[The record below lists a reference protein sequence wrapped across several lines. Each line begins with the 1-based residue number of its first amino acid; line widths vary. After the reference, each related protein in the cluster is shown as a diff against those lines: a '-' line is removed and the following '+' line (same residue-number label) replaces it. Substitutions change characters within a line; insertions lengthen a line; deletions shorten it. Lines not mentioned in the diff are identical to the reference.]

1 MQNQEIVSPTNPPIM
16 DLTGKIKTDDK
27 GREYI
32 DNPNMPNGR
41 EYLLDTNVTAF
52 DIYKRASETQ
62 SASDEWLSGSPIQ
75 FNAPEGYNT
84 KMNFKTLKDPELR
97 EDFFA
102 EQQSLL
108 GLIGKGA
115 VRGVSALTAG
125 SLESLGYLGNP
136 NTYRA
141 LFGEEIVG
149 DFENQF
155 SKIFRELKESINDLT
170 DPVYRTMQSKSDS
183 LWEAMFDATFWAGN
197 AESIATTLSLMIP
210 GIAAAKGFSIVGK
223 GLGKLGMKLGATAS
237 GAARTARITA
247 NVGAG
252 LTSRIMESGME
263 AKESFDSFIEN
274 HRYDD
279 KYINDEVQLRLD
291 AGKAASITMQA
302 NMPLFLIDAFQFD
315 SILSGFAS
323 FKNANSRLKRIAN
336 SLSDYGMNAVSE
348 GLEEGTQYV
357 IQKEA
362 EFSALSD
369 PELKKMLGE
378 SFSERW
384 DKYTDDIEF
393 KTSILLGAAGGGLF
407 RAAGPTLNK
416 IYTKALDRL
425 NRYRTAKEI
434 ATVQKNPEAF
444 KILSQHEFEEQLGKH
459 VKADSL
465 DQLIQMYEDRVGT
478 LEGEDQVTANNYLET
493 LKAIKP
499 TIDSL
504 QKYPAFRKNKKAT
517 TLYALVEQEGIKQQA
532 LDQTLNNELNTAV
545 QSIIEGKEDASS
557 IVLALRNRAAQEVLK
572 NIDTINRVKDLGE
585 SNFKNHY
592 KKHIAD
598 NKQLILQKNDLSN
611 IIARNPKLEE
621 IAYNLEKNFAERMIS
636 IDLLTE
642 MQNLKT
648 ESEETTKEKSSPKS
662 KEKVSEQTTK
672 TSEEKTEE
680 KVNKKKPKSSES
692 PEQDSDSK
700 ISNDEG
706 LDYSSTES
714 GNISETDEFDIDD
727 SITAT
732 MNEELFGPVQQDS
745 NDSITDKSRSKDEVV
760 NDIVESI
767 NSASNLND
775 YLAAREEAKKSAET
789 SALSKEAF
797 NKIYKSEDDLLRDFN
812 LDNPTESQA
821 NALAARF
828 FDITEEPV
836 AAELIK
842 EALMNKTPINEQ
854 LLRGEEFVAY
864 NEVLDY
870 IKGLQES
877 KQYGDVTP
885 SQDIPDNIPVQ
896 EDNSQQSD
904 NVETEYNQNDPLRLV
919 SFKYSY
925 DKYTDSQGNQRIKTI
940 PQNRMDSLKYNSY
953 ISFDETIKP
962 EVANVGA
969 KIFFGIPEEFLQY
982 QHSADDA
989 DILIY
994 DENNNGISWLR
1005 REKKAREW
1013 KATDQEIQMLKQQR
1027 ALLYNKA
1034 VSYQGEPILI
1044 NGKRIIPC
1052 NVSSFITSKSY
1063 GIITHD
1069 GDNYYPI
1076 KEALQVDS
1084 VEDIKLGIVVG
1095 KETNGYTFNI
1105 PGVDMNNFHTP
1116 PADNFRTGHLF
1127 AMVQSANGDYFPLRL
1142 YTQKYNTLQQGSA
1155 LHNYYRTNINNAFK
1169 KILDSDP
1176 EVSSKGSYEL
1186 SKYVVI
1192 RLVKNN
1198 SADLP
1203 FMIQKYNG
1211 SEYEDV
1217 EAVSREEAINR
1228 VKESLINIPYNLL
1241 NKSGNKIMN
1250 ELLNSD
1256 ALQMNI
1262 FPGEPFHSPTFG
1274 YDRNLVDLNPVK
1286 ETISEVKEPTKE
1298 TKIEEPKPKEKIT
1311 DPVEQSF
1318 EQTLTVDAIKELPNS
1333 PKKRGP
1339 LSGPN
1344 NKLANKLKGKN
1355 FIKPDLSRRE
1365 EWGKD
1370 SDKYSLSNLTKEEA
1384 YILERAPKNSYGN
1397 LLAPNGSPSNLTI
1410 KQYAQ
1415 VRTKAFK
1422 NWFGDWENNPEN
1434 ASKVIDE
1441 NGEPK
1446 LLYHFSPNSF
1456 FTFDSNAVKPDFFAY
1471 DEISGEQIELDTEN
1485 ETEAL
1490 NQIEALNKKGFNF
1503 RLQSTVS
1510 KGFYFGTKEQAL
1522 KRKETLG
1529 SNEGNLMQVFLNIKN
1544 PIYSTFENI
1553 EENINNKNYD
1563 GAIIE
1568 LNEDEAKYYSKDNW
1582 KQFTSEYVAKSP
1594 NQIKSAT
1601 DNTGIFSKENDDI
1614 RYSLVDS
1621 QSRQLWNKEKEL
1633 AWLKENLPQ
1642 LEENDLIKI
1651 HKGLIN
1657 IGNLYA
1663 WGRFKQGIVELSDIA
1678 ASGTTYHEAFHAVFN
1693 MFLTEAETNK
1703 LLEKARK
1710 EFGLTGKSDV
1720 AVEETLADKF
1730 RDYVETD
1737 QITNKSILDRISDFF
1752 KNIYYLIKNK
1762 LHLNP
1767 SIEQVFY
1774 DINRGRY
1781 SKKKFE
1787 KNRPLVERNWLSNIT
1802 PSIYKRR
1809 VDMLVDTFEDIIDNL
1824 AQESPELSRVDVI
1837 KQYSLED
1844 YILTIHDQLYASAH
1858 GDNAI
1863 YTDPIQ
1869 IDAIDLITDEL
1880 VQFDADGNPQ
1890 FGQLALDML
1899 KEISALEGITFKA
1912 QQIVDMDMNQQD
1924 ENTEF
1929 MNNEETVKQEGWQ
1942 IDQMLISPVTKLRQS
1957 TRNIIRRIP
1966 KMTSD
1971 GTLVS
1976 PDDLGYQPYMSG
1988 TEVFATM
1995 LNKLSTMNK
2004 PSDLMKTLESLSQS
2018 FPWVDSII
2026 DILKSDPKLQV
2037 DFYNS
2042 FRNDSVEYMIISSQ
2056 SDGTMRVFGG
2066 NSVNKAGELLRIWSS
2081 NYSLASHNKEEL
2093 VKSLKE
2099 NSDKIY
2105 KIYQEVSGNPFRLHK
2120 VRLWKKN
2127 WKSGKFSN
2135 PQINA
2140 WAREVSSMLNTI
2152 GIDSKPSELV
2162 KVFQS
2167 NMRLNDDNSNFQPM
2181 QDFLLNSFRVLRA
2194 FHDTINK
2201 DDYDIRRNTY
2211 YDLELLP
2218 VNVRI
2223 KALSKALSNVRPSL
2237 YESSLREDGKTY
2249 STNITPSFIGKLF
2262 KRLTDVEDKSA
2273 FEPFKKSFFYTNN
2286 EGKFTHPWLK
2296 ELYNIKTKDL
2306 ASEIQ
2311 VSMFLEKDKTRYSE
2325 LSKPDFLG
2333 SKINLWFNNGARDYG
2348 YFMLPIPSDASS
2360 MPVIRFVK
2368 SYDLSYSVDGL
2379 VELAK
2384 AEIRR
2389 IEVYNKRKALIKQG
2403 KLYSIKN
2410 FDVTIND
2417 QGKEKDGR
2425 GSKFL
2430 MFPFLNKY
2438 NLDEL
2443 KTSEATLR
2451 KYIEEAM
2458 EEGFKKFKS
2467 NPDLDGTKYDK
2478 RITESKLKEFYY
2490 NDTLAQYSIMTM
2502 TSGDLAYYKN
2512 DVDFF
2517 KRNKQNMSPGQY
2529 GDWETLGIPEKFKT
2543 IKMKD
2548 NEIPSLV
2555 ADAYYENLKLNGVS
2569 TTEAMIIAS
2578 KFGYSNYTDSEG
2590 NKKVKLPN
2598 GQIIDSGSNNA
2609 TDGQT
2614 FITLDRYRNIARMN
2628 SKWDDAKESSYQ
2640 RLKNGTYNVEDILTF
2655 SLQPIKPYMFAPH
2668 ITDSGVDINGKN
2680 TSLYQP
2686 LQNKNSEA
2694 VLIPQMVQNS
2704 PLLSALVKGM
2714 EDNGIDAVYF
2724 ESAVKEGIELNTS
2737 QELKDKLRKQGKP
2750 ILPDAVLHFNGDP
2763 RELSETNVKYY
2774 YLSNDDYMYQMD
2786 TPEHFR
2792 NTLQLF
2798 GSQIRKHI
2806 IANLDE
2812 DAEFYIED
2820 MKFTGKNIA
2829 SLFDDILAWN
2839 YDKNYK
2845 KVIDKIGTIDGLARE
2860 LQGGVM
2866 QRKFAENTTEAV
2878 QLMNYKGEKVFKL
2891 PLYFPLQ
2898 SNRIFQMI
2906 SSIFRNNIIRNKV
2919 SGGALYQVSSY
2930 GFDNSL
2936 KVHMKDGHIEY
2947 ADCIM
2952 PYTYSNQLA
2961 QLADENGMIDPSK
2974 VEDKELLKVICYR
2987 IPTEDKYSAVPLRIK
3002 GFSSPAEGGIIK
3014 LPSDIITITG
3024 SDFDVDKMY
3033 FLSYAAKYTPARYNL
3048 SKIRTWMVNNG
3059 LLSDTFSSGNYQE
3072 EMNYLSDL
3080 LEKYDSGEK
3089 LSTEET
3095 EAMIEVSKFL
3105 KEHQDLI
3112 IQKSKLEKIKYN
3124 YKQFPEKQS
3133 VEASNNA
3140 LIDIMYSILTSRDA
3154 FKTMIS
3160 GANTSM
3166 FADVISTLEK
3176 IEKKKSGGDRLFDPG
3191 FLTDTYYEYM
3201 AGKALTGVF
3210 AANSANHSML
3220 QFYNVNLNKKS
3231 AITLDGKTVTRIS
3244 PVKTLDG
3251 TNNVTNILGSF
3262 LATVV
3267 DNAKT
3272 LTASKVNLN
3281 MFTASTYTLLLRM
3294 GFDPKTVMYF
3304 MSQPSLRLLSDKVMA
3319 KGDMFNYRDSI
3330 EEVIKAFSKH
3340 TNEQSRF
3347 DLIKSGFTQFKQS
3360 DLIKAIENYSK
3371 SGGDI
3376 DLYENAKQILIL
3388 EAFKDL
3394 IEPANTLR
3402 SINSAMRSETYG
3414 AAPNPGDTIANLAK
3428 AKKLSKKTIVSG
3440 LGDILTYVSRGE
3452 EYEKLMHDPNIKK
3465 SLISANTN
3473 GVVEYDNF
3481 ISKYTPFNTRIFTA
3495 YRSLLSEA
3503 IHDDLT
3509 GSEIDELNTI
3519 MLNHLTES
3527 LDFFKFT
3534 KEQKNAWIYKFPV
3547 KFLEI
3552 VNKDNYLKNINEFT
3566 RRLTVQNEFQTTL
3579 NGRQSISIIKF
3590 SGSRFDNEV
3599 AKDEAIR
3606 AFEYLWRTPKYTKL
3620 AEDLLKYNFVISG
3633 WGVTPNSFNH
3643 VVPISM
3649 INNILGFNEL
3659 FRETI
3664 FDDNIR
3670 VNIDNLIDSYIVNN
3684 FRNNRIVPE
3693 ISKGDNYKFTD
3704 KDHSGLTLSHSSSI
3718 NIKEGSYIKTPYRYI
3733 KFNNNG
3739 KIELYK
3745 LIGATK
3751 ESAEYQ
3757 RVGSYGTSTIFEFI
3771 EGESSFTSNNL
3782 SEKLMK
3788 SSELNANLKR
3798 HETQA
3803 EIDLI
3808 KAMIE
3813 GETDTQ
3819 NNEELDNEL
3828 SDKLASVAKE
3838 AEQIKNHCK
3847 GK

>member
-1 MQNQEIVSPTNPPIM
+1 MEEDKLPN
-16 DLTGKIKTDDK
+16 LTGKIKTDEN

-32 DNPNMPNGR
+32 DNPNSPNGR
-41 EYLLDTNVTAF
+41 EYVYSSGVTNW
-52 DIYKRASETQ
+52 DIYRKAAQENQTPQ
-62 SASDEWLSGSPIQ
+62 SWLQGSPIQ
-75 FNAPEGYNT
+75 YNVADGYDTN
-84 KMNFKTLKDPELR
+84 MSYESLINPELR
-97 EDFFA
+97 EDYFA
-102 EQQSLL
+102 KQQSLL

-115 VRGVSALTAG
+115 VRGVSAITAG
-125 SLESLGYLGNP
+125 TLESLGYLVNP

-155 SKIFRELKESINDLT
+155 SKTFRELKESMNDLT
-170 DPVYRTMQSKSDS
+170 DPIYRTMQSKSDS

-210 GIAAAKGFSIVGK
+210 GVAAAKGFSVVGK
-223 GLGKLGMKLGATAS
+223 GLGKLGMRLGATAK
-237 GAARTARITA
+237 GAANTARITA
-247 NVGAG
+247 NIGAG

-263 AKESFDSFIEN
+263 AKEAYDSFIEA
-274 HRYDD
+274 HKLDD
-279 KYINDEVQLRLD
+279 KYVNDEAQLRLD

-348 GLEEGTQYV
+348 GLEEGIQYV

-425 NRYRTAKEI
+425 NKYRTAKEI
-434 ATVQKNPEAF
+434 ATVQKNPDAF

-499 TIDSL
+499 TIDNL
-504 QKYPAFRKNKKAT
+504 QKYPAFRKNKKAA

-557 IVLALRNRAAQEVLK
+557 IVFALRNRAAQEVLK

-611 IIARNPKLEE
+611 IIARNPKLED

-692 PEQDSDSK
+692 PEQDVDSK
-700 ISNDEG
+700 ASNDEG
-706 LDYSSTES
+706 LDYSDTES
-714 GNISETDEFDIDD
+714 GNISETTEFDIDD

-732 MNEELFGPVQQDS
+732 MNEELFGPIQQDS
-745 NDSITDKSRSKDEVV
+745 NDTITDKSRSKDEVV

-821 NALAARF
+821 NAFATRF

-842 EALMNKTPINEQ
+842 EALMNKTPINDQ
-854 LLRGEEFVAY
+854 LLGGEEFVAY

-940 PQNRMDSLKYNSY
+940 PQNRMDSIKYNSY

-1034 VSYQGEPILI
+1034 VSYQGESVLI
-1044 NGKRIIPC
+1044 NGKRVIPC

-1076 KEALQVDS
+1076 KEALQVDN
-1084 VEDIKLGIVVG
+1084 VNDIKLGIVIG
-1095 KETNGYTFNI
+1095 KETSGYTFSVPSADI
-1105 PGVDMNNFHTP
+1105 SNFHTP

-1142 YTQKYNTLQQGSA
+1142 YTQKYNTLQQGTA
-1155 LHNYYRTNINNAFK
+1155 LYNYYRTNINNAFK
-1169 KILDSDP
+1169 KILDPDP
-1176 EVSSKGSYEL
+1176 EISSKGSYEL

-1192 RLVKNN
+1192 RLIKNN
-1198 SADLP
+1198 STDLP

-1241 NKSGNKIMN
+1241 NKSGDKIMY

-1274 YDRNLVDLNPVK
+1274 YDKNLVDLNPVK

-1298 TKIEEPKPKEKIT
+1298 VKIEEPKPKEKTT

-1318 EQTLTVDAIKELPNS
+1318 EQTLTVDAVKELPNS

-1344 NKLANKLKGKN
+1344 NKLATKLKGKN

-1370 SDKYSLSNLTKEEA
+1370 SDKYRLMSEPLNYE
-1384 YILERAPKNSYGN
+1384 
-1397 LLAPNGSPSNLTI
+1397 
-1410 KQYAQ
+1410 
-1415 VRTKAFK
+1415 KA
-1422 NWFGDWENNPEN
+1422 D
-1434 ASKVIDE
+1434 
-1441 NGEPK
+1441 
-1446 LLYHFSPNSF
+1446 
-1456 FTFDSNAVKPDFFAY
+1456 
-1471 DEISGEQIELDTEN
+1471 
-1485 ETEAL
+1485 
-1490 NQIEALNKKGFNF
+1490 LNK
-1503 RLQSTVS
+1503 
-1510 KGFYFGTKEQAL
+1510 
-1522 KRKETLG
+1522 
-1529 SNEGNLMQVFLNIKN
+1529 
-1544 PIYSTFENI
+1544 
-1553 EENINNKNYD
+1553 
-1563 GAIIE
+1563 E
-1568 LNEDEAKYYSKDNW
+1568 LS
-1582 KQFTSEYVAKSP
+1582 
-1594 NQIKSAT
+1594 
-1601 DNTGIFSKENDDI
+1601 
-1614 RYSLVDS
+1614 
-1621 QSRQLWNKEKEL
+1621 
-1633 AWLKENLPQ
+1633 WLKENLPQ
-1642 LEENDLIKI
+1642 LTDNELVEI
-1651 HKGLIN
+1651 HRGLIN
-1657 IGNLYA
+1657 VGNLYA
-1663 WGRFKQGIVELSDIA
+1663 WGRFKDGIIELSDIA

-1720 AVEETLADKF
+1720 VVEESLADKF

-1737 QITNKSILDRISDFF
+1737 QIANKSILDRISDFF

-1802 PSIYKRR
+1802 PSVYKRR

-1929 MNNEETVKQEGWQ
+1929 MNNEEVVKQEGWQ

-2056 SDGTMRVFGG
+2056 SDGTMKVFGG

-2081 NYSLASHNKEEL
+2081 NYSLASHNKEEFI
-2093 VKSLKE
+2093 KSLKE

-2127 WKSGKFSN
+2127 WKSGKFNN

-2140 WAREVSSMLNTI
+2140 WAREVSGMLNTI

-2201 DDYDIRRNTY
+2201 DDYDIRKNTY

-2262 KRLTDVEDKSA
+2262 KRLTDVTDKSA

-2529 GDWETLGIPEKFKT
+2529 GDWETLGIPEKFKA
-2543 IKMKD
+2543 IRMKD

-2598 GQIIDSGSNNA
+2598 GQIIDSGLNNA

-2792 NTLQLF
+2792 DTLQLF

-2947 ADCIM
+2947 VDCIM

-3649 INNILGFNEL
+3649 INNIPGFNEL

-3757 RVGSYGTSTIFEFI
+3757 RVGGYGTSTIFEFI

-3798 HETQA
+3798 HEAQA
-3803 EIDLI
+3803 EIDLV

-3813 GETDTQ
+3813 GETNTQ
-3819 NNEELDNEL
+3819 NNEELDSEL
-3828 SDKLASVAKE
+3828 SDKLASVSKE

>member
-1 MQNQEIVSPTNPPIM
+1 MQNKEIVSPTNPPIM

-62 SASDEWLSGSPIQ
+62 SASDEWLSGSPVQ

-125 SLESLGYLGNP
+125 SLESLGYLINP

-149 DFENQF
+149 DFENQV

-197 AESIATTLSLMIP
+197 AESIATTLSLVFP

-223 GLGKLGMKLGATAS
+223 GLGKLGMKLGATAA

-263 AKESFDSFIEN
+263 AKESFDNFIEN

-348 GLEEGTQYV
+348 GLEEGTQHI

-425 NRYRTAKEI
+425 NKYRTAKEI
-434 ATVQKNPEAF
+434 ATVQKNPDAF

-499 TIDSL
+499 TIDNL
-504 QKYPAFRKNKKAT
+504 QKYPAFRKNKKAA

-672 TSEEKTEE
+672 TNEEKTEE

-732 MNEELFGPVQQDS
+732 MNEELFGPIQQDS
-745 NDSITDKSRSKDEVV
+745 NDTITDKSRSKDEVV

-821 NALAARF
+821 NAFAARF

-842 EALMNKTPINEQ
+842 GALMNKTPINDQ
-854 LLRGEEFVAY
+854 LLGGEEFMAY

-940 PQNRMDSLKYNSY
+940 PQNRMDSIKYNSY

-1044 NGKRIIPC
+1044 NGKRVIPC

-1076 KEALQVDS
+1076 KEALQVDN
-1084 VEDIKLGIVVG
+1084 VNDIKLGIVIG
-1095 KETNGYTFNI
+1095 KETSGYTFSVPSADI
-1105 PGVDMNNFHTP
+1105 SNFHTP

-1142 YTQKYNTLQQGSA
+1142 YTQKYNTLQQGTA
-1155 LHNYYRTNINNAFK
+1155 LYNYYRTNINNAFK

-1176 EVSSKGSYEL
+1176 EISSKGSYEL

-1192 RLVKNN
+1192 RLIKNN
-1198 SADLP
+1198 STDLP

-1241 NKSGNKIMN
+1241 NKSGDKIMY

-1298 TKIEEPKPKEKIT
+1298 TKIEEPKPKEKTT
-1311 DPVEQSF
+1311 DPVEKSF
-1318 EQTLTVDAIKELPNS
+1318 EQTLTVDAVKELSNS

-1858 GDNAI
+1858 GNNAV
-1863 YTDPIQ
+1863 YTDPTQ

-1929 MNNEETVKQEGWQ
+1929 MNNEEVVKQEGWQ

-2081 NYSLASHNKEEL
+2081 NYSLASHNKEEFI
-2093 VKSLKE
+2093 KSLKE

-2127 WKSGKFSN
+2127 WKSGKFNN

-2140 WAREVSSMLNTI
+2140 WAREVSGMLNTI

-2262 KRLTDVEDKSA
+2262 KRLTDVTDKSA
-2273 FEPFKKSFFYTNN
+2273 FEPFKKSFFYTDN

-2438 NLDEL
+2438 NIDEL

-2458 EEGFKKFKS
+2458 EEGFEKFKS

-2569 TTEAMIIAS
+2569 TIEAMIIAS

-2792 NTLQLF
+2792 DTLQLF

-2845 KVIDKIGTIDGLARE
+2845 KVIDKIGTIDGLAKE

-2947 ADCIM
+2947 VDCIM

-3014 LPSDIITITG
+3014 LPSDILTVTG
-3024 SDFDVDKMY
+3024 SDLD
-3033 FLSYAAKYTPARYNL
+3033 
-3048 SKIRTWMVNNG
+3048 RTM
-3059 LLSDTFSSGNYQE
+3059 
-3072 EMNYLSDL
+3072 
-3080 LEKYDSGEK
+3080 
-3089 LSTEET
+3089 
-3095 EAMIEVSKFL
+3095 
-3105 KEHQDLI
+3105 
-3112 IQKSKLEKIKYN
+3112 
-3124 YKQFPEKQS
+3124 
-3133 VEASNNA
+3133 SN
-3140 LIDIMYSILTSRDA
+3140 
-3154 FKTMIS
+3154 
-3160 GANTSM
+3160 
-3166 FADVISTLEK
+3166 
-3176 IEKKKSGGDRLFDPG
+3176 
-3191 FLTDTYYEYM
+3191 
-3201 AGKALTGVF
+3201 
-3210 AANSANHSML
+3210 
-3220 QFYNVNLNKKS
+3220 
-3231 AITLDGKTVTRIS
+3231 
-3244 PVKTLDG
+3244 
-3251 TNNVTNILGSF
+3251 
-3262 LATVV
+3262 
-3267 DNAKT
+3267 
-3272 LTASKVNLN
+3272 
-3281 MFTASTYTLLLRM
+3281 
-3294 GFDPKTVMYF
+3294 
-3304 MSQPSLRLLSDKVMA
+3304 
-3319 KGDMFNYRDSI
+3319 
-3330 EEVIKAFSKH
+3330 
-3340 TNEQSRF
+3340 
-3347 DLIKSGFTQFKQS
+3347 
-3360 DLIKAIENYSK
+3360 
-3371 SGGDI
+3371 
-3376 DLYENAKQILIL
+3376 
-3388 EAFKDL
+3388 
-3394 IEPANTLR
+3394 
-3402 SINSAMRSETYG
+3402 
-3414 AAPNPGDTIANLAK
+3414 
-3428 AKKLSKKTIVSG
+3428 
-3440 LGDILTYVSRGE
+3440 
-3452 EYEKLMHDPNIKK
+3452 
-3465 SLISANTN
+3465 
-3473 GVVEYDNF
+3473 
-3481 ISKYTPFNTRIFTA
+3481 
-3495 YRSLLSEA
+3495 
-3503 IHDDLT
+3503 
-3509 GSEIDELNTI
+3509 
-3519 MLNHLTES
+3519 
-3527 LDFFKFT
+3527 
-3534 KEQKNAWIYKFPV
+3534 
-3547 KFLEI
+3547 
-3552 VNKDNYLKNINEFT
+3552 
-3566 RRLTVQNEFQTTL
+3566 
-3579 NGRQSISIIKF
+3579 
-3590 SGSRFDNEV
+3590 
-3599 AKDEAIR
+3599 
-3606 AFEYLWRTPKYTKL
+3606 
-3620 AEDLLKYNFVISG
+3620 
-3633 WGVTPNSFNH
+3633 
-3643 VVPISM
+3643 
-3649 INNILGFNEL
+3649 
-3659 FRETI
+3659 
-3664 FDDNIR
+3664 
-3670 VNIDNLIDSYIVNN
+3670 
-3684 FRNNRIVPE
+3684 
-3693 ISKGDNYKFTD
+3693 
-3704 KDHSGLTLSHSSSI
+3704 
-3718 NIKEGSYIKTPYRYI
+3718 
-3733 KFNNNG
+3733 
-3739 KIELYK
+3739 
-3745 LIGATK
+3745 
-3751 ESAEYQ
+3751 
-3757 RVGSYGTSTIFEFI
+3757 
-3771 EGESSFTSNNL
+3771 
-3782 SEKLMK
+3782 
-3788 SSELNANLKR
+3788 
-3798 HETQA
+3798 
-3803 EIDLI
+3803 
-3808 KAMIE
+3808 
-3813 GETDTQ
+3813 
-3819 NNEELDNEL
+3819 
-3828 SDKLASVAKE
+3828 
-3838 AEQIKNHCK
+3838 
-3847 GK
+3847 

>member
-1 MQNQEIVSPTNPPIM
+1 MEEDKLPN
-16 DLTGKIKTDDK
+16 LTGKIKTDEN

-32 DNPNMPNGR
+32 DNPNSPNGR
-41 EYLLDTNVTAF
+41 EYVYSSGVTNW
-52 DIYKRASETQ
+52 DIYRKAAQENQTPQ
-62 SASDEWLSGSPIQ
+62 SWLQGSPIQ
-75 FNAPEGYNT
+75 YNVADGYDTN
-84 KMNFKTLKDPELR
+84 MSYESLINPELR
-97 EDFFA
+97 EDYFA
-102 EQQSLL
+102 KQQSLL

-115 VRGVSALTAG
+115 VRGVSAITAG
-125 SLESLGYLGNP
+125 TLESLGYLVNP

-155 SKIFRELKESINDLT
+155 SKTFRELKESMNDLT
-170 DPVYRTMQSKSDS
+170 DPIYRTMQSKSDS

-210 GIAAAKGFSIVGK
+210 GIAAAKGFSTIGK
-223 GLGKLGMKLGATAS
+223 GLGKLGMKLGATAK
-237 GAARTARITA
+237 GAANTARITA

-263 AKESFDSFIEN
+263 AKEAYDSFIEA
-274 HRYDD
+274 HKLDD
-279 KYINDEVQLRLD
+279 KYVNDEAQLRLD

-348 GLEEGTQYV
+348 GLEEGIQYV

-425 NRYRTAKEI
+425 NKYRTAKEI
-434 ATVQKNPEAF
+434 ATVQKNPDAF

-499 TIDSL
+499 TIDNL
-504 QKYPAFRKNKKAT
+504 QKYPAFRKNKKAA

-557 IVLALRNRAAQEVLK
+557 IVFALRNRAAQEVLK
-572 NIDTINRVKDLGE
+572 NIDIINRVKDLGE

-611 IIARNPKLEE
+611 IIARNPKLED

-692 PEQDSDSK
+692 PEQDVDSK
-700 ISNDEG
+700 ASNDEG
-706 LDYSSTES
+706 LDYSDTES
-714 GNISETDEFDIDD
+714 GNISETTEFDIDD

-732 MNEELFGPVQQDS
+732 MNEELFGPIQQDS
-745 NDSITDKSRSKDEVV
+745 NDTITDKSRSKDEVV

-821 NALAARF
+821 NAFAARF

-842 EALMNKTPINEQ
+842 EALMNKTPINDQ
-854 LLRGEEFVAY
+854 LLGGEEFVAY

-940 PQNRMDSLKYNSY
+940 PQNRMDSIKYNSY

-1044 NGKRIIPC
+1044 NGKRVIPC

-1076 KEALQVDS
+1076 KEALQVDN
-1084 VEDIKLGIVVG
+1084 VNDIKLGIVVG

-1203 FMIQKYNG
+1203 FMVQKYNG

-1298 TKIEEPKPKEKIT
+1298 VKIEEPKPKEKTT

-1370 SDKYSLSNLTKEEA
+1370 NDKYSLSNLTKEEA

-1422 NWFGDWENNPEN
+1422 EWFGDWENDTDN
-1434 ASKVIDE
+1434 ASKVVDE
-1441 NGEPK
+1441 NGEPLIVYRAGEINEDGTLRTSYEAYYFTPSK
-1446 LLYHFSPNSF
+1446 RYAEQYAEQENVSIHSFFLKANSVNNIVNGASPIIRSDGKKVAKRGLFEMPWSKEDVNIILEGKEAAYSNGEYLIPNS
-1456 FTFDSNAVKPDFFAY
+1456 
-1471 DEISGEQIELDTEN
+1471 
-1485 ETEAL
+1485 
-1490 NQIEALNKKGFNF
+1490 
-1503 RLQSTVS
+1503 
-1510 KGFYFGTKEQAL
+1510 
-1522 KRKETLG
+1522 
-1529 SNEGNLMQVFLNIKN
+1529 
-1544 PIYSTFENI
+1544 
-1553 EENINNKNYD
+1553 
-1563 GAIIE
+1563 
-1568 LNEDEAKYYSKDNW
+1568 
-1582 KQFTSEYVAKSP
+1582 

-1633 AWLKENLPQ
+1633 SWLKENLPQ

-1663 WGRFKQGIVELSDIA
+1663 WGRFKDGVITLSDIA

-1710 EFGLTGKSDV
+1710 EFGLTGKSDI

-1737 QITNKSILDRISDFF
+1737 QITNKSILDKISDFF
-1752 KNIYYLIKNK
+1752 KNIYYLIRNK

-1802 PSIYKRR
+1802 PSVYKRR

-1863 YTDPIQ
+1863 YTDPTQ

-1929 MNNEETVKQEGWQ
+1929 MNNEEVVKQEGWQ

-2004 PSDLMKTLESLSQS
+2004 PSDLMKTLEFLSQS

-2167 NMRLNDDNSNFQPM
+2167 NMKLNDEKSNFQPM

-2201 DDYDIRRNTY
+2201 DDYDIKRNTY

-2389 IEVYNKRKALIKQG
+2389 IEVYNKRKTLIKQG

-2529 GDWETLGIPEKFKT
+2529 GDWETLGIPEKFKA
-2543 IKMKD
+2543 IRMKD

-2598 GQIIDSGSNNA
+2598 GQIIDSGLNNA

-2694 VLIPQMVQNS
+2694 VLIPQMVQNNS
-2704 PLLSALVKGM
+2704 LLSALVKGM

-2750 ILPDAVLHFNGDP
+2750 ILPDTLLHFNGDP
-2763 RELSETNVKYY
+2763 RELSEANVKYY

-2845 KVIDKIGTIDGLARE
+2845 KVIDKIGTIDGLAKE

-2919 SGGALYQVSSY
+2919 SGGALYQASSY

-2947 ADCIM
+2947 VDCIM

-3014 LPSDIITITG
+3014 LPSDILTITG
-3024 SDFDVDKMY
+3024 SDLDIDKMY
-3033 FLSYAAKYTPARYNL
+3033 FLSYAAKYTPAKYNL

-3059 LLSDTFSSGNYQE
+3059 LLSDIFSSGNYQE

-3089 LSTEET
+3089 LSTEES
-3095 EAMIEVSKFL
+3095 EAMNEVSKFL
-3105 KEHQDLI
+3105 KEHPDLVF
-3112 IQKSKLEKIKYN
+3112 QKSKLEKIKYN
-3124 YKQFPEKQS
+3124 YKQSPEKQS

-3231 AITLDGKTVTRIS
+3231 AITLDGRTVTRIS

-3649 INNILGFNEL
+3649 INNIPGFNEL

-3757 RVGSYGTSTIFEFI
+3757 RVSGYGTSTIFEFI
-3771 EGESSFTSNNL
+3771 EGESSFTSNHL

-3798 HETQA
+3798 HEAQA
-3803 EIDLI
+3803 EIDLV

-3813 GETDTQ
+3813 GETNNQ
-3819 NNEELDNEL
+3819 NNEELDSEL
-3828 SDKLASVAKE
+3828 SDKLASVSKE

>member
-1 MQNQEIVSPTNPPIM
+1 MEEDKLPN
-16 DLTGKIKTDDK
+16 LTGKIKTDEN

-32 DNPNMPNGR
+32 DNPNSPNGR
-41 EYLLDTNVTAF
+41 EYVYSSGVTNW
-52 DIYKRASETQ
+52 DIYRKAAQENQTPQ
-62 SASDEWLSGSPIQ
+62 SWLQGSPIQ
-75 FNAPEGYNT
+75 YNVADGYDTN
-84 KMNFKTLKDPELR
+84 MSYESLINPELR
-97 EDFFA
+97 EDYFA
-102 EQQSLL
+102 KQQSLL

-115 VRGVSALTAG
+115 VRGVSAITAG
-125 SLESLGYLGNP
+125 TLESLGYLVNP

-155 SKIFRELKESINDLT
+155 SKTFRELKESMNDLT
-170 DPVYRTMQSKSDS
+170 DPIYRTMQSKSDS

-210 GIAAAKGFSIVGK
+210 GVAAAKGFSVVGK
-223 GLGKLGMKLGATAS
+223 GLGKLGMRLGATAK
-237 GAARTARITA
+237 GAANTARITA
-247 NVGAG
+247 NIGAG

-263 AKESFDSFIEN
+263 AKEAYDSFIEA
-274 HRYDD
+274 HKLDD
-279 KYINDEVQLRLD
+279 KYINDEAQLRLD

-348 GLEEGTQYV
+348 GLEEGTQYI

-425 NRYRTAKEI
+425 NKYRTAKEI
-434 ATVQKNPEAF
+434 ATVQKNPDAF

-572 NIDTINRVKDLGE
+572 NIDTISRVKDLGE

-598 NKQLILQKNDLSN
+598 NKQLILQKNNLSN
-611 IIARNPKLEE
+611 IIARNPKLED

-648 ESEETTKEKSSPKS
+648 EPEETTKEKSSPKS

-680 KVNKKKPKSSES
+680 KVNKKKTRSSES
-692 PEQDSDSK
+692 SEQDVDSK
-700 ISNDEG
+700 ASNDEG

-745 NDSITDKSRSKDEVV
+745 NDSITDKSRNKDEVV

-767 NSASNLND
+767 NSASSLNE
-775 YLAAREEAKKSAET
+775 YLAARDEAKKSAET
-789 SALSKEAF
+789 NTLSKEAF
-797 NKIYKSEDDLLRDFN
+797 NKIYQSEDDLLRDFS

-854 LLRGEEFVAY
+854 LLGEEEFIAY

-940 PQNRMDSLKYNSY
+940 PQNRMDSIKYNSY

-962 EVANVGA
+962 EVANVGS
-969 KIFFGIPEEFLQY
+969 KVFFGIPEEFLQY

-1034 VSYQGEPILI
+1034 VSYQGEPVLI
-1044 NGKRIIPC
+1044 NGKRVIPC

-1076 KEALQVDS
+1076 KEALQVDN

-1203 FMIQKYNG
+1203 FMVQKYNG

-1298 TKIEEPKPKEKIT
+1298 TKIEEPKPKEKTT

-1339 LSGPN
+1339 LSSPN

-1355 FIKPDLSRRE
+1355 FIKPDLSRKA

-1370 SDKYSLSNLTKEEA
+1370 DDKYRLMSEPLNYE
-1384 YILERAPKNSYGN
+1384 
-1397 LLAPNGSPSNLTI
+1397 
-1410 KQYAQ
+1410 
-1415 VRTKAFK
+1415 KA
-1422 NWFGDWENNPEN
+1422 D
-1434 ASKVIDE
+1434 
-1441 NGEPK
+1441 
-1446 LLYHFSPNSF
+1446 
-1456 FTFDSNAVKPDFFAY
+1456 
-1471 DEISGEQIELDTEN
+1471 
-1485 ETEAL
+1485 
-1490 NQIEALNKKGFNF
+1490 LNK
-1503 RLQSTVS
+1503 
-1510 KGFYFGTKEQAL
+1510 
-1522 KRKETLG
+1522 
-1529 SNEGNLMQVFLNIKN
+1529 
-1544 PIYSTFENI
+1544 
-1553 EENINNKNYD
+1553 
-1563 GAIIE
+1563 E
-1568 LNEDEAKYYSKDNW
+1568 LS
-1582 KQFTSEYVAKSP
+1582 
-1594 NQIKSAT
+1594 
-1601 DNTGIFSKENDDI
+1601 
-1614 RYSLVDS
+1614 
-1621 QSRQLWNKEKEL
+1621 
-1633 AWLKENLPQ
+1633 WLKENLPQ
-1642 LEENDLIKI
+1642 LTDNELVEI
-1651 HKGLIN
+1651 HRGLIN
-1657 IGNLYA
+1657 VGNLYA
-1663 WGRFKQGIVELSDIA
+1663 WGRFKDGIIELSDIA

-1693 MFLTEAETNK
+1693 MFLTESETNK

-1710 EFGLTGKSDV
+1710 ELGLTGKSDV

-1737 QITNKSILDRISDFF
+1737 QISNKSILDKISDFF
-1752 KNIYYLIKNK
+1752 KNIYYLIRNK

-1781 SKKKFE
+1781 SRKKFE

-1802 PSIYKRR
+1802 PSVYKRR

-1858 GDNAI
+1858 GNNAV
-1863 YTDPIQ
+1863 YTDPTQ

-1929 MNNEETVKQEGWQ
+1929 MNNEEVVKQEGWQ

-2026 DILKSDPKLQV
+2026 DILKSNPKLQV

-2127 WKSGKFSN
+2127 WKSGKFNN

-2140 WAREVSSMLNTI
+2140 WAREVSGMLNTI

-2167 NMRLNDDNSNFQPM
+2167 NMKLNDEKSNFQPM

-2201 DDYDIRRNTY
+2201 DDYDIKRNTY

-2223 KALSKALSNVRPSL
+2223 KALSSALSNVRPSL

-2262 KRLTDVEDKSA
+2262 KRLTDVTDKSA
-2273 FEPFKKSFFYTNN
+2273 FEPFKKSFFYTDN

-2296 ELYNIKTKDL
+2296 ELYNIKVKDL

-2333 SKINLWFNNGARDYG
+2333 SKINLWYNNGARDYG

-2360 MPVIRFVK
+2360 MPVIRFPK
-2368 SYDLSYSVDGL
+2368 SYDLSHSLDGL

-2389 IEVYNKRKALIKQG
+2389 IEVVKERSKKIKNG
-2403 KLYSIKN
+2403 EIYEIKN
-2410 FDVTIND
+2410 FD
-2417 QGKEKDGR
+2417 KR

-2458 EEGFKKFKS
+2458 EEGFEKFKS

-2529 GDWETLGIPEKFKT
+2529 GDWETLGIPEKFKA
-2543 IKMKD
+2543 IRMKD

-2598 GQIIDSGSNNA
+2598 GQIIDSGLNNA

-2792 NTLQLF
+2792 DTLQLF

-2829 SLFDDILAWN
+2829 SLFDNILAWN

-2845 KVIDKIGTIDGLARE
+2845 KVIDKIGTIDGLAKE

-2947 ADCIM
+2947 VDCIM

-3059 LLSDTFSSGNYQE
+3059 LLSDIFSSGNYQE

-3089 LSTEET
+3089 LSTEES
-3095 EAMIEVSKFL
+3095 EAMNEVSKFL
-3105 KEHQDLI
+3105 KEHPDLI
-3112 IQKSKLEKIKYN
+3112 FQKSKLEKIKYN
-3124 YKQFPEKQS
+3124 YKQSPEKQS

-3330 EEVIKAFSKH
+3330 EEVIKVFSKH

-3360 DLIKAIENYSK
+3360 DLIEAIKNFNK

-3388 EAFKDL
+3388 EAFRDL

-3402 SINSAMRSETYG
+3402 SINSAMRTETYG

-3428 AKKLSKKTIVSG
+3428 AKKLGRKSIVSG

-3452 EYEKLMHDPNIKK
+3452 EYEKLMHDPNVKK

-3481 ISKYTPFNTRIFTA
+3481 ISKYTPFNTNIFTD

-3534 KEQKNAWIYKFPV
+3534 KEQKNAWIYKFPK

-3552 VNKDNYLKNINEFT
+3552 VNGDNYLKNVNEFT
-3566 RRLTVQNEFQTTL
+3566 RRLTVQNEWQSTL
-3579 NGRQSISIIKF
+3579 GGRQSIPIIKF

-3649 INNILGFNEL
+3649 INNISGFNEL

-3751 ESAEYQ
+3751 ETAEYQ
-3757 RVGSYGTSTIFEFI
+3757 RVGGYGTSTIFEFI

-3788 SSELNANLKR
+3788 SSELNASLKR

-3803 EIDLI
+3803 EIDLL
-3808 KAMIE
+3808 KAMME

-3828 SDKLASVAKE
+3828 SDKLASVSKE

>member
-1 MQNQEIVSPTNPPIM
+1 MEEDKLPN
-16 DLTGKIKTDDK
+16 LTGKIKTDEN

-32 DNPNMPNGR
+32 DNPNSPNGR
-41 EYLLDTNVTAF
+41 EYVYSSGVTNW
-52 DIYKRASETQ
+52 DIYRKAAQENQTPQ
-62 SASDEWLSGSPIQ
+62 SWLQGSPIQ
-75 FNAPEGYNT
+75 YNVADGYDTN
-84 KMNFKTLKDPELR
+84 MSYESLINPELR
-97 EDFFA
+97 EDYFA
-102 EQQSLL
+102 KQQSLL

-115 VRGVSALTAG
+115 VRGVSAITAG
-125 SLESLGYLGNP
+125 TLESLGYLVNP

-155 SKIFRELKESINDLT
+155 SKTFRELKESMNDLT
-170 DPVYRTMQSKSDS
+170 DPIYRTMQSKSDS

-210 GIAAAKGFSIVGK
+210 GIAAAKGFSTIGK
-223 GLGKLGMKLGATAS
+223 GLGKLGMKLGATAK
-237 GAARTARITA
+237 GAANTARITA

-263 AKESFDSFIEN
+263 AKEAYDSFIEA
-274 HRYDD
+274 HKLDD
-279 KYINDEVQLRLD
+279 KYVNDEAQLRLD

-425 NRYRTAKEI
+425 NKYRTAKEI
-434 ATVQKNPEAF
+434 ATVQKNPDAF

-499 TIDSL
+499 TIDNL
-504 QKYPAFRKNKKAT
+504 QKYPAFRKNKKAA

-692 PEQDSDSK
+692 PEQDVDSK
-700 ISNDEG
+700 ASNDEG
-706 LDYSSTES
+706 LDYSDTES
-714 GNISETDEFDIDD
+714 GNISETTEFDIDD

-732 MNEELFGPVQQDS
+732 MNEELFGPIQQDS
-745 NDSITDKSRSKDEVV
+745 NDTITDKSRSKDEVV

-821 NALAARF
+821 NAFAARF

-842 EALMNKTPINEQ
+842 EALMNKTPINDQ
-854 LLRGEEFVAY
+854 LLGGEEFVAY

-940 PQNRMDSLKYNSY
+940 PQNRMDSIKYNSY

-1044 NGKRIIPC
+1044 NGKRVIPC

-1076 KEALQVDS
+1076 KEALQVDN
-1084 VEDIKLGIVVG
+1084 VNDIKLGIVIG
-1095 KETNGYTFNI
+1095 KETSGYTFSVPSADI
-1105 PGVDMNNFHTP
+1105 SNFHTP

-1142 YTQKYNTLQQGSA
+1142 YTQKYNTLQQGTA

-1169 KILDSDP
+1169 KILDPDP

-1192 RLVKNN
+1192 RLIKNN
-1198 SADLP
+1198 STDLP

-1241 NKSGNKIMN
+1241 NKSGDKIMY

-1274 YDRNLVDLNPVK
+1274 YDKNLVDLNPVK

-1298 TKIEEPKPKEKIT
+1298 VKIEEPKPKEKTT

-1318 EQTLTVDAIKELPNS
+1318 EQTLTVDAVKELPNS

-1344 NKLANKLKGKN
+1344 NKLATKLKGKN

-1370 SDKYSLSNLTKEEA
+1370 SDKYRLMSEPLNYE
-1384 YILERAPKNSYGN
+1384 
-1397 LLAPNGSPSNLTI
+1397 
-1410 KQYAQ
+1410 
-1415 VRTKAFK
+1415 KA
-1422 NWFGDWENNPEN
+1422 D
-1434 ASKVIDE
+1434 
-1441 NGEPK
+1441 
-1446 LLYHFSPNSF
+1446 
-1456 FTFDSNAVKPDFFAY
+1456 
-1471 DEISGEQIELDTEN
+1471 
-1485 ETEAL
+1485 
-1490 NQIEALNKKGFNF
+1490 LNK
-1503 RLQSTVS
+1503 
-1510 KGFYFGTKEQAL
+1510 
-1522 KRKETLG
+1522 
-1529 SNEGNLMQVFLNIKN
+1529 
-1544 PIYSTFENI
+1544 
-1553 EENINNKNYD
+1553 
-1563 GAIIE
+1563 E
-1568 LNEDEAKYYSKDNW
+1568 LS
-1582 KQFTSEYVAKSP
+1582 
-1594 NQIKSAT
+1594 
-1601 DNTGIFSKENDDI
+1601 
-1614 RYSLVDS
+1614 
-1621 QSRQLWNKEKEL
+1621 
-1633 AWLKENLPQ
+1633 WLKENLPQ
-1642 LEENDLIKI
+1642 LTDNELVEI
-1651 HKGLIN
+1651 HRGLIN
-1657 IGNLYA
+1657 VGNLYA
-1663 WGRFKQGIVELSDIA
+1663 WGRFKDGIIELSDIA

-1693 MFLTEAETNK
+1693 MFLTESETNK

-1710 EFGLTGKSDV
+1710 ELGLTGKSDI

-1737 QITNKSILDRISDFF
+1737 QISNKSILDKISDFF
-1752 KNIYYLIKNK
+1752 KNIYYLIRNK

-1781 SKKKFE
+1781 SRKKFE

-1802 PSIYKRR
+1802 PSVYKRR

-1858 GDNAI
+1858 GNNAV
-1863 YTDPIQ
+1863 YTDPTQ

-1929 MNNEETVKQEGWQ
+1929 MNNEEVVKQEGWQ

-2081 NYSLASHNKEEL
+2081 NYSLASHNKEEFI
-2093 VKSLKE
+2093 KSLKE

-2127 WKSGKFSN
+2127 WKSGKFNN

-2140 WAREVSSMLNTI
+2140 WAREVSGMLNTI

-2389 IEVYNKRKALIKQG
+2389 IKVVKERAKKIKNG
-2403 KLYSIKN
+2403 EIYEIKN
-2410 FDVTIND
+2410 FD
-2417 QGKEKDGR
+2417 KR

-2578 KFGYSNYTDSEG
+2578 KFGYSNYIDSEG

-2598 GQIIDSGSNNA
+2598 GQIIDSGLNNA

-2792 NTLQLF
+2792 DTLQLF

-2947 ADCIM
+2947 VDCIM

-3649 INNILGFNEL
+3649 INNIPGFNEL

-3664 FDDNIR
+3664 FNDNIK

-3684 FRNNRIVPE
+3684 FRNNRMVPE

-3757 RVGSYGTSTIFEFI
+3757 RVSGYGTSTIFEFI
-3771 EGESSFTSNNL
+3771 EGESSFTSNHL

-3798 HETQA
+3798 HEAQA
-3803 EIDLI
+3803 EIDLV

-3813 GETDTQ
+3813 GETNTQ
-3819 NNEELDNEL
+3819 NNEELDSEL
-3828 SDKLASVAKE
+3828 SDKLASVSKE

>member
-1 MQNQEIVSPTNPPIM
+1 MEEDKLPN
-16 DLTGKIKTDDK
+16 LTGKIKTDEN

-32 DNPNMPNGR
+32 DNPNSPNGR
-41 EYLLDTNVTAF
+41 EYVYSSGVTNW
-52 DIYKRASETQ
+52 DIYRKAAQENQTPQ
-62 SASDEWLSGSPIQ
+62 SWLQGSPIQ
-75 FNAPEGYNT
+75 YNVADGYDTN
-84 KMNFKTLKDPELR
+84 MSYESLINPELR
-97 EDFFA
+97 EDYFA
-102 EQQSLL
+102 KQQSLL

-115 VRGVSALTAG
+115 VRGVSAITAG
-125 SLESLGYLGNP
+125 TLESLGYLVNP

-155 SKIFRELKESINDLT
+155 SKTFRELKESMNDLT
-170 DPVYRTMQSKSDS
+170 DPIYRTMQSKSDS

-210 GIAAAKGFSIVGK
+210 GVAAAKGFSVVGK
-223 GLGKLGMKLGATAS
+223 GLGKLGMKLGATAK
-237 GAARTARITA
+237 GAANTARITA
-247 NVGAG
+247 NIGAG

-263 AKESFDSFIEN
+263 AKEAYDSFIEA
-274 HRYDD
+274 HKLDD
-279 KYINDEVQLRLD
+279 KYVNDEAQLRLD

-425 NRYRTAKEI
+425 NKYRTAKEI
-434 ATVQKNPEAF
+434 ATVQKNPDAF

-557 IVLALRNRAAQEVLK
+557 IVFALRNRAAQEVLK

-611 IIARNPKLEE
+611 IIARNPKLED
-621 IAYNLEKNFAERMIS
+621 IAYNLEKNFAERIIS
-636 IDLLTE
+636 LDLLTE

-692 PEQDSDSK
+692 PEQDVDSK
-700 ISNDEG
+700 ASNDEG
-706 LDYSSTES
+706 LDYSDTES
-714 GNISETDEFDIDD
+714 GNISETTEFDIDD

-732 MNEELFGPVQQDS
+732 MNEELFGPIQQDS
-745 NDSITDKSRSKDEVV
+745 NDTITDKSRSKDEVV

-775 YLAAREEAKKSAET
+775 YLAARDEAKKSAET
-789 SALSKEAF
+789 NTLSKEAF
-797 NKIYKSEDDLLRDFN
+797 NKIYQSEDDLLRDFS

-854 LLRGEEFVAY
+854 LLGEEEFIAY

-885 SQDIPDNIPVQ
+885 SQNIPDNIPVQ

-962 EVANVGA
+962 EVANVGS
-969 KIFFGIPEEFLQY
+969 KVFFGIPEEFLQY

-1034 VSYQGEPILI
+1034 VSYQGEPVLI
-1044 NGKRIIPC
+1044 NGKRVIPC

-1076 KEALQVDS
+1076 KEALQVDN

-1203 FMIQKYNG
+1203 FMVQKYNG

-1355 FIKPDLSRRE
+1355 FIKPDLSRKA

-1370 SDKYSLSNLTKEEA
+1370 DDKYRLMSEPLNYE
-1384 YILERAPKNSYGN
+1384 
-1397 LLAPNGSPSNLTI
+1397 
-1410 KQYAQ
+1410 
-1415 VRTKAFK
+1415 KA
-1422 NWFGDWENNPEN
+1422 D
-1434 ASKVIDE
+1434 
-1441 NGEPK
+1441 
-1446 LLYHFSPNSF
+1446 
-1456 FTFDSNAVKPDFFAY
+1456 
-1471 DEISGEQIELDTEN
+1471 
-1485 ETEAL
+1485 
-1490 NQIEALNKKGFNF
+1490 LNK
-1503 RLQSTVS
+1503 
-1510 KGFYFGTKEQAL
+1510 
-1522 KRKETLG
+1522 
-1529 SNEGNLMQVFLNIKN
+1529 
-1544 PIYSTFENI
+1544 
-1553 EENINNKNYD
+1553 
-1563 GAIIE
+1563 E
-1568 LNEDEAKYYSKDNW
+1568 LS
-1582 KQFTSEYVAKSP
+1582 
-1594 NQIKSAT
+1594 
-1601 DNTGIFSKENDDI
+1601 
-1614 RYSLVDS
+1614 
-1621 QSRQLWNKEKEL
+1621 
-1633 AWLKENLPQ
+1633 WLKENLPQ
-1642 LEENDLIKI
+1642 LTDNELVEI
-1651 HKGLIN
+1651 HRGLIN
-1657 IGNLYA
+1657 VGNLYA
-1663 WGRFKQGIVELSDIA
+1663 WGRFKDGIIELSDIA

-1693 MFLTEAETNK
+1693 MFLTESETNK

-1710 EFGLTGKSDV
+1710 ELGLTGKSDI

-1802 PSIYKRR
+1802 PSVYKRR

-1863 YTDPIQ
+1863 YTDPTQ

-1929 MNNEETVKQEGWQ
+1929 MNNEEVVKQEGWQ

-2081 NYSLASHNKEEL
+2081 NYSLASHNKEEFI
-2093 VKSLKE
+2093 KSLKE

-2127 WKSGKFSN
+2127 WKSGKFNN

-2140 WAREVSSMLNTI
+2140 WAREVSGMLNTI

-2273 FEPFKKSFFYTNN
+2273 FEPFKKSFFYTDN

-2311 VSMFLEKDKTRYSE
+2311 VSMFLEKDKTGYSE

-2438 NLDEL
+2438 NLNEL

-2529 GDWETLGIPEKFKT
+2529 GDWETLGIPEKFKA
-2543 IKMKD
+2543 IRMKD

-2598 GQIIDSGSNNA
+2598 GQIIDSGLNNA

-2792 NTLQLF
+2792 DTLQLF

-2947 ADCIM
+2947 VDCIM

-3124 YKQFPEKQS
+3124 YKQYPEKQS

-3330 EEVIKAFSKH
+3330 EEVIKVFSKH
-3340 TNEQSRF
+3340 TNEQSRL
-3347 DLIKSGFTQFKQS
+3347 DLKKNGFTQFKQS
-3360 DLIKAIENYSK
+3360 DLIKAIENFNK
-3371 SGGDI
+3371 NGGDI
-3376 DLYENAKQILIL
+3376 DLFENAKQILIL
-3388 EAFKDL
+3388 EAFRDL

-3402 SINSAMRSETYG
+3402 SINSAMRTETYG

-3649 INNILGFNEL
+3649 INNIPGFNEL

-3757 RVGSYGTSTIFEFI
+3757 RVSGYGTSTIFEFI
-3771 EGESSFTSNNL
+3771 EGESSFTSNHL

-3798 HETQA
+3798 HEAQA
-3803 EIDLI
+3803 EIDLV

-3813 GETDTQ
+3813 GETNTQ
-3819 NNEELDNEL
+3819 NNEELDSEL
-3828 SDKLASVAKE
+3828 SDKLASVSKE

>member
-1 MQNQEIVSPTNPPIM
+1 MQNKEIVSPTNPPIM

-62 SASDEWLSGSPIQ
+62 SASDEWLSGSPVQ

-125 SLESLGYLGNP
+125 SLESLGYLINP

-149 DFENQF
+149 DFENQV
-155 SKIFRELKESINDLT
+155 SKTFRELKESINDLT

-223 GLGKLGMKLGATAS
+223 GLGKLGMKLGATAA
-237 GAARTARITA
+237 GAAKTARITA

-263 AKESFDSFIEN
+263 AKESFDNFIEN

-348 GLEEGTQYV
+348 GLEEGTQYI

-425 NRYRTAKEI
+425 NKYRTAKEI
-434 ATVQKNPEAF
+434 ATVQKNPDAF

-478 LEGEDQVTANNYLET
+478 LEGEDQETANNYLET

-499 TIDSL
+499 TIDNL
-504 QKYPAFRKNKKAT
+504 QKYPAFRKNKKAA

-572 NIDTINRVKDLGE
+572 NIDTINRVKDLGK

-636 IDLLTE
+636 IDLLTK

-692 PEQDSDSK
+692 PKQDVDSK
-700 ISNDEG
+700 ASNDEG
-706 LDYSSTES
+706 LDYSDTES
-714 GNISETDEFDIDD
+714 GNISETTEFDIDN

-732 MNEELFGPVQQDS
+732 MNEELFGPIQQDS
-745 NDSITDKSRSKDEVV
+745 NDTITDKSRSKDEVV

-821 NALAARF
+821 NAFAARF

-842 EALMNKTPINEQ
+842 EALMNKTPINDQ
-854 LLRGEEFVAY
+854 LLGGEEFMAY

-885 SQDIPDNIPVQ
+885 SQDIPDNISVQ

-969 KIFFGIPEEFLQY
+969 KIFFGIPKEFLQY

-1044 NGKRIIPC
+1044 NGKRVIPC

-1076 KEALQVDS
+1076 KEALQVDN
-1084 VEDIKLGIVVG
+1084 VNDIKLGIVIG
-1095 KETNGYTFNI
+1095 KETSGYTFSVPSADI
-1105 PGVDMNNFHTP
+1105 SNFHTP

-1142 YTQKYNTLQQGSA
+1142 YTQKYNTLQQGTA

-1176 EVSSKGSYEL
+1176 EISSKGSYEL

-1192 RLVKNN
+1192 RLIKNN

-1241 NKSGNKIMN
+1241 NKSGDKIMY

-1318 EQTLTVDAIKELPNS
+1318 EQTLTVDAVKELSNS

-1344 NKLANKLKGKN
+1344 NKLATKLKGKN
-1355 FIKPDLSRRE
+1355 FIKPDLSKRE

-1370 SDKYSLSNLTKEEA
+1370 SDKYRLMSEPLNYE
-1384 YILERAPKNSYGN
+1384 
-1397 LLAPNGSPSNLTI
+1397 
-1410 KQYAQ
+1410 
-1415 VRTKAFK
+1415 KA
-1422 NWFGDWENNPEN
+1422 D
-1434 ASKVIDE
+1434 
-1441 NGEPK
+1441 
-1446 LLYHFSPNSF
+1446 
-1456 FTFDSNAVKPDFFAY
+1456 
-1471 DEISGEQIELDTEN
+1471 
-1485 ETEAL
+1485 
-1490 NQIEALNKKGFNF
+1490 LNK
-1503 RLQSTVS
+1503 
-1510 KGFYFGTKEQAL
+1510 
-1522 KRKETLG
+1522 
-1529 SNEGNLMQVFLNIKN
+1529 
-1544 PIYSTFENI
+1544 
-1553 EENINNKNYD
+1553 
-1563 GAIIE
+1563 E
-1568 LNEDEAKYYSKDNW
+1568 LS
-1582 KQFTSEYVAKSP
+1582 
-1594 NQIKSAT
+1594 
-1601 DNTGIFSKENDDI
+1601 
-1614 RYSLVDS
+1614 
-1621 QSRQLWNKEKEL
+1621 
-1633 AWLKENLPQ
+1633 WLKENLPQ
-1642 LEENDLIKI
+1642 LTDNELVEI
-1651 HKGLIN
+1651 HRGLIN
-1657 IGNLYA
+1657 VGNLYA
-1663 WGRFKQGIVELSDIA
+1663 WGRFKDGIIELSDIA
-1678 ASGTTYHEAFHAVFN
+1678 ASGTAYHEAFHAVFN
-1693 MFLTEAETNK
+1693 MFLTESETNK

-1710 EFGLTGKSDV
+1710 ELGLTGKSDI

-1787 KNRPLVERNWLSNIT
+1787 KNRLLVERNWLSNIT
-1802 PSIYKRR
+1802 PSVYKRR

-1858 GDNAI
+1858 GNNAV
-1863 YTDPIQ
+1863 YTDPTQ

-1929 MNNEETVKQEGWQ
+1929 MNNEEVVKQEGWQ

-2081 NYSLASHNKEEL
+2081 NYSLASHNKEEFI
-2093 VKSLKE
+2093 KSLKE
-2099 NSDKIY
+2099 SSDKIY

-2127 WKSGKFSN
+2127 WKSGKFNN

-2140 WAREVSSMLNTI
+2140 WAREVSGMLNTI

-2167 NMRLNDDNSNFQPM
+2167 NMRLNGDNSNFQPM

-2262 KRLTDVEDKSA
+2262 KRLTDVTDKSA
-2273 FEPFKKSFFYTNN
+2273 FEPFKKSFFYTDN

-2333 SKINLWFNNGARDYG
+2333 SKINLWFNNGVRDYG

-2389 IEVYNKRKALIKQG
+2389 IEVVKERAEKIKNG
-2403 KLYSIKN
+2403 EIYEIKN
-2410 FDVTIND
+2410 FD
-2417 QGKEKDGR
+2417 KR

-2578 KFGYSNYTDSEG
+2578 KFGYSNYIDSEG

-2598 GQIIDSGSNNA
+2598 GQIIDSGLNNA

-2792 NTLQLF
+2792 DTLQLF

-2947 ADCIM
+2947 VDCIM

-3024 SDFDVDKMY
+3024 SDFDIDKMY

-3154 FKTMIS
+3154 FKTMVS

-3376 DLYENAKQILIL
+3376 DLYENTKQILIL

-3428 AKKLSKKTIVSG
+3428 AKKLGKKTIVSG

-3473 GVVEYDNF
+3473 GVIEYDNF

-3534 KEQKNAWIYKFPV
+3534 KEQKNTWIYKFPV

-3649 INNILGFNEL
+3649 INNIPGFNEL

-3718 NIKEGSYIKTPYRYI
+3718 NIKEGSCIKTPYRYI

-3757 RVGSYGTSTIFEFI
+3757 RVSGYGTSTIFEFI
-3771 EGESSFTSNNL
+3771 EGESSFTSNHL

-3798 HETQA
+3798 HEAQA
-3803 EIDLI
+3803 EIDLV

-3813 GETDTQ
+3813 GETNTQ
-3819 NNEELDNEL
+3819 NNEELDSEL
-3828 SDKLASVAKE
+3828 SDKLASVSKE

>member
-1 MQNQEIVSPTNPPIM
+1 MLINTQNQENLIDNEIP
-16 DLTGKIKTDDK
+16 DLTNSIKVDKTGK
-27 GREYI
+27 RYI
-32 DNPNMPNGR
+32 DDPNSPSGR
-41 EYLLDTNVTAF
+41 TYLYDSPISNYDIMKKAAEENILPKEWLQNSPIHYNVADGYDTNM
-52 DIYKRASETQ
+52 DYESLI
-62 SASDEWLSGSPIQ
+62 
-75 FNAPEGYNT
+75 N
-84 KMNFKTLKDPELR
+84 PELR
-97 EDFFA
+97 EDYFA
-102 EQQSLL
+102 KQQSLL

-115 VRGVSALTAG
+115 VRGVSAITAG
-125 SLESLGYLGNP
+125 TLESLGYLVNP

-155 SKIFRELKESINDLT
+155 SKIFRELKESMNDLT
-170 DPVYRTMQSKSDS
+170 DPIYRTMQSKSDS

-210 GIAAAKGFSIVGK
+210 GIAAAKGFSTVGK
-223 GLGKLGMKLGATAS
+223 GLGKLGMRLGATAK

-252 LTSRIMESGME
+252 LTSRIMESSME
-263 AKESFDSFIEN
+263 AKEAYDSFIEA
-274 HRYDD
+274 HKLDD
-279 KYINDEVQLRLD
+279 KYVNDEAQLRLD
-291 AGKAASITMQA
+291 AGKAASTTMLA

-348 GLEEGTQYV
+348 GLEEGTQHV

-425 NRYRTAKEI
+425 NKYRTAKEI
-434 ATVQKNPEAF
+434 ATVQKNPDAF

-499 TIDSL
+499 TIDNL
-504 QKYPAFRKNKKAT
+504 QKYPAFRKNKKAA

-557 IVLALRNRAAQEVLK
+557 IVFALRNRAAQEVLK

-692 PEQDSDSK
+692 PEQDVDSK
-700 ISNDEG
+700 ASNDEG
-706 LDYSSTES
+706 LDYSDTES
-714 GNISETDEFDIDD
+714 GNISETTEFDIDD

-732 MNEELFGPVQQDS
+732 MNEELFGPIQQDS
-745 NDSITDKSRSKDEVV
+745 NDTITDKSRSKDEVV

-821 NALAARF
+821 NAFAARF

-842 EALMNKTPINEQ
+842 EALMNKTPINDQ
-854 LLRGEEFVAY
+854 LLGGEEFVAY

-940 PQNRMDSLKYNSY
+940 PQNRMDSIKYNSY

-1044 NGKRIIPC
+1044 NGKRVIPC

-1076 KEALQVDS
+1076 KEALQVDN
-1084 VEDIKLGIVVG
+1084 VNDIKLGIVIG
-1095 KETNGYTFNI
+1095 KETSGYTFSVPSADI
-1105 PGVDMNNFHTP
+1105 SNFHTP

-1142 YTQKYNTLQQGSA
+1142 YTQKYNTLQQGTA
-1155 LHNYYRTNINNAFK
+1155 LYNYYRTNINNAFK
-1169 KILDSDP
+1169 KILDPDP
-1176 EVSSKGSYEL
+1176 EISSKGSYEL

-1192 RLVKNN
+1192 RLIKNN
-1198 SADLP
+1198 STDLP

-1241 NKSGNKIMN
+1241 NKSGDKIMY

-1274 YDRNLVDLNPVK
+1274 YDKNLVDLNPVK

-1298 TKIEEPKPKEKIT
+1298 VKIEEPKPKEKTT

-1318 EQTLTVDAIKELPNS
+1318 EQTLTVDAVKELPNS

-1344 NKLANKLKGKN
+1344 NKLATKLKGKN

-1370 SDKYSLSNLTKEEA
+1370 SDKYRLMSEPLNYE
-1384 YILERAPKNSYGN
+1384 
-1397 LLAPNGSPSNLTI
+1397 
-1410 KQYAQ
+1410 
-1415 VRTKAFK
+1415 KA
-1422 NWFGDWENNPEN
+1422 D
-1434 ASKVIDE
+1434 
-1441 NGEPK
+1441 
-1446 LLYHFSPNSF
+1446 
-1456 FTFDSNAVKPDFFAY
+1456 
-1471 DEISGEQIELDTEN
+1471 
-1485 ETEAL
+1485 
-1490 NQIEALNKKGFNF
+1490 LNK
-1503 RLQSTVS
+1503 
-1510 KGFYFGTKEQAL
+1510 
-1522 KRKETLG
+1522 
-1529 SNEGNLMQVFLNIKN
+1529 
-1544 PIYSTFENI
+1544 
-1553 EENINNKNYD
+1553 
-1563 GAIIE
+1563 E
-1568 LNEDEAKYYSKDNW
+1568 LS
-1582 KQFTSEYVAKSP
+1582 
-1594 NQIKSAT
+1594 
-1601 DNTGIFSKENDDI
+1601 
-1614 RYSLVDS
+1614 
-1621 QSRQLWNKEKEL
+1621 
-1633 AWLKENLPQ
+1633 WLKENLPQ
-1642 LEENDLIKI
+1642 LTDNELVEI
-1651 HKGLIN
+1651 HRGLIN
-1657 IGNLYA
+1657 VGNLYA
-1663 WGRFKQGIVELSDIA
+1663 WGRFKDGIIELSDIA

-1693 MFLTEAETNK
+1693 MFLTESETNK

-1710 EFGLTGKSDV
+1710 ELGLTGKSDI

-1802 PSIYKRR
+1802 PSVYKRR

-2081 NYSLASHNKEEL
+2081 NYSLASHNKEEFI
-2093 VKSLKE
+2093 KSLKE

-2127 WKSGKFSN
+2127 WKSGKFNN

-2140 WAREVSSMLNTI
+2140 WAREVSGMLNTI

-2262 KRLTDVEDKSA
+2262 KRLTDVTDKSA

-2389 IEVYNKRKALIKQG
+2389 IEVVKERAKKIKNG
-2403 KLYSIKN
+2403 EIYEIKN
-2410 FDVTIND
+2410 FD
-2417 QGKEKDGR
+2417 KR

-2578 KFGYSNYTDSEG
+2578 KFGYSNYIDSEG

-2598 GQIIDSGSNNA
+2598 GQIIDSGLNNA

-2792 NTLQLF
+2792 DTLQLF

-2947 ADCIM
+2947 VDCIM

-3330 EEVIKAFSKH
+3330 EEVIKVFSKH
-3340 TNEQSRF
+3340 TNEQSRL
-3347 DLIKSGFTQFKQS
+3347 DLIKNGFTQFKQS
-3360 DLIKAIENYSK
+3360 DLIKAIENFNK
-3371 SGGDI
+3371 NGGDI
-3376 DLYENAKQILIL
+3376 DLFENAKQILIL
-3388 EAFKDL
+3388 EAFRDL

-3649 INNILGFNEL
+3649 INNIPGFNEL

-3664 FDDNIR
+3664 FNDNIK

-3684 FRNNRIVPE
+3684 FRNNRMVPE

-3757 RVGSYGTSTIFEFI
+3757 RVSGYGTSTIFEFI
-3771 EGESSFTSNNL
+3771 EGESSFTSNHL

-3798 HETQA
+3798 HEAQA
-3803 EIDLI
+3803 EIDLV

-3813 GETDTQ
+3813 GETNTQ
-3819 NNEELDNEL
+3819 NNEELDSEL
-3828 SDKLASVAKE
+3828 SDKLASVSKE

>member
-1 MQNQEIVSPTNPPIM
+1 MEEDKLPN
-16 DLTGKIKTDDK
+16 LTGKIKTDEN

-32 DNPNMPNGR
+32 DNPNSPNGR
-41 EYLLDTNVTAF
+41 EYVYSSGVTNW
-52 DIYKRASETQ
+52 DIYRKAAQENQTPQ
-62 SASDEWLSGSPIQ
+62 SWLQGSPIQ
-75 FNAPEGYNT
+75 YNVADGYDTN
-84 KMNFKTLKDPELR
+84 MSYESLINPELR
-97 EDFFA
+97 EDYFA
-102 EQQSLL
+102 KQQSLL

-115 VRGVSALTAG
+115 VRGVSAITAG
-125 SLESLGYLGNP
+125 TLESLGYLVNP

-155 SKIFRELKESINDLT
+155 SKTFRELKESMNDLT
-170 DPVYRTMQSKSDS
+170 DPIYRTMQSKSDS

-210 GIAAAKGFSIVGK
+210 GIAAAKGFSTIGK
-223 GLGKLGMKLGATAS
+223 GLGKLGMKLGATAK
-237 GAARTARITA
+237 GAANTARITA

-263 AKESFDSFIEN
+263 AKEAYDSFIEA
-274 HRYDD
+274 HKLDD
-279 KYINDEVQLRLD
+279 KYVNDEAQLRLD

-425 NRYRTAKEI
+425 NKYRTAKEI
-434 ATVQKNPEAF
+434 ATVQKNPDAF

-499 TIDSL
+499 TIDNL
-504 QKYPAFRKNKKAT
+504 QKYPAFRKNKKAA

-692 PEQDSDSK
+692 PEQDVDSK
-700 ISNDEG
+700 ASNDEG
-706 LDYSSTES
+706 LDYSDTES
-714 GNISETDEFDIDD
+714 GNISETTEFDIDD

-732 MNEELFGPVQQDS
+732 MNEELFGPIQQDS
-745 NDSITDKSRSKDEVV
+745 NDTITDKSRSKDKVV

-821 NALAARF
+821 NAFAARF

-842 EALMNKTPINEQ
+842 EALMNKTPINDQ
-854 LLRGEEFVAY
+854 LLGGEEFVAY

-940 PQNRMDSLKYNSY
+940 PQNRMDSIKYNSY

-962 EVANVGA
+962 EVANVGS
-969 KIFFGIPEEFLQY
+969 KVFFGIPEEFLQY

-1013 KATDQEIQMLKQQR
+1013 KATDQEIHILKQQR

-1034 VSYQGEPILI
+1034 VSYQGEPVLI
-1044 NGKRIIPC
+1044 NGKRVIPC

-1076 KEALQVDS
+1076 KEALQVDN

-1203 FMIQKYNG
+1203 FMVQKYNG

-1355 FIKPDLSRRE
+1355 FIKPDLSRKA

-1370 SDKYSLSNLTKEEA
+1370 DDKYRLMSEPLNYE
-1384 YILERAPKNSYGN
+1384 
-1397 LLAPNGSPSNLTI
+1397 
-1410 KQYAQ
+1410 
-1415 VRTKAFK
+1415 KA
-1422 NWFGDWENNPEN
+1422 D
-1434 ASKVIDE
+1434 
-1441 NGEPK
+1441 
-1446 LLYHFSPNSF
+1446 
-1456 FTFDSNAVKPDFFAY
+1456 
-1471 DEISGEQIELDTEN
+1471 
-1485 ETEAL
+1485 
-1490 NQIEALNKKGFNF
+1490 LNK
-1503 RLQSTVS
+1503 
-1510 KGFYFGTKEQAL
+1510 
-1522 KRKETLG
+1522 
-1529 SNEGNLMQVFLNIKN
+1529 
-1544 PIYSTFENI
+1544 
-1553 EENINNKNYD
+1553 
-1563 GAIIE
+1563 E
-1568 LNEDEAKYYSKDNW
+1568 LS
-1582 KQFTSEYVAKSP
+1582 
-1594 NQIKSAT
+1594 
-1601 DNTGIFSKENDDI
+1601 
-1614 RYSLVDS
+1614 
-1621 QSRQLWNKEKEL
+1621 
-1633 AWLKENLPQ
+1633 WLKENLPQ
-1642 LEENDLIKI
+1642 LTDNELVEI
-1651 HKGLIN
+1651 HRGLIN
-1657 IGNLYA
+1657 VGNLYA
-1663 WGRFKQGIVELSDIA
+1663 WGRFKDGIIELSDIA

-1693 MFLTEAETNK
+1693 MFLTESETNK

-1710 EFGLTGKSDV
+1710 ELGLTGKSDV

-1737 QITNKSILDRISDFF
+1737 QISNKSILDKISDFF
-1752 KNIYYLIKNK
+1752 KNIYYLIRNK

-1781 SKKKFE
+1781 SRKKFE

-1802 PSIYKRR
+1802 PSVYKRR
-1809 VDMLVDTFEDIIDNL
+1809 IDMLVDTFEDIIDNL

-1863 YTDPIQ
+1863 YTDPTQ

-1929 MNNEETVKQEGWQ
+1929 MNNEEVVKQEGWQ

-2081 NYSLASHNKEEL
+2081 NYSLASHNKEEFI
-2093 VKSLKE
+2093 KSLKE

-2127 WKSGKFSN
+2127 WKSGKFNN

-2140 WAREVSSMLNTI
+2140 WAREVSGMLNTI

-2389 IEVYNKRKALIKQG
+2389 IEVVKERAKKIKNG
-2403 KLYSIKN
+2403 EIYEIKN
-2410 FDVTIND
+2410 FD
-2417 QGKEKDGR
+2417 KR

-2578 KFGYSNYTDSEG
+2578 KFGYSNYIDSEG

-2598 GQIIDSGSNNA
+2598 GQIIDSGLNNA

-2792 NTLQLF
+2792 DTLQLF

-2806 IANLDE
+2806 ITNLDE

-2947 ADCIM
+2947 VDCIM

-3154 FKTMIS
+3154 FKTMVS

-3649 INNILGFNEL
+3649 INNIPGFNEL

-3757 RVGSYGTSTIFEFI
+3757 RVSGYGTSTIFEFI
-3771 EGESSFTSNNL
+3771 EGESSFTSNHL

-3798 HETQA
+3798 HEAQA
-3803 EIDLI
+3803 EIDLV

-3813 GETDTQ
+3813 GETNTQ
-3819 NNEELDNEL
+3819 NNEELDSEL
-3828 SDKLASVAKE
+3828 SDKLASVSKE

>member
-1 MQNQEIVSPTNPPIM
+1 MLINTQNQENLIDNEIP
-16 DLTGKIKTDDK
+16 DLTNSIKVDKTGK
-27 GREYI
+27 RYI
-32 DNPNMPNGR
+32 DDPNSPSGR
-41 EYLLDTNVTAF
+41 TYLYDSPVSNYDIMKKAAEENILPKEWLQNSPIHYNVADGYDTNM
-52 DIYKRASETQ
+52 DYESLI
-62 SASDEWLSGSPIQ
+62 
-75 FNAPEGYNT
+75 N
-84 KMNFKTLKDPELR
+84 PELR
-97 EDFFA
+97 EDYFA
-102 EQQSLL
+102 KQQSLL

-115 VRGVSALTAG
+115 VRGVSAITAG
-125 SLESLGYLGNP
+125 TLESLGYLVNP

-155 SKIFRELKESINDLT
+155 SKTFRELKESMNDLT
-170 DPVYRTMQSKSDS
+170 DPIYRTMQSKSDS

-210 GIAAAKGFSIVGK
+210 GIAAAKGFSTIGK
-223 GLGKLGMKLGATAS
+223 GLGKLGMKLGATAK
-237 GAARTARITA
+237 GAANTARITA

-263 AKESFDSFIEN
+263 AKEAYDSFIEA
-274 HRYDD
+274 HKLDD
-279 KYINDEVQLRLD
+279 KYVNDEAQLRLD

-425 NRYRTAKEI
+425 NKYRTAKEI
-434 ATVQKNPEAF
+434 ATVQKNPDAF

-504 QKYPAFRKNKKAT
+504 QKYPAFRKNKKAA

-557 IVLALRNRAAQEVLK
+557 IVFALRNRAAQEVLK

-611 IIARNPKLEE
+611 IIARNPKLED

-692 PEQDSDSK
+692 PEQDVDSK
-700 ISNDEG
+700 ASNDEG
-706 LDYSSTES
+706 LDYSDTES
-714 GNISETDEFDIDD
+714 GNISETTEFDIDD

-732 MNEELFGPVQQDS
+732 MNEELFGPIQQDS
-745 NDSITDKSRSKDEVV
+745 NDSITDKSRNKDEVV

-767 NSASNLND
+767 NSASSLNE
-775 YLAAREEAKKSAET
+775 YLAARDEAKKSAEINT
-789 SALSKEAF
+789 LSKEAF
-797 NKIYKSEDDLLRDFN
+797 NKIYQSEDDLLRDFS

-854 LLRGEEFVAY
+854 LLGEEEFIAY

-940 PQNRMDSLKYNSY
+940 PQNRMDSIKYNSY

-962 EVANVGA
+962 EVANVGS
-969 KIFFGIPEEFLQY
+969 KVFFGIPEEFLQY

-1013 KATDQEIQMLKQQR
+1013 KATDQEIHILKQQR

-1034 VSYQGEPILI
+1034 VSYQGEPVLI
-1044 NGKRIIPC
+1044 NSKRVIPC

-1076 KEALQVDS
+1076 KEALQVDN

-1203 FMIQKYNG
+1203 FMVQKYNG

-1241 NKSGNKIMN
+1241 NKSGNKIIN

-1355 FIKPDLSRRE
+1355 FIKPDLSRKA

-1370 SDKYSLSNLTKEEA
+1370 DDKYRLMSEPLNYE
-1384 YILERAPKNSYGN
+1384 
-1397 LLAPNGSPSNLTI
+1397 
-1410 KQYAQ
+1410 
-1415 VRTKAFK
+1415 KA
-1422 NWFGDWENNPEN
+1422 D
-1434 ASKVIDE
+1434 
-1441 NGEPK
+1441 
-1446 LLYHFSPNSF
+1446 
-1456 FTFDSNAVKPDFFAY
+1456 
-1471 DEISGEQIELDTEN
+1471 
-1485 ETEAL
+1485 
-1490 NQIEALNKKGFNF
+1490 LNK
-1503 RLQSTVS
+1503 
-1510 KGFYFGTKEQAL
+1510 
-1522 KRKETLG
+1522 
-1529 SNEGNLMQVFLNIKN
+1529 
-1544 PIYSTFENI
+1544 
-1553 EENINNKNYD
+1553 
-1563 GAIIE
+1563 E
-1568 LNEDEAKYYSKDNW
+1568 LS
-1582 KQFTSEYVAKSP
+1582 
-1594 NQIKSAT
+1594 
-1601 DNTGIFSKENDDI
+1601 
-1614 RYSLVDS
+1614 
-1621 QSRQLWNKEKEL
+1621 
-1633 AWLKENLPQ
+1633 WLKENLPQ
-1642 LEENDLIKI
+1642 LTDNELVEI
-1651 HKGLIN
+1651 HRGLIN
-1657 IGNLYA
+1657 VGNLYA
-1663 WGRFKQGIVELSDIA
+1663 WGRFKDGIIELSDIA

-1693 MFLTEAETNK
+1693 MFLTESETNK

-1710 EFGLTGKSDV
+1710 ELGLTGKSDV
-1720 AVEETLADKF
+1720 VVEETLADKF

-1737 QITNKSILDRISDFF
+1737 QITNKSILDKISDFF
-1752 KNIYYLIKNK
+1752 KNIYYLIRNK

-1781 SKKKFE
+1781 SRKKFE

-1802 PSIYKRR
+1802 PSVYKRR

-1863 YTDPIQ
+1863 YTDPTQ

-1929 MNNEETVKQEGWQ
+1929 MNNEEVVKQEGWQ

-2081 NYSLASHNKEEL
+2081 NYSLASHNKEEFI
-2093 VKSLKE
+2093 KSLKE

-2127 WKSGKFSN
+2127 WKSGKFNN

-2140 WAREVSSMLNTI
+2140 WAREVSGMLNTI

-2360 MPVIRFVK
+2360 MPVIRFPK
-2368 SYDLSYSVDGL
+2368 SYDLSSSLDGL

-2389 IEVYNKRKALIKQG
+2389 IEVVKERSKKIKNG
-2403 KLYSIKN
+2403 EIYEIKN
-2410 FDVTIND
+2410 FD
-2417 QGKEKDGR
+2417 KR

-2438 NLDEL
+2438 NIDEL

-2529 GDWETLGIPEKFKT
+2529 GDWETLGIPEKFKA
-2543 IKMKD
+2543 IRMKD

-2598 GQIIDSGSNNA
+2598 GQIIDSGLNNA

-2792 NTLQLF
+2792 DTLQLF

-2947 ADCIM
+2947 VDCIM

-3649 INNILGFNEL
+3649 INNIPGFNEL

-3757 RVGSYGTSTIFEFI
+3757 RVSGYGTSTIFEFI
-3771 EGESSFTSNNL
+3771 EGESSFTSNHL

-3798 HETQA
+3798 HEAQA
-3803 EIDLI
+3803 EIDLV

-3813 GETDTQ
+3813 GETNNQ
-3819 NNEELDNEL
+3819 NNEELDSEL
-3828 SDKLASVAKE
+3828 SDKLASVSKE

>member
-1 MQNQEIVSPTNPPIM
+1 MLVEKENSTPLMEEDKLPN
-16 DLTGKIKTDDK
+16 LTGKIKTDEN

-32 DNPNMPNGR
+32 DNPNSPNGR
-41 EYLLDTNVTAF
+41 EYVYSSGVTNW
-52 DIYKRASETQ
+52 DIYRKAAQENQTPQ
-62 SASDEWLSGSPIQ
+62 SWLQGSPIQ
-75 FNAPEGYNT
+75 YNVADGYDTN
-84 KMNFKTLKDPELR
+84 MSYESLINPELR
-97 EDFFA
+97 EDYFA
-102 EQQSLL
+102 KQQSLL

-115 VRGVSALTAG
+115 VRGVSAITAG
-125 SLESLGYLGNP
+125 TLESLGYLVNP

-155 SKIFRELKESINDLT
+155 SKTFRELKESMNDLT
-170 DPVYRTMQSKSDS
+170 DPIYRTMQSKSDS
-183 LWEAMFDATFWAGN
+183 LWDAMFDATFWAGN

-210 GIAAAKGFSIVGK
+210 GIAAAKGFSTIGK
-223 GLGKLGMKLGATAS
+223 GLGKLGMKLGATAK
-237 GAARTARITA
+237 GAANTARITA

-263 AKESFDSFIEN
+263 AKEAYDSFIEA
-274 HRYDD
+274 HKLDD
-279 KYINDEVQLRLD
+279 KYVNDEAQLRLD

-302 NMPLFLIDAFQFD
+302 NMPLFLLDAFQFD

-425 NRYRTAKEI
+425 NKYRTAKEI
-434 ATVQKNPEAF
+434 ATVQKNPDAF

-465 DQLIQMYEDRVGT
+465 DQLIQMYENRVGT

-572 NIDTINRVKDLGE
+572 NIDTISRVKDLGE

-592 KKHIAD
+592 KKHITD
-598 NKQLILQKNDLSN
+598 NKQLILQKNNLSN
-611 IIARNPKLEE
+611 IIARNPKLED

-648 ESEETTKEKSSPKS
+648 EPEETTKEKTSPKS

-672 TSEEKTEE
+672 TNEEKTEE
-680 KVNKKKPKSSES
+680 KVNKKKSKSSES

-745 NDSITDKSRSKDEVV
+745 NDSITDKSRNKDEVV

-767 NSASNLND
+767 NSASSLNE
-775 YLAAREEAKKSAET
+775 YLAARDEAKKSAET
-789 SALSKEAF
+789 NTLSKEAF
-797 NKIYKSEDDLLRDFN
+797 NKIYQSEDDLLRDFS

-854 LLRGEEFVAY
+854 LLGEEEFIAY

-877 KQYGDVTP
+877 KQYGNVTP

-940 PQNRMDSLKYNSY
+940 PQNRMDSIKYNSY

-962 EVANVGA
+962 EVANVGS

-1013 KATDQEIQMLKQQR
+1013 KATDQEIHILKQQR

-1034 VSYQGEPILI
+1034 VSYQGEPVLI
-1044 NGKRIIPC
+1044 NGKKVIPC

-1076 KEALQVDS
+1076 KEALQVDN

-1203 FMIQKYNG
+1203 FMVQKYNG

-1298 TKIEEPKPKEKIT
+1298 TKIEESKPKEKIT

-1355 FIKPDLSRRE
+1355 FIKPDLSRKA

-1370 SDKYSLSNLTKEEA
+1370 DDKYRLMSEPLNYE
-1384 YILERAPKNSYGN
+1384 
-1397 LLAPNGSPSNLTI
+1397 
-1410 KQYAQ
+1410 
-1415 VRTKAFK
+1415 KA
-1422 NWFGDWENNPEN
+1422 D
-1434 ASKVIDE
+1434 
-1441 NGEPK
+1441 
-1446 LLYHFSPNSF
+1446 
-1456 FTFDSNAVKPDFFAY
+1456 
-1471 DEISGEQIELDTEN
+1471 
-1485 ETEAL
+1485 
-1490 NQIEALNKKGFNF
+1490 LNK
-1503 RLQSTVS
+1503 
-1510 KGFYFGTKEQAL
+1510 
-1522 KRKETLG
+1522 
-1529 SNEGNLMQVFLNIKN
+1529 
-1544 PIYSTFENI
+1544 
-1553 EENINNKNYD
+1553 
-1563 GAIIE
+1563 E
-1568 LNEDEAKYYSKDNW
+1568 LS
-1582 KQFTSEYVAKSP
+1582 
-1594 NQIKSAT
+1594 
-1601 DNTGIFSKENDDI
+1601 
-1614 RYSLVDS
+1614 
-1621 QSRQLWNKEKEL
+1621 
-1633 AWLKENLPQ
+1633 WLKENLPQ
-1642 LEENDLIKI
+1642 LTDNELVEI
-1651 HKGLIN
+1651 HRGLIN
-1657 IGNLYA
+1657 VGNLYA
-1663 WGRFKQGIVELSDIA
+1663 WGRFKDGIIELSDIA

-1693 MFLTEAETNK
+1693 MFLTESETNK

-1710 EFGLTGKSDV
+1710 ELGLTGKSDV

-1737 QITNKSILDRISDFF
+1737 QITNKSILDKISDFF
-1752 KNIYYLIKNK
+1752 KNIYYLIRNK

-1802 PSIYKRR
+1802 PSVYKRR

-1863 YTDPIQ
+1863 YTDPTQ

-1929 MNNEETVKQEGWQ
+1929 MNNEEVVKQEGWQ

-2105 KIYQEVSGNPFRLHK
+2105 KIYQEVSSNPFRLHK

-2167 NMRLNDDNSNFQPM
+2167 NMKLNDEKSNFQPM

-2201 DDYDIRRNTY
+2201 DDYDIKRNTY

-2223 KALSKALSNVRPSL
+2223 KALSSALSNVRPSL

-2262 KRLTDVEDKSA
+2262 KRLTDVTDKSA
-2273 FEPFKKSFFYTNN
+2273 FEPFKKSFFYTDN

-2296 ELYNIKTKDL
+2296 ELYNIKVKDL

-2333 SKINLWFNNGARDYG
+2333 SKINLWYNNGARDYG

-2360 MPVIRFVK
+2360 MPVIRFPK
-2368 SYDLSYSVDGL
+2368 SYDLSSSLDGL

-2389 IEVYNKRKALIKQG
+2389 IEVVKERSKKIKNG
-2403 KLYSIKN
+2403 EIYEIKN
-2410 FDVTIND
+2410 FD
-2417 QGKEKDGR
+2417 KR

-2438 NLDEL
+2438 NIDEL

-2458 EEGFKKFKS
+2458 EEGFEKFKS

-2529 GDWETLGIPEKFKT
+2529 GDWETLGIPEKFKA
-2543 IKMKD
+2543 IRMKD

-2598 GQIIDSGSNNA
+2598 GQIIDSGLNNA

-2614 FITLDRYRNIARMN
+2614 FITLDRYRDIARMN

-2694 VLIPQMVQNS
+2694 VLIPQMVQNNS
-2704 PLLSALVKGM
+2704 LLSALVKGM

-2750 ILPDAVLHFNGDP
+2750 ILPDTLLHFNGDP
-2763 RELSETNVKYY
+2763 RELSEANVKYY

-2845 KVIDKIGTIDGLARE
+2845 KVIDKIGTIDGLAKE
-2860 LQGGVM
+2860 LQGGIM

-2919 SGGALYQVSSY
+2919 SGGALYQASSY

-2947 ADCIM
+2947 VDCIM

-3014 LPSDIITITG
+3014 LPSDILTITG
-3024 SDFDVDKMY
+3024 SDLDIDKMY
-3033 FLSYAAKYTPARYNL
+3033 FLSYAAKYTPAKYNL

-3059 LLSDTFSSGNYQE
+3059 LLSDIFSSGNYQE

-3089 LSTEET
+3089 LSTEES
-3095 EAMIEVSKFL
+3095 EAMNEVSKFL
-3105 KEHQDLI
+3105 KEHPDLVF
-3112 IQKSKLEKIKYN
+3112 QKSKLEKIKYN
-3124 YKQFPEKQS
+3124 YKQSPEKQS

-3140 LIDIMYSILTSRDA
+3140 LIDIMYSILTSKDA
-3154 FKTMIS
+3154 FKTMVS

-3166 FADVISTLEK
+3166 FADVIGTLEK
-3176 IEKKKSGGDRLFDPG
+3176 IEKKKSEGDRLFDPS

-3220 QFYNVNLNKKS
+3220 QFYNVNLNKKN

-3330 EEVIKAFSKH
+3330 EEVIKVFSKH
-3340 TNEQSRF
+3340 TNEQSRL
-3347 DLIKSGFTQFKQS
+3347 DLKKNGFTQFKQS
-3360 DLIKAIENYSK
+3360 DLIKAIENFNK
-3371 SGGDI
+3371 NGGDI
-3376 DLYENAKQILIL
+3376 DLFENAKQILIL
-3388 EAFKDL
+3388 EAFRDL

-3402 SINSAMRSETYG
+3402 SINSAMRTETYG

-3428 AKKLSKKTIVSG
+3428 AKKLGRKSIVSG

-3452 EYEKLMHDPNIKK
+3452 EYEKLMHDPNVKK

-3481 ISKYTPFNTRIFTA
+3481 ISKYTPFNTNIFTD

-3503 IHDDLT
+3503 IHDNLT

-3534 KEQKNAWIYKFPV
+3534 KEQKNAWIYKFPK

-3552 VNKDNYLKNINEFT
+3552 VNGDNYLKNINEFT
-3566 RRLTVQNEFQTTL
+3566 RRLTVQNEWQSTL
-3579 NGRQSISIIKF
+3579 GGRQSIPIIKF

-3633 WGVTPNSFNH
+3633 WGITPNSFNH
-3643 VVPISM
+3643 IVPISM
-3649 INNILGFNEL
+3649 INNIPGFNEL

-3664 FDDNIR
+3664 FSDNIR

-3704 KDHSGLTLSHSSSI
+3704 KDHSGLSLSHSSSI
-3718 NIKEGSYIKTPYRYI
+3718 NIKEGSYIKIPYRYI

-3751 ESAEYQ
+3751 ETAEYQ
-3757 RVGSYGTSTIFEFI
+3757 RVGGYGTSTIFEFI

-3788 SSELNANLKR
+3788 SSELNAGLKR

-3803 EIDLI
+3803 EIDLL
-3808 KAMIE
+3808 KAMME

-3828 SDKLASVAKE
+3828 SDKLASVSKE

>member
-41 EYLLDTNVTAF
+41 EYLLDTNITAF

-62 SASDEWLSGSPIQ
+62 SASDEWLSGSPVQ

-97 EDFFA
+97 EDYFA
-102 EQQSLL
+102 KQQSLL

-115 VRGVSALTAG
+115 VRGVSAITAG
-125 SLESLGYLGNP
+125 TLESLGYLGNP

-155 SKIFRELKESINDLT
+155 SKIFRELKESMNDLT
-170 DPVYRTMQSKSDS
+170 DPIYRTMQSKSDS

-210 GIAAAKGFSIVGK
+210 GIAAAKGFSTIGK
-223 GLGKLGMKLGATAS
+223 GLGKLGMKLGATAK
-237 GAARTARITA
+237 GAANTARITA

-263 AKESFDSFIEN
+263 AKEAYDSFIEA
-274 HRYDD
+274 HKLDD
-279 KYINDEVQLRLD
+279 KYVNDEAQLRLD

-425 NRYRTAKEI
+425 NKYRTAKEI
-434 ATVQKNPEAF
+434 ATVQKNPDAF

-557 IVLALRNRAAQEVLK
+557 IVFALRNRAAQEVLK

-611 IIARNPKLEE
+611 IIARNPKLED
-621 IAYNLEKNFAERMIS
+621 IAYNLEKNFAERMVS

-692 PEQDSDSK
+692 PEQDVDSK
-700 ISNDEG
+700 ASNDEG
-706 LDYSSTES
+706 LDYSDTES
-714 GNISETDEFDIDD
+714 GNISETTEFDIDD

-732 MNEELFGPVQQDS
+732 MNEELFGPIQQDS
-745 NDSITDKSRSKDEVV
+745 NDTITDKSRSKDEVV

-797 NKIYKSEDDLLRDFN
+797 NKIYQSEDDLLRDFS

-854 LLRGEEFVAY
+854 LLGEEEFIAY

-940 PQNRMDSLKYNSY
+940 PQNRMDSIKYNSY

-962 EVANVGA
+962 EVANVGS
-969 KIFFGIPEEFLQY
+969 KVFFGIPEEFLQY

-1013 KATDQEIQMLKQQR
+1013 KATDQEIHILKQQR

-1034 VSYQGEPILI
+1034 VSYQGEPVLI
-1044 NGKRIIPC
+1044 NGKRVIPC

-1076 KEALQVDS
+1076 KEALQVDN

-1355 FIKPDLSRRE
+1355 FIKPDLSRKA

-1370 SDKYSLSNLTKEEA
+1370 SDKYRLMSEPLNYE
-1384 YILERAPKNSYGN
+1384 
-1397 LLAPNGSPSNLTI
+1397 
-1410 KQYAQ
+1410 
-1415 VRTKAFK
+1415 KA
-1422 NWFGDWENNPEN
+1422 D
-1434 ASKVIDE
+1434 
-1441 NGEPK
+1441 
-1446 LLYHFSPNSF
+1446 
-1456 FTFDSNAVKPDFFAY
+1456 
-1471 DEISGEQIELDTEN
+1471 
-1485 ETEAL
+1485 
-1490 NQIEALNKKGFNF
+1490 LNK
-1503 RLQSTVS
+1503 
-1510 KGFYFGTKEQAL
+1510 
-1522 KRKETLG
+1522 
-1529 SNEGNLMQVFLNIKN
+1529 
-1544 PIYSTFENI
+1544 
-1553 EENINNKNYD
+1553 
-1563 GAIIE
+1563 E
-1568 LNEDEAKYYSKDNW
+1568 LS
-1582 KQFTSEYVAKSP
+1582 
-1594 NQIKSAT
+1594 
-1601 DNTGIFSKENDDI
+1601 
-1614 RYSLVDS
+1614 
-1621 QSRQLWNKEKEL
+1621 
-1633 AWLKENLPQ
+1633 WLKENLPQ
-1642 LEENDLIKI
+1642 LTDNELVEI
-1651 HKGLIN
+1651 HRGLIN
-1657 IGNLYA
+1657 VGNLYA
-1663 WGRFKQGIVELSDIA
+1663 WGRFKDGIIELSDIA

-1693 MFLTEAETNK
+1693 MFLTESETNK

-1710 EFGLTGKSDV
+1710 ELGLTGKSDI

-1737 QITNKSILDRISDFF
+1737 QITNKSILDKISDFF
-1752 KNIYYLIKNK
+1752 KNIYYLIRNK

-1802 PSIYKRR
+1802 PSVYKRR

-1863 YTDPIQ
+1863 YTDPTQ

-1929 MNNEETVKQEGWQ
+1929 MNNEEVVKQEGWQ

-2167 NMRLNDDNSNFQPM
+2167 NMKLNDEKSNFQPM

-2201 DDYDIRRNTY
+2201 DDYDIKRNTY

-2223 KALSKALSNVRPSL
+2223 KALSSALSNVRPSL

-2262 KRLTDVEDKSA
+2262 KRLTDVTDKSA
-2273 FEPFKKSFFYTNN
+2273 FEPFKKSFFYTDN
-2286 EGKFTHPWLK
+2286 EDKFTHPWLK
-2296 ELYNIKTKDL
+2296 ELYNIKVKDL

-2333 SKINLWFNNGARDYG
+2333 SKINLWYNNGARDYG

-2360 MPVIRFVK
+2360 MPVIRFPK
-2368 SYDLSYSVDGL
+2368 SYDLSSSLDGL

-2389 IEVYNKRKALIKQG
+2389 IEVVKERSKKIKNG
-2403 KLYSIKN
+2403 EIYEIKN
-2410 FDVTIND
+2410 FD
-2417 QGKEKDGR
+2417 KR

-2438 NLDEL
+2438 NIDEL

-2458 EEGFKKFKS
+2458 EEGFEKFKS

-2529 GDWETLGIPEKFKT
+2529 GDWETLGIPEKFKV
-2543 IKMKD
+2543 IRMKD

-2598 GQIIDSGSNNA
+2598 GQIIDSGLNNA

-2694 VLIPQMVQNS
+2694 VLIPQMVQNNS
-2704 PLLSALVKGM
+2704 LLSALVKGM

-2792 NTLQLF
+2792 DTLQLF

-2947 ADCIM
+2947 VDCIM

-3360 DLIKAIENYSK
+3360 DLIKAIENFNK
-3371 SGGDI
+3371 NGGDI
-3376 DLYENAKQILIL
+3376 DLFENAKQILIL
-3388 EAFKDL
+3388 EAFRDL

-3402 SINSAMRSETYG
+3402 SINSAMRTETYG

-3649 INNILGFNEL
+3649 INNIPGFNEL

-3757 RVGSYGTSTIFEFI
+3757 RVSGYGTSTIFEFI
-3771 EGESSFTSNNL
+3771 EGESSFTSNHL

-3798 HETQA
+3798 HEAQA
-3803 EIDLI
+3803 EIDLV
-3808 KAMIE
+3808 KVMIE
-3813 GETDTQ
+3813 GETNNQ
-3819 NNEELDNEL
+3819 NNEELDSEL
-3828 SDKLASVAKE
+3828 SDKLASVSKE

>member
-1 MQNQEIVSPTNPPIM
+1 MEEDKLPN
-16 DLTGKIKTDDK
+16 LTGKIKTDEN

-32 DNPNMPNGR
+32 DNPNSPNGR
-41 EYLLDTNVTAF
+41 EYVYSSGVTNW
-52 DIYKRASETQ
+52 DIYRKAAQENQTPQ
-62 SASDEWLSGSPIQ
+62 SWLQGSPIQ
-75 FNAPEGYNT
+75 YNVADGYDTN
-84 KMNFKTLKDPELR
+84 MSYESLINPELR
-97 EDFFA
+97 EDYFA
-102 EQQSLL
+102 KQQSLL

-115 VRGVSALTAG
+115 VRGVSAITAG
-125 SLESLGYLGNP
+125 TLESLGYLVNP

-155 SKIFRELKESINDLT
+155 SKTFRELKESMNDLT
-170 DPVYRTMQSKSDS
+170 DPIYRTMQSKSDS

-210 GIAAAKGFSIVGK
+210 GIAAAKGFSTIGK
-223 GLGKLGMKLGATAS
+223 GLGKLGMKLGATAK
-237 GAARTARITA
+237 GAANTARITA

-263 AKESFDSFIEN
+263 AKEAYDSFIEA
-274 HRYDD
+274 HKLDD
-279 KYINDEVQLRLD
+279 KYVNDEAQLRLD

-425 NRYRTAKEI
+425 NKYRTAKEI
-434 ATVQKNPEAF
+434 ATVQKNPDAF

-493 LKAIKP
+493 LKAVKL
-499 TIDSL
+499 TIDNL
-504 QKYPAFRKNKKAT
+504 QKYPAFRKNKKAA

-557 IVLALRNRAAQEVLK
+557 IVFALRNRAAQEVLK

-692 PEQDSDSK
+692 PEQDVDSK
-700 ISNDEG
+700 ASNDEG
-706 LDYSSTES
+706 LDYSDTES
-714 GNISETDEFDIDD
+714 GNISETTEFDIDD

-732 MNEELFGPVQQDS
+732 MNEELFGPIQQDS
-745 NDSITDKSRSKDEVV
+745 NDTITDKSRSKDEVV

-821 NALAARF
+821 NAFAARF

-842 EALMNKTPINEQ
+842 EALMNKTPINDQ
-854 LLRGEEFVAY
+854 LLGGEEFVAY

-940 PQNRMDSLKYNSY
+940 PQNRMDSIKYNSY

-962 EVANVGA
+962 EVANVGS
-969 KIFFGIPEEFLQY
+969 KVFFGIPEEFLQY

-1013 KATDQEIQMLKQQR
+1013 KATDQEIHILKQQR

-1034 VSYQGEPILI
+1034 VSYQGEPVLI
-1044 NGKRIIPC
+1044 NGKRVIPC

-1076 KEALQVDS
+1076 KEALQVDN

-1203 FMIQKYNG
+1203 FMVQKYNG

-1274 YDRNLVDLNPVK
+1274 YDKNLVDLNPVK

-1298 TKIEEPKPKEKIT
+1298 VKIEEPKPKEKTT

-1318 EQTLTVDAIKELPNS
+1318 EQTLTVDAVKELPNS

-1344 NKLANKLKGKN
+1344 NKLATKLKGKN

-1370 SDKYSLSNLTKEEA
+1370 SDKYRLMSEPLNYE
-1384 YILERAPKNSYGN
+1384 
-1397 LLAPNGSPSNLTI
+1397 
-1410 KQYAQ
+1410 
-1415 VRTKAFK
+1415 KA
-1422 NWFGDWENNPEN
+1422 D
-1434 ASKVIDE
+1434 
-1441 NGEPK
+1441 
-1446 LLYHFSPNSF
+1446 
-1456 FTFDSNAVKPDFFAY
+1456 
-1471 DEISGEQIELDTEN
+1471 
-1485 ETEAL
+1485 
-1490 NQIEALNKKGFNF
+1490 LNK
-1503 RLQSTVS
+1503 
-1510 KGFYFGTKEQAL
+1510 
-1522 KRKETLG
+1522 
-1529 SNEGNLMQVFLNIKN
+1529 
-1544 PIYSTFENI
+1544 
-1553 EENINNKNYD
+1553 
-1563 GAIIE
+1563 E
-1568 LNEDEAKYYSKDNW
+1568 LS
-1582 KQFTSEYVAKSP
+1582 
-1594 NQIKSAT
+1594 
-1601 DNTGIFSKENDDI
+1601 
-1614 RYSLVDS
+1614 
-1621 QSRQLWNKEKEL
+1621 
-1633 AWLKENLPQ
+1633 WLKENLPQ
-1642 LEENDLIKI
+1642 LTDNELVEI
-1651 HKGLIN
+1651 HRGLIN
-1657 IGNLYA
+1657 VGNLYA
-1663 WGRFKQGIVELSDIA
+1663 WGRFKDGIITLSDIA

-1693 MFLTEAETNK
+1693 MFLTESETNK

-1710 EFGLTGKSDV
+1710 ELGLTGKSDI

-1737 QITNKSILDRISDFF
+1737 QITNKSILDKISDFF
-1752 KNIYYLIKNK
+1752 KNIYYLIRNK

-1781 SKKKFE
+1781 SRKKFE

-1802 PSIYKRR
+1802 PSVYKRR

-1863 YTDPIQ
+1863 YTDPTQ

-1890 FGQLALDML
+1890 FGQLALDIL

-1929 MNNEETVKQEGWQ
+1929 MNNEEVVKQEGWQ

-2026 DILKSDPKLQV
+2026 DILKSNPKLQV

-2127 WKSGKFSN
+2127 WKSGKFNN

-2140 WAREVSSMLNTI
+2140 WAREVSGMLNTI

-2529 GDWETLGIPEKFKT
+2529 GDWETLGIPEKFKA
-2543 IKMKD
+2543 IRMKD

-2569 TTEAMIIAS
+2569 TTAAMIIAS

-2792 NTLQLF
+2792 DTLQLF

-2936 KVHMKDGHIEY
+2936 EVHMKDGHIECV
-2947 ADCIM
+2947 DCIM

-3014 LPSDIITITG
+3014 LPSDIINITG

-3089 LSTEET
+3089 LSTEES
-3095 EAMIEVSKFL
+3095 EAMNEVSKFL
-3105 KEHQDLI
+3105 KEHPDLI
-3112 IQKSKLEKIKYN
+3112 FQKSKLEKIKYN

-3649 INNILGFNEL
+3649 INNIPGFNEL

-3757 RVGSYGTSTIFEFI
+3757 RVSGYGTSTIFEFI
-3771 EGESSFTSNNL
+3771 EGESSFTSNHL

-3798 HETQA
+3798 HEAQA
-3803 EIDLI
+3803 EIDLV

-3813 GETDTQ
+3813 GETNTQ
-3819 NNEELDNEL
+3819 NNEELDSEL
-3828 SDKLASVAKE
+3828 SDKLASVSKE

>member
-1 MQNQEIVSPTNPPIM
+1 MLINTQNQENLIDNKIP
-16 DLTGKIKTDDK
+16 DLTNSIKVDKTGK
-27 GREYI
+27 RYI
-32 DNPNMPNGR
+32 DDPNSPSGR
-41 EYLLDTNVTAF
+41 TYLYDSPISNYDIMKKAAEENILPKEWLQNSPIHYNVADGYDTNM
-52 DIYKRASETQ
+52 DYESLI
-62 SASDEWLSGSPIQ
+62 
-75 FNAPEGYNT
+75 N
-84 KMNFKTLKDPELR
+84 PELR
-97 EDFFA
+97 EDYFA
-102 EQQSLL
+102 KQQSLL

-115 VRGVSALTAG
+115 VRGVSAITAG
-125 SLESLGYLGNP
+125 TLESLGYLVNP

-155 SKIFRELKESINDLT
+155 SKIFRELKESMNDLT
-170 DPVYRTMQSKSDS
+170 DPIYRTMQSKSDS

-210 GIAAAKGFSIVGK
+210 GIAAAKGFSTVGK
-223 GLGKLGMKLGATAS
+223 GLGKLGMRLGATAK

-252 LTSRIMESGME
+252 LTSRIMESSME
-263 AKESFDSFIEN
+263 AKEAYDSFIEA
-274 HRYDD
+274 HKLDD
-279 KYINDEVQLRLD
+279 KYVNDEAQLRLD
-291 AGKAASITMQA
+291 AGKAASTTMLA

-425 NRYRTAKEI
+425 NKYRTAKEI
-434 ATVQKNPEAF
+434 ATVQKNPDAF

-499 TIDSL
+499 TIDNL
-504 QKYPAFRKNKKAT
+504 QKYPAFRKNKKAA

-692 PEQDSDSK
+692 PEQDVDSK
-700 ISNDEG
+700 ASNDEG
-706 LDYSSTES
+706 LDYSDTES
-714 GNISETDEFDIDD
+714 GNISETTEFDIDD

-732 MNEELFGPVQQDS
+732 MNEELFGPIQQDS
-745 NDSITDKSRSKDEVV
+745 NDTITDKSRSKDEVV

-821 NALAARF
+821 NVFAARF

-842 EALMNKTPINEQ
+842 EALMNKTPINDQ
-854 LLRGEEFVAY
+854 LLGGEEFVAY

-940 PQNRMDSLKYNSY
+940 PQNRMDSIKYNSY

-1044 NGKRIIPC
+1044 NGKRVIPC

-1076 KEALQVDS
+1076 KEALQVDN
-1084 VEDIKLGIVVG
+1084 VNDIKLGIVIG
-1095 KETNGYTFNI
+1095 KETSGYTFSVPSADI
-1105 PGVDMNNFHTP
+1105 SNFHTP

-1142 YTQKYNTLQQGSA
+1142 YTQKYNTLQQGTA

-1169 KILDSDP
+1169 KILDPDP

-1192 RLVKNN
+1192 RLIKNN
-1198 SADLP
+1198 STDLP

-1241 NKSGNKIMN
+1241 NKSGDKIMY

-1274 YDRNLVDLNPVK
+1274 YDKNLVDLNPVK

-1298 TKIEEPKPKEKIT
+1298 VKIEEPKPKEKTT

-1318 EQTLTVDAIKELPNS
+1318 EQTLTVDAVKELPNS

-1344 NKLANKLKGKN
+1344 NKLATKLKGKN

-1370 SDKYSLSNLTKEEA
+1370 SDKYRLMSEPLNYE
-1384 YILERAPKNSYGN
+1384 
-1397 LLAPNGSPSNLTI
+1397 
-1410 KQYAQ
+1410 
-1415 VRTKAFK
+1415 KA
-1422 NWFGDWENNPEN
+1422 D
-1434 ASKVIDE
+1434 
-1441 NGEPK
+1441 
-1446 LLYHFSPNSF
+1446 
-1456 FTFDSNAVKPDFFAY
+1456 
-1471 DEISGEQIELDTEN
+1471 
-1485 ETEAL
+1485 
-1490 NQIEALNKKGFNF
+1490 LNK
-1503 RLQSTVS
+1503 
-1510 KGFYFGTKEQAL
+1510 
-1522 KRKETLG
+1522 
-1529 SNEGNLMQVFLNIKN
+1529 
-1544 PIYSTFENI
+1544 
-1553 EENINNKNYD
+1553 
-1563 GAIIE
+1563 E
-1568 LNEDEAKYYSKDNW
+1568 LS
-1582 KQFTSEYVAKSP
+1582 
-1594 NQIKSAT
+1594 
-1601 DNTGIFSKENDDI
+1601 
-1614 RYSLVDS
+1614 
-1621 QSRQLWNKEKEL
+1621 
-1633 AWLKENLPQ
+1633 WLKENLPQ
-1642 LEENDLIKI
+1642 LTDNELVEI
-1651 HKGLIN
+1651 HRGLIN
-1657 IGNLYA
+1657 VGNLYA
-1663 WGRFKQGIVELSDIA
+1663 WGRFKDGIIELSDIA

-1693 MFLTEAETNK
+1693 MFLTESETNK

-1710 EFGLTGKSDV
+1710 ELGLTGKSDI

-1737 QITNKSILDRISDFF
+1737 QISNKSILDKISDFF
-1752 KNIYYLIKNK
+1752 KNIYYLIRNK

-1781 SKKKFE
+1781 SRKKFE

-1802 PSIYKRR
+1802 PSVYKRR

-1858 GDNAI
+1858 GNNAV
-1863 YTDPIQ
+1863 YTDPTQ

-1929 MNNEETVKQEGWQ
+1929 MNNEEVVKQEGWQ

-2004 PSDLMKTLESLSQS
+2004 PSDLIKTLESLSQS

-2081 NYSLASHNKEEL
+2081 NYSLASHNKEEFI
-2093 VKSLKE
+2093 KSLKE

-2127 WKSGKFSN
+2127 WKSGKFNN

-2140 WAREVSSMLNTI
+2140 WAREVSGMLNTI

-2389 IEVYNKRKALIKQG
+2389 IEVVKERAKKIKNG
-2403 KLYSIKN
+2403 EIYEIKN
-2410 FDVTIND
+2410 FD
-2417 QGKEKDGR
+2417 KR

-2529 GDWETLGIPEKFKT
+2529 GDWETLGIPEKFKA
-2543 IKMKD
+2543 IRMKD

-2598 GQIIDSGSNNA
+2598 GQIIDSGLNNA

-2792 NTLQLF
+2792 DTLQLF

-2936 KVHMKDGHIEY
+2936 EVHMKDGHIECV
-2947 ADCIM
+2947 DCIM

-3014 LPSDIITITG
+3014 LPSDIINITG

-3089 LSTEET
+3089 LSTEES
-3095 EAMIEVSKFL
+3095 EAMNEVSKFL
-3105 KEHQDLI
+3105 KEHPDLI
-3112 IQKSKLEKIKYN
+3112 FQKSKLEKIKYN

-3757 RVGSYGTSTIFEFI
+3757 RVSGYGTSTIFEFI
-3771 EGESSFTSNNL
+3771 EGESSFTSNHL

-3798 HETQA
+3798 HEAQA
-3803 EIDLI
+3803 EIDLV

-3813 GETDTQ
+3813 GETNTQ
-3819 NNEELDNEL
+3819 NNEELDSEL
-3828 SDKLASVAKE
+3828 SDKLASVSKE

>member
-1 MQNQEIVSPTNPPIM
+1 MLVEKENSTPLMEEDKLPN
-16 DLTGKIKTDDK
+16 LTGKIKTDEN

-32 DNPNMPNGR
+32 DNPNSPNGR
-41 EYLLDTNVTAF
+41 EYVYSSGVTNW
-52 DIYKRASETQ
+52 DIYRKAAQENQTPQ
-62 SASDEWLSGSPIQ
+62 SWLQGSPIQ
-75 FNAPEGYNT
+75 YNVADGYDTN
-84 KMNFKTLKDPELR
+84 MSYESLINPELR
-97 EDFFA
+97 EDYFA
-102 EQQSLL
+102 KQQSLL

-115 VRGVSALTAG
+115 VRGVSAITAG
-125 SLESLGYLGNP
+125 TLESLGYLVNP

-155 SKIFRELKESINDLT
+155 SKTFRKLKESMNDLT
-170 DPVYRTMQSKSDS
+170 DPIYRTMQSKSDS

-210 GIAAAKGFSIVGK
+210 GVAAAKGFSVVGK
-223 GLGKLGMKLGATAS
+223 GLGKLGMRLGATAK
-237 GAARTARITA
+237 GAANTARITA
-247 NVGAG
+247 NIGAG

-263 AKESFDSFIEN
+263 AKEAYDSFIEA
-274 HRYDD
+274 HKLDD
-279 KYINDEVQLRLD
+279 KYVNDEAQLRLD

-302 NMPLFLIDAFQFD
+302 NMPLFLLDAFQFD

-336 SLSDYGMNAVSE
+336 TLSDYGMNAVSE

-425 NRYRTAKEI
+425 NKYRTAKEI
-434 ATVQKNPEAF
+434 ATVQKNPDAF

-459 VKADSL
+459 IKADSL

-692 PEQDSDSK
+692 PEQDVDSK
-700 ISNDEG
+700 ASNDEG
-706 LDYSSTES
+706 LDYSDTES
-714 GNISETDEFDIDD
+714 GNISETTEFDIDD

-732 MNEELFGPVQQDS
+732 MNEELFGPIQQDS
-745 NDSITDKSRSKDEVV
+745 NDIITDKSRSKDEVV

-821 NALAARF
+821 NAFAARF

-842 EALMNKTPINEQ
+842 EALMNKTPINDQ
-854 LLRGEEFVAY
+854 LLGGEEFVAY

-885 SQDIPDNIPVQ
+885 SQNIPDNIPVQ

-940 PQNRMDSLKYNSY
+940 PQNRMDSIKYNSY

-962 EVANVGA
+962 EVANVGS
-969 KIFFGIPEEFLQY
+969 KVFFGIPEEFLQY

-1013 KATDQEIQMLKQQR
+1013 KATDQEIHILKQQR

-1034 VSYQGEPILI
+1034 VSYQGEPVLI
-1044 NGKRIIPC
+1044 NGKRVIPC

-1076 KEALQVDS
+1076 KEALQVDN

-1203 FMIQKYNG
+1203 FMVQKYNG

-1318 EQTLTVDAIKELPNS
+1318 EQTLTVDAVKELSNS

-1355 FIKPDLSRRE
+1355 FIKPDLSRKA

-1370 SDKYSLSNLTKEEA
+1370 DDKYRLMSEPLNYE
-1384 YILERAPKNSYGN
+1384 
-1397 LLAPNGSPSNLTI
+1397 
-1410 KQYAQ
+1410 
-1415 VRTKAFK
+1415 KA
-1422 NWFGDWENNPEN
+1422 D
-1434 ASKVIDE
+1434 
-1441 NGEPK
+1441 
-1446 LLYHFSPNSF
+1446 
-1456 FTFDSNAVKPDFFAY
+1456 
-1471 DEISGEQIELDTEN
+1471 
-1485 ETEAL
+1485 
-1490 NQIEALNKKGFNF
+1490 LNK
-1503 RLQSTVS
+1503 
-1510 KGFYFGTKEQAL
+1510 
-1522 KRKETLG
+1522 
-1529 SNEGNLMQVFLNIKN
+1529 
-1544 PIYSTFENI
+1544 
-1553 EENINNKNYD
+1553 
-1563 GAIIE
+1563 E
-1568 LNEDEAKYYSKDNW
+1568 LS
-1582 KQFTSEYVAKSP
+1582 
-1594 NQIKSAT
+1594 
-1601 DNTGIFSKENDDI
+1601 
-1614 RYSLVDS
+1614 
-1621 QSRQLWNKEKEL
+1621 
-1633 AWLKENLPQ
+1633 WLKENLPQ
-1642 LEENDLIKI
+1642 LTDNELVEI
-1651 HKGLIN
+1651 HRGLIN
-1657 IGNLYA
+1657 VGNLYA
-1663 WGRFKQGIVELSDIA
+1663 WGRFKDGIIELSDIA

-1693 MFLTEAETNK
+1693 MFLTESETNK

-1710 EFGLTGKSDV
+1710 ELGLTGKSDV

-1774 DINRGRY
+1774 NINRGRY

-1929 MNNEETVKQEGWQ
+1929 MNNEEVVKQEGWQ

-2026 DILKSDPKLQV
+2026 DILKSNPKLQV

-2127 WKSGKFSN
+2127 WKSGKFNN

-2140 WAREVSSMLNTI
+2140 WAREVSGMLNTI

-2529 GDWETLGIPEKFKT
+2529 GDWETLGIPEKFKA
-2543 IKMKD
+2543 IRMKD

-2598 GQIIDSGSNNA
+2598 GQIIDSGLNNA

-2792 NTLQLF
+2792 DTLQLF

-2947 ADCIM
+2947 VDCIM

-3649 INNILGFNEL
+3649 INNIPGFNEL

-3664 FDDNIR
+3664 FSDNIK

-3757 RVGSYGTSTIFEFI
+3757 RVSGYGTSTIFEFI
-3771 EGESSFTSNNL
+3771 EGESSFTSNHL

-3798 HETQA
+3798 HEAQA
-3803 EIDLI
+3803 EIDLV

-3813 GETDTQ
+3813 GETNTQ
-3819 NNEELDNEL
+3819 NNEELDSEL
-3828 SDKLASVAKE
+3828 SDKLASVSKE

>member
-1 MQNQEIVSPTNPPIM
+1 MEEDKLPN
-16 DLTGKIKTDDK
+16 LTGKIKTDEN

-32 DNPNMPNGR
+32 DNPNSPNGR
-41 EYLLDTNVTAF
+41 EYVYSSGVTNW
-52 DIYKRASETQ
+52 DIYRKAAQENQTPQ
-62 SASDEWLSGSPIQ
+62 SWLQGSPIQ
-75 FNAPEGYNT
+75 YNVADGYDTN
-84 KMNFKTLKDPELR
+84 MSYESLINPELR
-97 EDFFA
+97 EDYFA
-102 EQQSLL
+102 KQQSLL

-115 VRGVSALTAG
+115 VRGVSAITAG
-125 SLESLGYLGNP
+125 TLESLGYLINP

-149 DFENQF
+149 DFENQV
-155 SKIFRELKESINDLT
+155 SKIFRELKESMNDLT
-170 DPVYRTMQSKSDS
+170 DPIYRTMQSKSDS

-210 GIAAAKGFSIVGK
+210 GVAAAKGFSVVGK
-223 GLGKLGMKLGATAS
+223 GLGKLGMRLGATAK
-237 GAARTARITA
+237 GAANTARITA
-247 NVGAG
+247 NIGAG

-263 AKESFDSFIEN
+263 AKEAYDSFIEA
-274 HRYDD
+274 HKLDD
-279 KYINDEVQLRLD
+279 KYINDEAQLRLD

-302 NMPLFLIDAFQFD
+302 NMPLFLLDAFQFD

-425 NRYRTAKEI
+425 NKYRTAKEI
-434 ATVQKNPEAF
+434 ATVQKNPDAF

-572 NIDTINRVKDLGE
+572 NIDTISRVKDLGE

-598 NKQLILQKNDLSN
+598 NKQLILQKNNLSN
-611 IIARNPKLEE
+611 IIARNPKLED

-648 ESEETTKEKSSPKS
+648 EPEETTKEKTSPKS

-672 TSEEKTEE
+672 TNEEKTEE

-745 NDSITDKSRSKDEVV
+745 NDSITDKSRNKDEVV

-767 NSASNLND
+767 NSASSLNE
-775 YLAAREEAKKSAET
+775 YLAARDEAKKSAET
-789 SALSKEAF
+789 NTLSKEAF
-797 NKIYKSEDDLLRDFN
+797 NKIYQSEDDLLRDFS

-854 LLRGEEFVAY
+854 LLGEEEFIAY

-940 PQNRMDSLKYNSY
+940 PQNRMDSIKYNSY

-962 EVANVGA
+962 EVANVGS
-969 KIFFGIPEEFLQY
+969 KVFFGIPEEFLQY

-1013 KATDQEIQMLKQQR
+1013 KATDQEIHILKQQR

-1034 VSYQGEPILI
+1034 VSYQGEPVLI
-1044 NGKRIIPC
+1044 NGKRVIPC

-1076 KEALQVDS
+1076 KEALQVDN

-1203 FMIQKYNG
+1203 FMVQKYNG

-1355 FIKPDLSRRE
+1355 FIKPDLSRKA

-1370 SDKYSLSNLTKEEA
+1370 DDKYRLMSEPLNYE
-1384 YILERAPKNSYGN
+1384 
-1397 LLAPNGSPSNLTI
+1397 
-1410 KQYAQ
+1410 
-1415 VRTKAFK
+1415 KA
-1422 NWFGDWENNPEN
+1422 D
-1434 ASKVIDE
+1434 
-1441 NGEPK
+1441 
-1446 LLYHFSPNSF
+1446 
-1456 FTFDSNAVKPDFFAY
+1456 
-1471 DEISGEQIELDTEN
+1471 
-1485 ETEAL
+1485 
-1490 NQIEALNKKGFNF
+1490 LNK
-1503 RLQSTVS
+1503 
-1510 KGFYFGTKEQAL
+1510 
-1522 KRKETLG
+1522 
-1529 SNEGNLMQVFLNIKN
+1529 
-1544 PIYSTFENI
+1544 
-1553 EENINNKNYD
+1553 
-1563 GAIIE
+1563 E
-1568 LNEDEAKYYSKDNW
+1568 LS
-1582 KQFTSEYVAKSP
+1582 
-1594 NQIKSAT
+1594 
-1601 DNTGIFSKENDDI
+1601 
-1614 RYSLVDS
+1614 
-1621 QSRQLWNKEKEL
+1621 
-1633 AWLKENLPQ
+1633 WLKENLPQ
-1642 LEENDLIKI
+1642 LTDNELVEI
-1651 HKGLIN
+1651 HRGLIN
-1657 IGNLYA
+1657 VGNLYA
-1663 WGRFKQGIVELSDIA
+1663 WGRFKDGIIELSDIA

-1693 MFLTEAETNK
+1693 MFLTESETNK

-1710 EFGLTGKSDV
+1710 ELGLTGKSDV

-1737 QITNKSILDRISDFF
+1737 QISNKSILDKISDFF
-1752 KNIYYLIKNK
+1752 KNIYYLIRNK

-1781 SKKKFE
+1781 SRKKFE

-1802 PSIYKRR
+1802 PSVYKRR

-1863 YTDPIQ
+1863 YTDPTQ

-1929 MNNEETVKQEGWQ
+1929 MNNEEVVKQEGWQ

-2026 DILKSDPKLQV
+2026 DILKSNPKLQV

-2127 WKSGKFSN
+2127 WKSGKFNN

-2140 WAREVSSMLNTI
+2140 WAREVSGMLNTI

-2273 FEPFKKSFFYTNN
+2273 FEPFKKSFFYTDN

-2296 ELYNIKTKDL
+2296 ELYNIKVKDL

-2333 SKINLWFNNGARDYG
+2333 SKINLWYNNGARDYG

-2360 MPVIRFVK
+2360 MPVIRFPK
-2368 SYDLSYSVDGL
+2368 SYDLSHSLDGL

-2389 IEVYNKRKALIKQG
+2389 IEVVKERSKKIKNG
-2403 KLYSIKN
+2403 EIYEIKN
-2410 FDVTIND
+2410 FD
-2417 QGKEKDGR
+2417 KR

-2438 NLDEL
+2438 NIDEL

-2458 EEGFKKFKS
+2458 EEGFEKFKS

-2529 GDWETLGIPEKFKT
+2529 GDWETLGIPEKFKA
-2543 IKMKD
+2543 IRMKD

-2598 GQIIDSGSNNA
+2598 GQIIDSGLNNA

-2792 NTLQLF
+2792 DTLQLF

-2947 ADCIM
+2947 VDCIM

-3154 FKTMIS
+3154 FKTMVS

-3176 IEKKKSGGDRLFDPG
+3176 LEKKKSEGDRLFDPS

-3231 AITLDGKTVTRIS
+3231 AITLDGRTVTRIS

-3330 EEVIKAFSKH
+3330 EEVIKVFSKH
-3340 TNEQSRF
+3340 TNEQSRL
-3347 DLIKSGFTQFKQS
+3347 DLKKNGFTQFKQS
-3360 DLIKAIENYSK
+3360 DLIKAIENFNK
-3371 SGGDI
+3371 NGGDI
-3376 DLYENAKQILIL
+3376 DLFENAKQILIL
-3388 EAFKDL
+3388 EAFRDL

-3402 SINSAMRSETYG
+3402 SINSAMRTETYG

-3428 AKKLSKKTIVSG
+3428 AKKLGRKSIVSG

-3452 EYEKLMHDPNIKK
+3452 EYEKLMHDPNVKK

-3481 ISKYTPFNTRIFTA
+3481 ISKYTPFNTNIFTD

-3534 KEQKNAWIYKFPV
+3534 KEQKNAWIYKFPK

-3552 VNKDNYLKNINEFT
+3552 VNGDNYLKNINEFT
-3566 RRLTVQNEFQTTL
+3566 RRLTVQNEWQSTL
-3579 NGRQSISIIKF
+3579 GGRQSIPIIKF

-3633 WGVTPNSFNH
+3633 WGITPNSFNH
-3643 VVPISM
+3643 IVSISM
-3649 INNILGFNEL
+3649 INNIPGFNEL

-3664 FDDNIR
+3664 FSDNIR

-3704 KDHSGLTLSHSSSI
+3704 KDHSGLSLSHSSSI
-3718 NIKEGSYIKTPYRYI
+3718 NIKEGSYIKIPYRYI

-3751 ESAEYQ
+3751 ETAEYQ
-3757 RVGSYGTSTIFEFI
+3757 RVGGYGTSTIFEFI

-3788 SSELNANLKR
+3788 SSELNASLKR

-3803 EIDLI
+3803 EIDLL
-3808 KAMIE
+3808 KAMME

-3828 SDKLASVAKE
+3828 SDKLASVSKE

>member
-1 MQNQEIVSPTNPPIM
+1 MEEDKLPN
-16 DLTGKIKTDDK
+16 LTGKIKTDEN

-32 DNPNMPNGR
+32 DNPNSPNGR
-41 EYLLDTNVTAF
+41 EYVYSSGVTNW
-52 DIYKRASETQ
+52 DIYRKAAQENQTPQ
-62 SASDEWLSGSPIQ
+62 SWLQGSPIQ
-75 FNAPEGYNT
+75 YNVADGYDTN
-84 KMNFKTLKDPELR
+84 MSYESLINPELR
-97 EDFFA
+97 EDYFA
-102 EQQSLL
+102 KQQSLL

-115 VRGVSALTAG
+115 VRGVSAITAG
-125 SLESLGYLGNP
+125 TLESLGYLVNP

-155 SKIFRELKESINDLT
+155 SKTFRELKESMNDLT
-170 DPVYRTMQSKSDS
+170 DPIYRTMQSKSDS
-183 LWEAMFDATFWAGN
+183 LWDAMFDATFWAGN

-210 GIAAAKGFSIVGK
+210 GIAAAKGFSTIGK
-223 GLGKLGMKLGATAS
+223 GLGKLGMKLGATAK
-237 GAARTARITA
+237 GAANTARITA

-263 AKESFDSFIEN
+263 AKEAYDSFIEA
-274 HRYDD
+274 HKLDD
-279 KYINDEVQLRLD
+279 KYVNDEAQLRLD

-425 NRYRTAKEI
+425 NKYRTAKEI
-434 ATVQKNPEAF
+434 ATVQKNPDAF

-557 IVLALRNRAAQEVLK
+557 IVFALRNRAAQEVLK

-611 IIARNPKLEE
+611 IIARNPKLED
-621 IAYNLEKNFAERMIS
+621 IAYNLEKNFAERMVS

-692 PEQDSDSK
+692 PEQDVDSK
-700 ISNDEG
+700 ASNDEG
-706 LDYSSTES
+706 LDYSDTES
-714 GNISETDEFDIDD
+714 GNISETTEFDIDD

-732 MNEELFGPVQQDS
+732 MNEELFGPIQQDS
-745 NDSITDKSRSKDEVV
+745 NDTITDKSRSKDEVV

-821 NALAARF
+821 NAFAARF

-842 EALMNKTPINEQ
+842 EALMNKTPINDQ
-854 LLRGEEFVAY
+854 LLGGEEFVAY

-885 SQDIPDNIPVQ
+885 SQNIPDNIPVQ

-940 PQNRMDSLKYNSY
+940 PQNRMDSIKYNSY

-962 EVANVGA
+962 EVANVGS
-969 KIFFGIPEEFLQY
+969 KVFFGIPEEFLQY

-1013 KATDQEIQMLKQQR
+1013 KATDQEIHILKQQR

-1034 VSYQGEPILI
+1034 VSYQGEPVLI
-1044 NGKRIIPC
+1044 NGKRVIPC

-1076 KEALQVDS
+1076 KEALQVDN

-1203 FMIQKYNG
+1203 FMVQKYNG

-1355 FIKPDLSRRE
+1355 FIKPDLSRKA

-1370 SDKYSLSNLTKEEA
+1370 DDKYRLMSEPLNYE
-1384 YILERAPKNSYGN
+1384 
-1397 LLAPNGSPSNLTI
+1397 
-1410 KQYAQ
+1410 
-1415 VRTKAFK
+1415 KA
-1422 NWFGDWENNPEN
+1422 D
-1434 ASKVIDE
+1434 
-1441 NGEPK
+1441 
-1446 LLYHFSPNSF
+1446 
-1456 FTFDSNAVKPDFFAY
+1456 
-1471 DEISGEQIELDTEN
+1471 
-1485 ETEAL
+1485 
-1490 NQIEALNKKGFNF
+1490 LNK
-1503 RLQSTVS
+1503 
-1510 KGFYFGTKEQAL
+1510 
-1522 KRKETLG
+1522 
-1529 SNEGNLMQVFLNIKN
+1529 
-1544 PIYSTFENI
+1544 
-1553 EENINNKNYD
+1553 
-1563 GAIIE
+1563 E
-1568 LNEDEAKYYSKDNW
+1568 LS
-1582 KQFTSEYVAKSP
+1582 
-1594 NQIKSAT
+1594 
-1601 DNTGIFSKENDDI
+1601 
-1614 RYSLVDS
+1614 
-1621 QSRQLWNKEKEL
+1621 
-1633 AWLKENLPQ
+1633 WLKENLPQ
-1642 LEENDLIKI
+1642 LTDNELVEI
-1651 HKGLIN
+1651 HRGLIN
-1657 IGNLYA
+1657 VGNLYA
-1663 WGRFKQGIVELSDIA
+1663 WGRFKDGIIELSDIA

-1693 MFLTEAETNK
+1693 MFLTESETNK

-1710 EFGLTGKSDV
+1710 ELGLTGKSDI

-1737 QITNKSILDRISDFF
+1737 QITNKSILDKISDFF
-1752 KNIYYLIKNK
+1752 KNIYYLIRNK

-1802 PSIYKRR
+1802 PSVYKRR

-1863 YTDPIQ
+1863 YTDPTQ

-1929 MNNEETVKQEGWQ
+1929 MNNEEVVKQEGWQ

-2081 NYSLASHNKEEL
+2081 NYSLASHNKEEFI
-2093 VKSLKE
+2093 KSLKE

-2127 WKSGKFSN
+2127 WKSGKFNN

-2140 WAREVSSMLNTI
+2140 WAREVSGMLNTI

-2273 FEPFKKSFFYTNN
+2273 FEPFKKSFFYTDN

-2529 GDWETLGIPEKFKT
+2529 GDWETLGIPEKFKA
-2543 IKMKD
+2543 IRMKD

-2578 KFGYSNYTDSEG
+2578 KFGYFNYTDSEG

-2598 GQIIDSGSNNA
+2598 GQIIDSGLNNA

-2792 NTLQLF
+2792 DTLQLF

-2845 KVIDKIGTIDGLARE
+2845 KVIDKIGTIDELARE

-2947 ADCIM
+2947 VDCIM

-3330 EEVIKAFSKH
+3330 EEVIKVFSKH
-3340 TNEQSRF
+3340 TNEQSRL
-3347 DLIKSGFTQFKQS
+3347 DLKKNGFTQFKQS
-3360 DLIKAIENYSK
+3360 DLIKAIENFNK
-3371 SGGDI
+3371 NGGDI
-3376 DLYENAKQILIL
+3376 DLFENAKQILIL
-3388 EAFKDL
+3388 EAFRDL

-3402 SINSAMRSETYG
+3402 SINSAMRTETYG

-3428 AKKLSKKTIVSG
+3428 AKKLGRKSIVSG

-3649 INNILGFNEL
+3649 INNIPGFNEL

-3757 RVGSYGTSTIFEFI
+3757 RVGGYGTSTIFEFI
-3771 EGESSFTSNNL
+3771 EGESSFTSNHL

-3798 HETQA
+3798 HEAQA
-3803 EIDLI
+3803 EIDLV

-3813 GETDTQ
+3813 GETNNQ
-3819 NNEELDNEL
+3819 NNEELDSEL
-3828 SDKLASVAKE
+3828 SDKLASVSKE

>member
-1 MQNQEIVSPTNPPIM
+1 MEEDKLPN
-16 DLTGKIKTDDK
+16 LTGKIKTDEN

-32 DNPNMPNGR
+32 DNPNSPNGR
-41 EYLLDTNVTAF
+41 EYVYSSGVTNW
-52 DIYKRASETQ
+52 DIYRKAAQENQTPQ
-62 SASDEWLSGSPIQ
+62 SWLQGSPIQ
-75 FNAPEGYNT
+75 YNVADGYDTN
-84 KMNFKTLKDPELR
+84 MSYESLINPELR
-97 EDFFA
+97 EDYFA
-102 EQQSLL
+102 KQQSLL

-115 VRGVSALTAG
+115 VRGVSAITAG
-125 SLESLGYLGNP
+125 TLESLGYLVNP

-155 SKIFRELKESINDLT
+155 SKTFRELKESMNDLT
-170 DPVYRTMQSKSDS
+170 DPIYRTMQSKSDS

-210 GIAAAKGFSIVGK
+210 GIAAAKGFSTIGK
-223 GLGKLGMKLGATAS
+223 GLGKLGMKLGATAK
-237 GAARTARITA
+237 GAANTARITA

-263 AKESFDSFIEN
+263 AKEAYDSFIEA
-274 HRYDD
+274 HKLDD
-279 KYINDEVQLRLD
+279 KYVNDEAQLRLD

-425 NRYRTAKEI
+425 NKYRTAKEI
-434 ATVQKNPEAF
+434 ATVQKNPDAF

-499 TIDSL
+499 TIDNL

-557 IVLALRNRAAQEVLK
+557 IVFALRNRAAQEVLK

-611 IIARNPKLEE
+611 IIARNPKLED

-692 PEQDSDSK
+692 PEQDVDSK
-700 ISNDEG
+700 VSNDEG
-706 LDYSSTES
+706 LDYSDTES
-714 GNISETDEFDIDD
+714 GNISETTEFDIDD

-732 MNEELFGPVQQDS
+732 MNEELFGPIQQDS
-745 NDSITDKSRSKDEVV
+745 NDTITDKSRSKDEVV

-821 NALAARF
+821 NAFAARF

-842 EALMNKTPINEQ
+842 EALMNKTPINDQ
-854 LLRGEEFVAY
+854 LLGGEEFVAY

-885 SQDIPDNIPVQ
+885 SQNIPDNIPVQ

-940 PQNRMDSLKYNSY
+940 PQNRMDSIKYNSY

-989 DILIY
+989 DVLIY

-1013 KATDQEIQMLKQQR
+1013 KATDQEIHILKQQR

-1034 VSYQGEPILI
+1034 VSYQGEPVLI
-1044 NGKRIIPC
+1044 NGKRVIPC

-1076 KEALQVDS
+1076 KEALQVDN

-1105 PGVDMNNFHTP
+1105 PSVDMNNFHTP

-1203 FMIQKYNG
+1203 FMVQKYNG
-1211 SEYEDV
+1211 FEYEDV
-1217 EAVSREEAINR
+1217 EAVSKEEAINR

-1274 YDRNLVDLNPVK
+1274 YDKNLVDLNPVK

-1318 EQTLTVDAIKELPNS
+1318 EQTLTVDAVKELPNS

-1355 FIKPDLSRRE
+1355 FIKPDLSRKA

-1370 SDKYSLSNLTKEEA
+1370 DDKYRLMSEPLNYE
-1384 YILERAPKNSYGN
+1384 
-1397 LLAPNGSPSNLTI
+1397 
-1410 KQYAQ
+1410 
-1415 VRTKAFK
+1415 KA
-1422 NWFGDWENNPEN
+1422 D
-1434 ASKVIDE
+1434 
-1441 NGEPK
+1441 
-1446 LLYHFSPNSF
+1446 
-1456 FTFDSNAVKPDFFAY
+1456 
-1471 DEISGEQIELDTEN
+1471 
-1485 ETEAL
+1485 
-1490 NQIEALNKKGFNF
+1490 LNK
-1503 RLQSTVS
+1503 
-1510 KGFYFGTKEQAL
+1510 
-1522 KRKETLG
+1522 
-1529 SNEGNLMQVFLNIKN
+1529 
-1544 PIYSTFENI
+1544 
-1553 EENINNKNYD
+1553 
-1563 GAIIE
+1563 E
-1568 LNEDEAKYYSKDNW
+1568 LS
-1582 KQFTSEYVAKSP
+1582 
-1594 NQIKSAT
+1594 
-1601 DNTGIFSKENDDI
+1601 
-1614 RYSLVDS
+1614 
-1621 QSRQLWNKEKEL
+1621 
-1633 AWLKENLPQ
+1633 WLKENLPQ
-1642 LEENDLIKI
+1642 LTDNELVEI
-1651 HKGLIN
+1651 HRGLIN
-1657 IGNLYA
+1657 VGNLYA
-1663 WGRFKQGIVELSDIA
+1663 WGRFKDGIIELSDIA

-1693 MFLTEAETNK
+1693 MFLTESETNK

-1710 EFGLTGKSDV
+1710 ELGLTGKSDV

-1737 QITNKSILDRISDFF
+1737 QITNKSILDKISDFF
-1752 KNIYYLIKNK
+1752 KNIYYLIRNK

-1802 PSIYKRR
+1802 PSVYKRR

-1858 GDNAI
+1858 GNNAV
-1863 YTDPIQ
+1863 YTDPTQ

-1929 MNNEETVKQEGWQ
+1929 MNNEEVVKQEGWQ

-2081 NYSLASHNKEEL
+2081 NYSLASHNKEEFI
-2093 VKSLKE
+2093 KSLKE

-2127 WKSGKFSN
+2127 WKSGKFNN

-2140 WAREVSSMLNTI
+2140 WAREVSGMLNTI

-2529 GDWETLGIPEKFKT
+2529 GDWETLGIPEKFKA
-2543 IKMKD
+2543 IRMKD

-2555 ADAYYENLKLNGVS
+2555 ADAYYENLKLNDVS

-2598 GQIIDSGSNNA
+2598 GQIIDSGLNNA

-2792 NTLQLF
+2792 DTLQLF

-2947 ADCIM
+2947 VDCIM

-3649 INNILGFNEL
+3649 INNIPGFNEL

-3757 RVGSYGTSTIFEFI
+3757 RVSGYGTSTIFEFI
-3771 EGESSFTSNNL
+3771 EGESSFTSNHL

-3798 HETQA
+3798 HEAQA
-3803 EIDLI
+3803 EIDLV

-3813 GETDTQ
+3813 GETNNQ
-3819 NNEELDNEL
+3819 NNEELDSEL
-3828 SDKLASVAKE
+3828 SDKLASVSKE

>member
-1 MQNQEIVSPTNPPIM
+1 MEEDKLPN
-16 DLTGKIKTDDK
+16 LTGKIKTDEN

-32 DNPNMPNGR
+32 DNPNSPNGR
-41 EYLLDTNVTAF
+41 EYVYSSGVTNW
-52 DIYKRASETQ
+52 DIYRKAAQENQTPQ
-62 SASDEWLSGSPIQ
+62 SWLQGSPIQ
-75 FNAPEGYNT
+75 YNVADGYDTN
-84 KMNFKTLKDPELR
+84 MSYESLINPELR
-97 EDFFA
+97 EDYFA
-102 EQQSLL
+102 KQQSLL

-115 VRGVSALTAG
+115 VRGVSAITAG
-125 SLESLGYLGNP
+125 TLESLGYLVNP

-155 SKIFRELKESINDLT
+155 SKTFRELKESMNDLT
-170 DPVYRTMQSKSDS
+170 DPIYRTMQSKSDS

-210 GIAAAKGFSIVGK
+210 GIAAAKGFSTIGK
-223 GLGKLGMKLGATAS
+223 GLGKLGMKLGATAK
-237 GAARTARITA
+237 GAANTARITA

-263 AKESFDSFIEN
+263 AKEAYDSFIEA
-274 HRYDD
+274 HKLDD
-279 KYINDEVQLRLD
+279 KYVNDEAQLRLD

-425 NRYRTAKEI
+425 NKYRTAKEI
-434 ATVQKNPEAF
+434 ATVQKNPDAF

-499 TIDSL
+499 TIDNL
-504 QKYPAFRKNKKAT
+504 QKYPAFRKNKKAA

-557 IVLALRNRAAQEVLK
+557 IVFALRNRAAQEVLK

-611 IIARNPKLEE
+611 IIARNPKLED

-692 PEQDSDSK
+692 PEQDVDSK
-700 ISNDEG
+700 ASNDEG
-706 LDYSSTES
+706 LDYSDTES
-714 GNISETDEFDIDD
+714 GNISETTEFDIDD

-732 MNEELFGPVQQDS
+732 MNEELFGPIQQDS
-745 NDSITDKSRSKDEVV
+745 NDTITDKSRSKDEVV

-821 NALAARF
+821 NAFAARF

-842 EALMNKTPINEQ
+842 EALMNKTPINDQ
-854 LLRGEEFVAY
+854 LLGGEEFVAY

-940 PQNRMDSLKYNSY
+940 PQNRMDSIKYNSY

-1044 NGKRIIPC
+1044 NGKKVIPC

-1076 KEALQVDS
+1076 KEALQVDN

-1203 FMIQKYNG
+1203 FMVQKYNG
-1211 SEYEDV
+1211 FEYEDV

-1298 TKIEEPKPKEKIT
+1298 VKIEEPKPKEKTT

-1370 SDKYSLSNLTKEEA
+1370 DDKYRLMSEPLNYE
-1384 YILERAPKNSYGN
+1384 
-1397 LLAPNGSPSNLTI
+1397 
-1410 KQYAQ
+1410 
-1415 VRTKAFK
+1415 KA
-1422 NWFGDWENNPEN
+1422 D
-1434 ASKVIDE
+1434 
-1441 NGEPK
+1441 
-1446 LLYHFSPNSF
+1446 
-1456 FTFDSNAVKPDFFAY
+1456 
-1471 DEISGEQIELDTEN
+1471 
-1485 ETEAL
+1485 
-1490 NQIEALNKKGFNF
+1490 LNK
-1503 RLQSTVS
+1503 
-1510 KGFYFGTKEQAL
+1510 
-1522 KRKETLG
+1522 
-1529 SNEGNLMQVFLNIKN
+1529 
-1544 PIYSTFENI
+1544 
-1553 EENINNKNYD
+1553 
-1563 GAIIE
+1563 E
-1568 LNEDEAKYYSKDNW
+1568 LS
-1582 KQFTSEYVAKSP
+1582 
-1594 NQIKSAT
+1594 
-1601 DNTGIFSKENDDI
+1601 
-1614 RYSLVDS
+1614 
-1621 QSRQLWNKEKEL
+1621 
-1633 AWLKENLPQ
+1633 WLKENLPQ
-1642 LEENDLIKI
+1642 LTDNELVEI
-1651 HKGLIN
+1651 HRGLIN
-1657 IGNLYA
+1657 VGNLYA
-1663 WGRFKQGIVELSDIA
+1663 WGRFKDGIIELSDIA

-1693 MFLTEAETNK
+1693 MFLTESETNK

-1710 EFGLTGKSDV
+1710 ELGLTGKSDI

-1802 PSIYKRR
+1802 PSVYKRR

-1858 GDNAI
+1858 GNNAV
-1863 YTDPIQ
+1863 YTDPTQ

-1929 MNNEETVKQEGWQ
+1929 MNNEEVVKQEGWQ

-2056 SDGTMRVFGG
+2056 SDGTMKVFGG

-2081 NYSLASHNKEEL
+2081 NYSLASHNKEEFI
-2093 VKSLKE
+2093 KSLKE

-2127 WKSGKFSN
+2127 WKSGKFNN

-2140 WAREVSSMLNTI
+2140 WAREVSGMLNTI

-2451 KYIEEAM
+2451 KYIKEAM

-2529 GDWETLGIPEKFKT
+2529 GDWETLGIPEKFKA
-2543 IKMKD
+2543 IRMKD

-2598 GQIIDSGSNNA
+2598 GQIIDSGLNNA

-2792 NTLQLF
+2792 DTLQLF

-2947 ADCIM
+2947 VDCIM

-3388 EAFKDL
+3388 EAFKGL

-3649 INNILGFNEL
+3649 INNIPGFNEL

-3757 RVGSYGTSTIFEFI
+3757 RVSGYGTSTIFEFI
-3771 EGESSFTSNNL
+3771 EGESSFTSNHL

-3798 HETQA
+3798 HEAQA
-3803 EIDLI
+3803 EIDLV

-3813 GETDTQ
+3813 GETNTQ
-3819 NNEELDNEL
+3819 NNEELDSEL
-3828 SDKLASVAKE
+3828 SDKLTSVSKE

>member
-1 MQNQEIVSPTNPPIM
+1 MLVEKENSTPLMEEDKLPN
-16 DLTGKIKTDDK
+16 LTGKIKTDEN

-32 DNPNMPNGR
+32 DNPNSPNGR
-41 EYLLDTNVTAF
+41 EYVYSSGVTNW
-52 DIYKRASETQ
+52 DIYRKAAQENQTPQ
-62 SASDEWLSGSPIQ
+62 SWLQGSPIQ
-75 FNAPEGYNT
+75 YNVADGYDTN
-84 KMNFKTLKDPELR
+84 MSYESLINPELR
-97 EDFFA
+97 EDYFA
-102 EQQSLL
+102 KQQSLL

-115 VRGVSALTAG
+115 VRGVSAITAG
-125 SLESLGYLGNP
+125 TLESLGYLVNP

-155 SKIFRELKESINDLT
+155 SKTFRELKESMNDLT
-170 DPVYRTMQSKSDS
+170 DPIYRTMQSKSDS

-210 GIAAAKGFSIVGK
+210 GIAAAKGFSTIGK
-223 GLGKLGMKLGATAS
+223 GLGKLGMKLGATAK
-237 GAARTARITA
+237 GAANTARITA

-263 AKESFDSFIEN
+263 AKEAYDSFIEA
-274 HRYDD
+274 HKLDD
-279 KYINDEVQLRLD
+279 KYVNDEAQLRLD

-425 NRYRTAKEI
+425 NKYRTAKEI
-434 ATVQKNPEAF
+434 ATVQKNPDAF

-557 IVLALRNRAAQEVLK
+557 IVFALRNRAAQEVLK

-611 IIARNPKLEE
+611 IIARNPKLED

-648 ESEETTKEKSSPKS
+648 EPEETTKEKTSPKS

-692 PEQDSDSK
+692 PEQDVDSK
-700 ISNDEG
+700 ASNDEG
-706 LDYSSTES
+706 LDYSDTES
-714 GNISETDEFDIDD
+714 GNISETTEFDIDD

-732 MNEELFGPVQQDS
+732 MNEELFGPIQQDS
-745 NDSITDKSRSKDEVV
+745 NDTITDKSRSKDEVV

-821 NALAARF
+821 NAFAARF

-842 EALMNKTPINEQ
+842 EALMNKTPINDQ
-854 LLRGEEFVAY
+854 LLGGEEFVAY

-885 SQDIPDNIPVQ
+885 SQNIPDNIPVQ

-962 EVANVGA
+962 EVANVGS
-969 KIFFGIPEEFLQY
+969 KVFFGIPEEFLQY

-1034 VSYQGEPILI
+1034 VSYQGEPVLI
-1044 NGKRIIPC
+1044 NGKRVIPC

-1076 KEALQVDS
+1076 KEALQVDN

-1203 FMIQKYNG
+1203 FMVQKYNG

-1355 FIKPDLSRRE
+1355 FIKPDLSRKA

-1370 SDKYSLSNLTKEEA
+1370 DDKYRLMSEPLNYE
-1384 YILERAPKNSYGN
+1384 
-1397 LLAPNGSPSNLTI
+1397 
-1410 KQYAQ
+1410 
-1415 VRTKAFK
+1415 KA
-1422 NWFGDWENNPEN
+1422 D
-1434 ASKVIDE
+1434 
-1441 NGEPK
+1441 
-1446 LLYHFSPNSF
+1446 
-1456 FTFDSNAVKPDFFAY
+1456 
-1471 DEISGEQIELDTEN
+1471 
-1485 ETEAL
+1485 
-1490 NQIEALNKKGFNF
+1490 LNK
-1503 RLQSTVS
+1503 
-1510 KGFYFGTKEQAL
+1510 
-1522 KRKETLG
+1522 
-1529 SNEGNLMQVFLNIKN
+1529 
-1544 PIYSTFENI
+1544 
-1553 EENINNKNYD
+1553 
-1563 GAIIE
+1563 E
-1568 LNEDEAKYYSKDNW
+1568 LS
-1582 KQFTSEYVAKSP
+1582 
-1594 NQIKSAT
+1594 
-1601 DNTGIFSKENDDI
+1601 
-1614 RYSLVDS
+1614 
-1621 QSRQLWNKEKEL
+1621 
-1633 AWLKENLPQ
+1633 WLKENLPQ
-1642 LEENDLIKI
+1642 LTDNELVEI
-1651 HKGLIN
+1651 HRGLIN
-1657 IGNLYA
+1657 VGNLYA
-1663 WGRFKQGIVELSDIA
+1663 WGRFKDGIIELSDIA

-1693 MFLTEAETNK
+1693 MFLTESETNK

-1710 EFGLTGKSDV
+1710 ELGLTGKSDI

-1802 PSIYKRR
+1802 PSVYKRR

-1863 YTDPIQ
+1863 YTDPTQ

-1929 MNNEETVKQEGWQ
+1929 MNNEEVVKQEGWQ

-2081 NYSLASHNKEEL
+2081 NYSLASHNKEEFI
-2093 VKSLKE
+2093 KSLKE

-2127 WKSGKFSN
+2127 WKSGKFNN

-2140 WAREVSSMLNTI
+2140 WAREVSGMLNTI

-2273 FEPFKKSFFYTNN
+2273 FEPFKKSFFYTDN

-2529 GDWETLGIPEKFKT
+2529 GDWETLGIPEKFKA
-2543 IKMKD
+2543 IRMKD

-2578 KFGYSNYTDSEG
+2578 KFGYFNYTDSEG

-2598 GQIIDSGSNNA
+2598 GQIIDSGLNNA

-2792 NTLQLF
+2792 DTLQLF

-2947 ADCIM
+2947 VDCIM

-3330 EEVIKAFSKH
+3330 EEVIKVFSKH
-3340 TNEQSRF
+3340 TNEQSRL
-3347 DLIKSGFTQFKQS
+3347 DLKKNGFTQFKQS
-3360 DLIKAIENYSK
+3360 DLIKAIENFNK
-3371 SGGDI
+3371 NGGDI
-3376 DLYENAKQILIL
+3376 DLFENAKQILIL
-3388 EAFKDL
+3388 EAFRDL

-3402 SINSAMRSETYG
+3402 SINSAMRTETYG

-3428 AKKLSKKTIVSG
+3428 AKKLGRKSIVSG

-3649 INNILGFNEL
+3649 INNIPGFNEL

-3757 RVGSYGTSTIFEFI
+3757 RVSGYGTSTIFEFI
-3771 EGESSFTSNNL
+3771 EGESSFTSNHL

-3798 HETQA
+3798 HEAQA
-3803 EIDLI
+3803 EIDLV

-3813 GETDTQ
+3813 GETNTQ
-3819 NNEELDNEL
+3819 NNEELDSEL
-3828 SDKLASVAKE
+3828 SDKLASVSKE

>member
-1 MQNQEIVSPTNPPIM
+1 MQNKEIVSPTNPPIM

-62 SASDEWLSGSPIQ
+62 SASDEWLSGSPVQ

-115 VRGVSALTAG
+115 VIGVSALTAG
-125 SLESLGYLGNP
+125 SLESLGYLINP

-149 DFENQF
+149 DFENQV

-197 AESIATTLSLMIP
+197 AESIATTLSLVFP
-210 GIAAAKGFSIVGK
+210 GIAAAKGLSIVGK
-223 GLGKLGMKLGATAS
+223 GLGKLGMKFGATAAR
-237 GAARTARITA
+237 AARTARITA

-252 LTSRIMESGME
+252 LTSRIIESGME
-263 AKESFDSFIEN
+263 AKESFDNFIEN

-362 EFSALSD
+362 EFNALSD

-425 NRYRTAKEI
+425 NKYRTAKEI
-434 ATVQKNPEAF
+434 ATVQKNPDAF

-478 LEGEDQVTANNYLET
+478 LEGEDQETANNYLET

-499 TIDSL
+499 TIDNL
-504 QKYPAFRKNKKAT
+504 QKYPAFRKNKKAA

-692 PEQDSDSK
+692 PEQDVNSK
-700 ISNDEG
+700 ASNDEG
-706 LDYSSTES
+706 LDYSDTES
-714 GNISETDEFDIDD
+714 GNISETTEFDIDD

-732 MNEELFGPVQQDS
+732 MNEELFGPIQQDS
-745 NDSITDKSRSKDEVV
+745 NDTITDKSRSKDEVV

-821 NALAARF
+821 NAFAARF

-842 EALMNKTPINEQ
+842 EALMNKTPINDQ
-854 LLRGEEFVAY
+854 LLGGEEFVAY

-940 PQNRMDSLKYNSY
+940 PQNRMDSIKYNSY

-1084 VEDIKLGIVVG
+1084 VEDIKLGIIVG

-1176 EVSSKGSYEL
+1176 GVSSKGSYEL

-1203 FMIQKYNG
+1203 FMVQKYNG

-1298 TKIEEPKPKEKIT
+1298 TKIEEPKPKEA
-1311 DPVEQSF
+1311 V
-1318 EQTLTVDAIKELPNS
+1318 KELSNS

-1355 FIKPDLSRRE
+1355 FIKPDLSRKA

-1370 SDKYSLSNLTKEEA
+1370 DDKYRLMSEPLNYE
-1384 YILERAPKNSYGN
+1384 
-1397 LLAPNGSPSNLTI
+1397 
-1410 KQYAQ
+1410 
-1415 VRTKAFK
+1415 KA
-1422 NWFGDWENNPEN
+1422 D
-1434 ASKVIDE
+1434 
-1441 NGEPK
+1441 
-1446 LLYHFSPNSF
+1446 
-1456 FTFDSNAVKPDFFAY
+1456 
-1471 DEISGEQIELDTEN
+1471 
-1485 ETEAL
+1485 
-1490 NQIEALNKKGFNF
+1490 LNK
-1503 RLQSTVS
+1503 
-1510 KGFYFGTKEQAL
+1510 
-1522 KRKETLG
+1522 
-1529 SNEGNLMQVFLNIKN
+1529 
-1544 PIYSTFENI
+1544 
-1553 EENINNKNYD
+1553 
-1563 GAIIE
+1563 E
-1568 LNEDEAKYYSKDNW
+1568 LS
-1582 KQFTSEYVAKSP
+1582 
-1594 NQIKSAT
+1594 
-1601 DNTGIFSKENDDI
+1601 
-1614 RYSLVDS
+1614 
-1621 QSRQLWNKEKEL
+1621 
-1633 AWLKENLPQ
+1633 WLKENLPQ
-1642 LEENDLIKI
+1642 LTDNELVEI
-1651 HKGLIN
+1651 HRGLIN
-1657 IGNLYA
+1657 VGNLYA
-1663 WGRFKQGIVELSDIA
+1663 WGRFKDGIIELSDIA

-1693 MFLTEAETNK
+1693 MFLTESETNK

-1710 EFGLTGKSDV
+1710 ELGLTGKSDI

-1737 QITNKSILDRISDFF
+1737 QITNKSILDKISDFF

-1858 GDNAI
+1858 GNNAV
-1863 YTDPIQ
+1863 YTDPTQ

-1929 MNNEETVKQEGWQ
+1929 MNNEEVVKQEGWQ

-2081 NYSLASHNKEEL
+2081 NYSLASHNKEEFI
-2093 VKSLKE
+2093 KSLKE

-2127 WKSGKFSN
+2127 WKSGKFNN

-2140 WAREVSSMLNTI
+2140 WAREVSGMLNTI

-2273 FEPFKKSFFYTNN
+2273 FEPFKKSFFYTDN

-2389 IEVYNKRKALIKQG
+2389 IEVVKERAKKIKNG
-2403 KLYSIKN
+2403 EIYEIKN
-2410 FDVTIND
+2410 FD
-2417 QGKEKDGR
+2417 KR

-2578 KFGYSNYTDSEG
+2578 KFGYSNYIDSEG

-2598 GQIIDSGSNNA
+2598 GQIIDSGLNNA

-2792 NTLQLF
+2792 DTLQLF

-2947 ADCIM
+2947 VDCIM

-3112 IQKSKLEKIKYN
+3112 FQKSKLEKIKYN

-3154 FKTMIS
+3154 FKTMVS

-3649 INNILGFNEL
+3649 INNIPGFNEL

-3757 RVGSYGTSTIFEFI
+3757 RVSGYGTSTIFEFI
-3771 EGESSFTSNNL
+3771 EGESSFTSNHL

-3798 HETQA
+3798 HEAQA
-3803 EIDLI
+3803 EIDLV

-3813 GETDTQ
+3813 GETNTQ
-3819 NNEELDNEL
+3819 NNEELDSEL
-3828 SDKLASVAKE
+3828 SDKLASVSKE

>member
-1 MQNQEIVSPTNPPIM
+1 MEEDKLPN
-16 DLTGKIKTDDK
+16 LTGKIKTDEN

-32 DNPNMPNGR
+32 DNPNSPNGR
-41 EYLLDTNVTAF
+41 EYVYSSGVTNW
-52 DIYKRASETQ
+52 DIYRKAAQENQTPQ
-62 SASDEWLSGSPIQ
+62 SWLQGSPIQ
-75 FNAPEGYNT
+75 YNVADGYDTN
-84 KMNFKTLKDPELR
+84 MSYESLINPELR
-97 EDFFA
+97 EDYFA
-102 EQQSLL
+102 KQQSLL

-115 VRGVSALTAG
+115 VRGVSAITAG
-125 SLESLGYLGNP
+125 TLESLGYLVNP

-155 SKIFRELKESINDLT
+155 SKTFRELKESMNDLT
-170 DPVYRTMQSKSDS
+170 DPIYRTMQSKSDS
-183 LWEAMFDATFWAGN
+183 LWDAMFDATFWAGN

-210 GIAAAKGFSIVGK
+210 GIAAAKGFSTIGK
-223 GLGKLGMKLGATAS
+223 GLGKLGMRLGATAK
-237 GAARTARITA
+237 GAANTARITA

-263 AKESFDSFIEN
+263 AKEAYDSFIEA
-274 HRYDD
+274 HKLDD
-279 KYINDEVQLRLD
+279 KYVNDEAQLRLD

-302 NMPLFLIDAFQFD
+302 NMPLFLLDAFQFD

-425 NRYRTAKEI
+425 NKYRTAKEI
-434 ATVQKNPEAF
+434 ATVQKNPDAF

-572 NIDTINRVKDLGE
+572 NIDTISRVKDLGE

-598 NKQLILQKNDLSN
+598 NKQLILQKNNLSN
-611 IIARNPKLEE
+611 IIARNPKLED

-648 ESEETTKEKSSPKS
+648 EPEETTKEKTSPKS

-672 TSEEKTEE
+672 TNEEKTEE

-745 NDSITDKSRSKDEVV
+745 NDSITDKSRNKDEVV

-767 NSASNLND
+767 NSASSLNE
-775 YLAAREEAKKSAET
+775 YLAARDEAKKSAET
-789 SALSKEAF
+789 NTLSKEAF
-797 NKIYKSEDDLLRDFN
+797 NKIYQSEDDLLRDFS

-854 LLRGEEFVAY
+854 LLGEEEFIAY

-940 PQNRMDSLKYNSY
+940 PQNRMDSIKYNSY

-962 EVANVGA
+962 EVANVGS
-969 KIFFGIPEEFLQY
+969 KVFFGIPEEFLQY

-1013 KATDQEIQMLKQQR
+1013 KATDQEIHILKQQR

-1034 VSYQGEPILI
+1034 VSYQGEPVLI
-1044 NGKRIIPC
+1044 NGKRVIPC

-1076 KEALQVDS
+1076 KEALQVDN

-1203 FMIQKYNG
+1203 FMVQKYNG

-1298 TKIEEPKPKEKIT
+1298 TKIEEPKPKEKTT
-1311 DPVEQSF
+1311 DPVEKSF

-1355 FIKPDLSRRE
+1355 FIKPDLSRKA

-1370 SDKYSLSNLTKEEA
+1370 DDKYRLMSEPLNYE
-1384 YILERAPKNSYGN
+1384 
-1397 LLAPNGSPSNLTI
+1397 
-1410 KQYAQ
+1410 
-1415 VRTKAFK
+1415 KA
-1422 NWFGDWENNPEN
+1422 D
-1434 ASKVIDE
+1434 
-1441 NGEPK
+1441 
-1446 LLYHFSPNSF
+1446 
-1456 FTFDSNAVKPDFFAY
+1456 
-1471 DEISGEQIELDTEN
+1471 
-1485 ETEAL
+1485 
-1490 NQIEALNKKGFNF
+1490 LNK
-1503 RLQSTVS
+1503 
-1510 KGFYFGTKEQAL
+1510 
-1522 KRKETLG
+1522 
-1529 SNEGNLMQVFLNIKN
+1529 
-1544 PIYSTFENI
+1544 
-1553 EENINNKNYD
+1553 
-1563 GAIIE
+1563 E
-1568 LNEDEAKYYSKDNW
+1568 LS
-1582 KQFTSEYVAKSP
+1582 
-1594 NQIKSAT
+1594 
-1601 DNTGIFSKENDDI
+1601 
-1614 RYSLVDS
+1614 
-1621 QSRQLWNKEKEL
+1621 
-1633 AWLKENLPQ
+1633 WLKENLPQ
-1642 LEENDLIKI
+1642 LTDNELVEI
-1651 HKGLIN
+1651 HRGLIN
-1657 IGNLYA
+1657 VGNLYA
-1663 WGRFKQGIVELSDIA
+1663 WGRFKDGIIELSDIA

-1693 MFLTEAETNK
+1693 MFLTESETNK

-1710 EFGLTGKSDV
+1710 ELGLTGKSDI

-1737 QITNKSILDRISDFF
+1737 QITNKSILDKISDFF
-1752 KNIYYLIKNK
+1752 KNIYYLIRNK

-1802 PSIYKRR
+1802 PSVYKRR

-1863 YTDPIQ
+1863 YTDPTQ

-1929 MNNEETVKQEGWQ
+1929 MNNEEVVKQEGWQ

-2167 NMRLNDDNSNFQPM
+2167 NMKLNDEKSNFQPM

-2201 DDYDIRRNTY
+2201 DDYDIKRNTY

-2223 KALSKALSNVRPSL
+2223 KALSSALSNVRPSL

-2262 KRLTDVEDKSA
+2262 KRLTDVTDKSA
-2273 FEPFKKSFFYTNN
+2273 FEPFKKSFFYTDN

-2296 ELYNIKTKDL
+2296 ELYNIKVKDL

-2333 SKINLWFNNGARDYG
+2333 SKINLWYNNGARDYG

-2360 MPVIRFVK
+2360 MPVIRFPK
-2368 SYDLSYSVDGL
+2368 SYDLSHSLDGL

-2389 IEVYNKRKALIKQG
+2389 IEVVKERSKKIKNG
-2403 KLYSIKN
+2403 EIYEIKN
-2410 FDVTIND
+2410 FD
-2417 QGKEKDGR
+2417 KR

-2438 NLDEL
+2438 NIDEL

-2458 EEGFKKFKS
+2458 EEGFEKFKS

-2529 GDWETLGIPEKFKT
+2529 GDWETLGIPEKFKA
-2543 IKMKD
+2543 IRMKD

-2598 GQIIDSGSNNA
+2598 GQIIDSGLNNA

-2694 VLIPQMVQNS
+2694 VLIPQMVQNNS
-2704 PLLSALVKGM
+2704 LLSALVKGM

-2737 QELKDKLRKQGKP
+2737 QELKDKLKKQGKP
-2750 ILPDAVLHFNGDP
+2750 ILPDTLLHFNGDP
-2763 RELSETNVKYY
+2763 RELSEANVKYY

-2845 KVIDKIGTIDGLARE
+2845 KVIDKIGTIDGLAKE

-2919 SGGALYQVSSY
+2919 SGGALYQASSY

-2947 ADCIM
+2947 VDCIM

-3014 LPSDIITITG
+3014 LPSDILTITG
-3024 SDFDVDKMY
+3024 SDLDIDKMY

-3059 LLSDTFSSGNYQE
+3059 LLSDIFSSGNYQE

-3089 LSTEET
+3089 LSTEES
-3095 EAMIEVSKFL
+3095 EAMNEVSKFL
-3105 KEHQDLI
+3105 KEHPDLI
-3112 IQKSKLEKIKYN
+3112 FQKSKLEKIKYN
-3124 YKQFPEKQS
+3124 YKQSPEKQS

-3140 LIDIMYSILTSRDA
+3140 LIDIMYSILTSKDA
-3154 FKTMIS
+3154 FKTMVS

-3166 FADVISTLEK
+3166 FADVIGTLEK
-3176 IEKKKSGGDRLFDPG
+3176 IEKKKSEGDRLFDPS

-3231 AITLDGKTVTRIS
+3231 AITLDGRTVTRIS

-3330 EEVIKAFSKH
+3330 EEVIKVFSKH
-3340 TNEQSRF
+3340 TNEQSRL
-3347 DLIKSGFTQFKQS
+3347 DLKKNGFTQFKQS

-3649 INNILGFNEL
+3649 INNIPGFNEL

-3751 ESAEYQ
+3751 ETAEYQ
-3757 RVGSYGTSTIFEFI
+3757 RVGGYGTSTIFEFI

-3788 SSELNANLKR
+3788 SSELNAGLKR

-3803 EIDLI
+3803 EIDLL
-3808 KAMIE
+3808 KAMME

-3828 SDKLASVAKE
+3828 SDKLASVSKE

>member
-1 MQNQEIVSPTNPPIM
+1 MEEDKLPN
-16 DLTGKIKTDDK
+16 LTGKIKTDEN

-32 DNPNMPNGR
+32 DNPNSPNGR
-41 EYLLDTNVTAF
+41 EYVYSSGVTNW
-52 DIYKRASETQ
+52 DIYRKAAQENQTPQ
-62 SASDEWLSGSPIQ
+62 SWLQGSPIQ
-75 FNAPEGYNT
+75 YNVADGYDTN
-84 KMNFKTLKDPELR
+84 MSYESLINPELR
-97 EDFFA
+97 EDYFA
-102 EQQSLL
+102 KQQSLL

-115 VRGVSALTAG
+115 VRGVSAITAG
-125 SLESLGYLGNP
+125 TLESLGYLVNP

-155 SKIFRELKESINDLT
+155 SKTFRELKESMNDLT
-170 DPVYRTMQSKSDS
+170 DPIYRTMQSKSDS

-210 GIAAAKGFSIVGK
+210 GIAAAKGFSTIGK
-223 GLGKLGMKLGATAS
+223 GLGKLGMRLGATAKV
-237 GAARTARITA
+237 AANTARITA

-274 HRYDD
+274 HKYDD

-302 NMPLFLIDAFQFD
+302 NMPLFLLDAFQFD

-425 NRYRTAKEI
+425 NKYRTAKEI
-434 ATVQKNPEAF
+434 ATVQKNPDAF

-465 DQLIQMYEDRVGT
+465 DQLIQMYEDRVDT

-499 TIDSL
+499 TIDNL
-504 QKYPAFRKNKKAT
+504 QKYPAFRKNKKAA

-557 IVLALRNRAAQEVLK
+557 IVFALRNRAAQEVLK

-611 IIARNPKLEE
+611 IIARNPKLED

-692 PEQDSDSK
+692 PEQDVDSK
-700 ISNDEG
+700 ASNDEG
-706 LDYSSTES
+706 LDYSDTES
-714 GNISETDEFDIDD
+714 GNISETTEFDIDD

-732 MNEELFGPVQQDS
+732 MNEELFGPIQQDS
-745 NDSITDKSRSKDEVV
+745 NDTITDRSRSKDEVV

-821 NALAARF
+821 NAFAARF

-842 EALMNKTPINEQ
+842 EALMNKTPINDQ
-854 LLRGEEFVAY
+854 LLGGEEFVAY

-885 SQDIPDNIPVQ
+885 SQNIPDNIPVQ

-940 PQNRMDSLKYNSY
+940 PQNRMDSIKYNSY

-1044 NGKRIIPC
+1044 NGKRVIPC
-1052 NVSSFITSKSY
+1052 NMSSFITSKSY

-1076 KEALQVDS
+1076 KEALQVDN
-1084 VEDIKLGIVVG
+1084 VNDIKLGIVIG
-1095 KETNGYTFNI
+1095 KETSGYTFSVPSADI
-1105 PGVDMNNFHTP
+1105 SNFHTP

-1142 YTQKYNTLQQGSA
+1142 YTQKYNTLQQGTA
-1155 LHNYYRTNINNAFK
+1155 LYNYYRTNINNAFK
-1169 KILDSDP
+1169 KILDPDP
-1176 EVSSKGSYEL
+1176 EISSKGSYEL

-1192 RLVKNN
+1192 RLIKNN
-1198 SADLP
+1198 STDLP

-1241 NKSGNKIMN
+1241 NKSGDKIMY

-1274 YDRNLVDLNPVK
+1274 YDKNLVDLNPVK

-1298 TKIEEPKPKEKIT
+1298 VKIEEPKPKEKTT

-1318 EQTLTVDAIKELPNS
+1318 EQTLTVDAVKELPNS

-1344 NKLANKLKGKN
+1344 NKLATKLKGKN

-1370 SDKYSLSNLTKEEA
+1370 SDKYRLMSEPLNYE
-1384 YILERAPKNSYGN
+1384 
-1397 LLAPNGSPSNLTI
+1397 
-1410 KQYAQ
+1410 
-1415 VRTKAFK
+1415 KA
-1422 NWFGDWENNPEN
+1422 D
-1434 ASKVIDE
+1434 
-1441 NGEPK
+1441 
-1446 LLYHFSPNSF
+1446 
-1456 FTFDSNAVKPDFFAY
+1456 
-1471 DEISGEQIELDTEN
+1471 
-1485 ETEAL
+1485 
-1490 NQIEALNKKGFNF
+1490 LNK
-1503 RLQSTVS
+1503 
-1510 KGFYFGTKEQAL
+1510 
-1522 KRKETLG
+1522 
-1529 SNEGNLMQVFLNIKN
+1529 
-1544 PIYSTFENI
+1544 
-1553 EENINNKNYD
+1553 
-1563 GAIIE
+1563 E
-1568 LNEDEAKYYSKDNW
+1568 LS
-1582 KQFTSEYVAKSP
+1582 
-1594 NQIKSAT
+1594 
-1601 DNTGIFSKENDDI
+1601 
-1614 RYSLVDS
+1614 
-1621 QSRQLWNKEKEL
+1621 
-1633 AWLKENLPQ
+1633 WLKENLPQ
-1642 LEENDLIKI
+1642 LTDNELVEI
-1651 HKGLIN
+1651 HRGLIN
-1657 IGNLYA
+1657 VGNLYA
-1663 WGRFKQGIVELSDIA
+1663 WGRFKDGIIELSDIA

-1693 MFLTEAETNK
+1693 MFLTESETNK

-1710 EFGLTGKSDV
+1710 ELGLTGKSDI

-1802 PSIYKRR
+1802 PSVYKRR

-1858 GDNAI
+1858 GNNAV
-1863 YTDPIQ
+1863 YTDPTQ

-1929 MNNEETVKQEGWQ
+1929 MNNEEVVKQEGWQ

-2026 DILKSDPKLQV
+2026 DILKSNPKLQV

-2081 NYSLASHNKEEL
+2081 NYSLASHNKEEFI
-2093 VKSLKE
+2093 KSLKE

-2127 WKSGKFSN
+2127 WKSGKFNN

-2140 WAREVSSMLNTI
+2140 WAREVSGMLNTI

-2529 GDWETLGIPEKFKT
+2529 GDWETLGIPEKFKA
-2543 IKMKD
+2543 IRMKD

-2598 GQIIDSGSNNA
+2598 GQIIDSGLNNA

-2694 VLIPQMVQNS
+2694 VLISQMVQNS

-2792 NTLQLF
+2792 DTLQLF

-2947 ADCIM
+2947 VDCIM

-3649 INNILGFNEL
+3649 INNIPGFNEL

-3757 RVGSYGTSTIFEFI
+3757 RVSGYGTSTIFEFI
-3771 EGESSFTSNNL
+3771 EGESSFTSNHL

-3798 HETQA
+3798 HEAQA
-3803 EIDLI
+3803 EIDLV

-3813 GETDTQ
+3813 GETNNQ
-3819 NNEELDNEL
+3819 NNEELDSEL
-3828 SDKLASVAKE
+3828 SDKLASVSKE

>member
-1 MQNQEIVSPTNPPIM
+1 MLINTQNQENLIDNEIP
-16 DLTGKIKTDDK
+16 DLTNSIKVDKTGK
-27 GREYI
+27 RYI
-32 DNPNMPNGR
+32 DDPNSPSGR
-41 EYLLDTNVTAF
+41 TYLYDSPISNYDIMKKAAEENILPKEWLQNSPIHYNVADGYDTNM
-52 DIYKRASETQ
+52 DYESLI
-62 SASDEWLSGSPIQ
+62 
-75 FNAPEGYNT
+75 N
-84 KMNFKTLKDPELR
+84 PELR
-97 EDFFA
+97 EDYFA
-102 EQQSLL
+102 KQQSLL

-115 VRGVSALTAG
+115 VRGVSAITAG
-125 SLESLGYLGNP
+125 TLESLGYLVNP

-155 SKIFRELKESINDLT
+155 SKIFRELKESMNDLT
-170 DPVYRTMQSKSDS
+170 DPIYRTMQSKSDS

-210 GIAAAKGFSIVGK
+210 GIAAAKGFSTVGK
-223 GLGKLGMKLGATAS
+223 GLGKLGMRLGATAK

-252 LTSRIMESGME
+252 LTSRIMESSME
-263 AKESFDSFIEN
+263 AKEAYDSFIEA
-274 HRYDD
+274 HKLDD
-279 KYINDEVQLRLD
+279 KYVNDEAQLRLD
-291 AGKAASITMQA
+291 AGKAASTTMLA

-348 GLEEGTQYV
+348 GLEEGTQHV

-425 NRYRTAKEI
+425 NKYRTAKEI
-434 ATVQKNPEAF
+434 ATVQKNPDAF

-499 TIDSL
+499 TIDNL
-504 QKYPAFRKNKKAT
+504 QKYPAFRKNKKAA

-692 PEQDSDSK
+692 PEQDVDSK
-700 ISNDEG
+700 ASNDEG
-706 LDYSSTES
+706 LDYSDTES
-714 GNISETDEFDIDD
+714 GNISETTEFDIDD

-732 MNEELFGPVQQDS
+732 MNEELFGPIQQDS
-745 NDSITDKSRSKDEVV
+745 NDTITDKSRSKDEVV

-821 NALAARF
+821 NAFAARF

-842 EALMNKTPINEQ
+842 EALMNKTPINDQ
-854 LLRGEEFVAY
+854 LLGGEEFVAY

-940 PQNRMDSLKYNSY
+940 PQNRIDSIKYNSY

-1044 NGKRIIPC
+1044 NGKRVIPC

-1076 KEALQVDS
+1076 KEALQVDN
-1084 VEDIKLGIVVG
+1084 VNDIKLGIVIG
-1095 KETNGYTFNI
+1095 KETSGYTFSVPSADI
-1105 PGVDMNNFHTP
+1105 SNFHTP

-1142 YTQKYNTLQQGSA
+1142 YTQKYNTLQQGTT

-1169 KILDSDP
+1169 KILDPDP

-1192 RLVKNN
+1192 RLIKNN
-1198 SADLP
+1198 STDLP

-1241 NKSGNKIMN
+1241 NKSGDKIMY

-1274 YDRNLVDLNPVK
+1274 YDKNLVDLNPVK

-1298 TKIEEPKPKEKIT
+1298 VKIEEPKPKEKTT

-1318 EQTLTVDAIKELPNS
+1318 EQTLTADAVKELPNS

-1344 NKLANKLKGKN
+1344 NKLATKLKGKN

-1370 SDKYSLSNLTKEEA
+1370 SDKYRLMSEPLNYE
-1384 YILERAPKNSYGN
+1384 
-1397 LLAPNGSPSNLTI
+1397 
-1410 KQYAQ
+1410 
-1415 VRTKAFK
+1415 KA
-1422 NWFGDWENNPEN
+1422 D
-1434 ASKVIDE
+1434 
-1441 NGEPK
+1441 
-1446 LLYHFSPNSF
+1446 
-1456 FTFDSNAVKPDFFAY
+1456 
-1471 DEISGEQIELDTEN
+1471 
-1485 ETEAL
+1485 
-1490 NQIEALNKKGFNF
+1490 LNK
-1503 RLQSTVS
+1503 
-1510 KGFYFGTKEQAL
+1510 
-1522 KRKETLG
+1522 
-1529 SNEGNLMQVFLNIKN
+1529 
-1544 PIYSTFENI
+1544 
-1553 EENINNKNYD
+1553 
-1563 GAIIE
+1563 E
-1568 LNEDEAKYYSKDNW
+1568 LS
-1582 KQFTSEYVAKSP
+1582 
-1594 NQIKSAT
+1594 
-1601 DNTGIFSKENDDI
+1601 
-1614 RYSLVDS
+1614 
-1621 QSRQLWNKEKEL
+1621 
-1633 AWLKENLPQ
+1633 WLKENLPQ
-1642 LEENDLIKI
+1642 LTDNELVEI
-1651 HKGLIN
+1651 HRGLIN
-1657 IGNLYA
+1657 VGNLYA
-1663 WGRFKQGIVELSDIA
+1663 WGRFKDGIIELSDIA

-1693 MFLTEAETNK
+1693 MFLTESETNK

-1710 EFGLTGKSDV
+1710 ELGLTGKSDI

-1802 PSIYKRR
+1802 PSVYKRR

-1858 GDNAI
+1858 GNNAV
-1863 YTDPIQ
+1863 YTDPTQ

-1929 MNNEETVKQEGWQ
+1929 MNNEEVVKQEGWQ

-2081 NYSLASHNKEEL
+2081 NYSLASHNKEEFI
-2093 VKSLKE
+2093 KSLKE

-2127 WKSGKFSN
+2127 WKSGKFNN

-2140 WAREVSSMLNTI
+2140 WAREVSGMLNTI

-2389 IEVYNKRKALIKQG
+2389 IEVVKERAKKIKNG
-2403 KLYSIKN
+2403 EIYEIKN
-2410 FDVTIND
+2410 FD
-2417 QGKEKDGR
+2417 KR

-2529 GDWETLGIPEKFKT
+2529 GDWETLGIPEKFKA
-2543 IKMKD
+2543 IRMKD

-2598 GQIIDSGSNNA
+2598 GQIIDSGLNNA

-2792 NTLQLF
+2792 DTLQLF

-2936 KVHMKDGHIEY
+2936 EVHMKDGHIECV
-2947 ADCIM
+2947 DCIM

-2961 QLADENGMIDPSK
+2961 QLADENDMIDPSK

-3014 LPSDIITITG
+3014 LPSDIINITG

-3089 LSTEET
+3089 LSTEES
-3095 EAMIEVSKFL
+3095 EAMNEVSKFL
-3105 KEHQDLI
+3105 KEHPDLI
-3112 IQKSKLEKIKYN
+3112 FQKSKLEKIKYN

-3527 LDFFKFT
+3527 LDFFKFI

-3649 INNILGFNEL
+3649 INNIPGFNEL

-3664 FDDNIR
+3664 FNDNIK

-3684 FRNNRIVPE
+3684 FRNNRMVPE

-3757 RVGSYGTSTIFEFI
+3757 RVSGYGTSTIFEFI
-3771 EGESSFTSNNL
+3771 EGESSFTSNHL

-3798 HETQA
+3798 HEAQA
-3803 EIDLI
+3803 EIDLV

-3813 GETDTQ
+3813 GETNTQ
-3819 NNEELDNEL
+3819 NNEELDSEL
-3828 SDKLASVAKE
+3828 SDKLASVSKE

>member
-1 MQNQEIVSPTNPPIM
+1 MEEDKLPN
-16 DLTGKIKTDDK
+16 LTGKIKTDEN

-32 DNPNMPNGR
+32 DNPNSPNGR
-41 EYLLDTNVTAF
+41 EYVYSSGVTNW
-52 DIYKRASETQ
+52 DIYRKAAQENQTPQ
-62 SASDEWLSGSPIQ
+62 SWLQGSPIQ
-75 FNAPEGYNT
+75 YNVADGYDTN
-84 KMNFKTLKDPELR
+84 MSYESLINPELR
-97 EDFFA
+97 EDYFA
-102 EQQSLL
+102 KQQSLL

-115 VRGVSALTAG
+115 VRGVSAITAG
-125 SLESLGYLGNP
+125 TLESLGYLVNP

-155 SKIFRELKESINDLT
+155 SKTFRELKESMNDLT
-170 DPVYRTMQSKSDS
+170 DPIYRTMQSKSDS

-210 GIAAAKGFSIVGK
+210 GVAAAKGFSVVGK
-223 GLGKLGMKLGATAS
+223 GLGKLGMRLGATAK
-237 GAARTARITA
+237 GAANTARITA
-247 NVGAG
+247 NIGAG

-263 AKESFDSFIEN
+263 AKEAYDSFIEA
-274 HRYDD
+274 HKLDD
-279 KYINDEVQLRLD
+279 KYVNDEAQLRLD

-302 NMPLFLIDAFQFD
+302 NMPLFLLDAFQFD

-348 GLEEGTQYV
+348 GLEEGTQYI

-425 NRYRTAKEI
+425 NKYRTAKEI
-434 ATVQKNPEAF
+434 ATVQKNPDAF

-598 NKQLILQKNDLSN
+598 NKQLILQKNNLSN

-745 NDSITDKSRSKDEVV
+745 NDSITDKSRNKDEVV

-821 NALAARF
+821 NAFAARF

-842 EALMNKTPINEQ
+842 EALMNKTPINDQ
-854 LLRGEEFVAY
+854 LLGGEEFMAY

-940 PQNRMDSLKYNSY
+940 PQNRMDSIKYNSY

-962 EVANVGA
+962 EVANVGS
-969 KIFFGIPEEFLQY
+969 KVFFGIPEEFLQY

-1013 KATDQEIQMLKQQR
+1013 KATDQEIHILKQQR

-1034 VSYQGEPILI
+1034 VSYQGEPVLI
-1044 NGKRIIPC
+1044 NGKRVIPC

-1076 KEALQVDS
+1076 KEALQVDN

-1198 SADLP
+1198 NADLP
-1203 FMIQKYNG
+1203 FMVQKYNG

-1298 TKIEEPKPKEKIT
+1298 VKIEEPKPKEKTT

-1318 EQTLTVDAIKELPNS
+1318 EQTLTVDAVKELPNS

-1344 NKLANKLKGKN
+1344 NKLAAKLKGKN

-1370 SDKYSLSNLTKEEA
+1370 DDKYRLMSEPLNYE
-1384 YILERAPKNSYGN
+1384 
-1397 LLAPNGSPSNLTI
+1397 
-1410 KQYAQ
+1410 
-1415 VRTKAFK
+1415 KA
-1422 NWFGDWENNPEN
+1422 D
-1434 ASKVIDE
+1434 
-1441 NGEPK
+1441 
-1446 LLYHFSPNSF
+1446 
-1456 FTFDSNAVKPDFFAY
+1456 
-1471 DEISGEQIELDTEN
+1471 
-1485 ETEAL
+1485 
-1490 NQIEALNKKGFNF
+1490 LNK
-1503 RLQSTVS
+1503 
-1510 KGFYFGTKEQAL
+1510 
-1522 KRKETLG
+1522 
-1529 SNEGNLMQVFLNIKN
+1529 
-1544 PIYSTFENI
+1544 
-1553 EENINNKNYD
+1553 
-1563 GAIIE
+1563 E
-1568 LNEDEAKYYSKDNW
+1568 LS
-1582 KQFTSEYVAKSP
+1582 
-1594 NQIKSAT
+1594 
-1601 DNTGIFSKENDDI
+1601 
-1614 RYSLVDS
+1614 
-1621 QSRQLWNKEKEL
+1621 
-1633 AWLKENLPQ
+1633 WLKENLPQ
-1642 LEENDLIKI
+1642 LTDNELVEI
-1651 HKGLIN
+1651 HRGLIN
-1657 IGNLYA
+1657 VGNLYA
-1663 WGRFKQGIVELSDIA
+1663 WGRFKDGIIELSDIA

-1693 MFLTEAETNK
+1693 MFLTESETNK

-1710 EFGLTGKSDV
+1710 ELGLTGKSDV

-1929 MNNEETVKQEGWQ
+1929 MNNEEVVKQEGWQ

-2127 WKSGKFSN
+2127 WKSGKFNN

-2140 WAREVSSMLNTI
+2140 WAREVSGMLNTI

-2490 NDTLAQYSIMTM
+2490 NDTLTQYSIMTM

-2529 GDWETLGIPEKFKT
+2529 GDWETLGIPEKFKA
-2543 IKMKD
+2543 IRMKD

-2598 GQIIDSGSNNA
+2598 GQIIDSGLNNA

-2792 NTLQLF
+2792 DTLQLF

-2947 ADCIM
+2947 VDCIM

-3048 SKIRTWMVNNG
+3048 SKIRTWMANNG

-3251 TNNVTNILGSF
+3251 INNVTNILGSF

-3566 RRLTVQNEFQTTL
+3566 RRLIVQNEFQTTL

-3649 INNILGFNEL
+3649 INNIPGFNEL

-3664 FDDNIR
+3664 FNDNIK

-3684 FRNNRIVPE
+3684 FRNNRMVPE

-3757 RVGSYGTSTIFEFI
+3757 RVSGYGTSTIFEFI
-3771 EGESSFTSNNL
+3771 EGESSFTSNHL

-3798 HETQA
+3798 HEAQA
-3803 EIDLI
+3803 EIDLV

-3813 GETDTQ
+3813 GETNTQ
-3819 NNEELDNEL
+3819 NNEELDSEL
-3828 SDKLASVAKE
+3828 SDKLASVSKE

>member
-1 MQNQEIVSPTNPPIM
+1 MQNKEIVSPTNPPIM

-62 SASDEWLSGSPIQ
+62 SASDEWLSGSLVQ

-125 SLESLGYLGNP
+125 SLESLGYLINP

-149 DFENQF
+149 DFENQV

-210 GIAAAKGFSIVGK
+210 GIAAAKGFSTVGK
-223 GLGKLGMKLGATAS
+223 GLGKLGMRLGATAK
-237 GAARTARITA
+237 GAANTARITA

-263 AKESFDSFIEN
+263 AKESFDNFIEN

-336 SLSDYGMNAVSE
+336 SLSDYGMNTVSE

-425 NRYRTAKEI
+425 NKYRTAKEI

-499 TIDSL
+499 TIDNL
-504 QKYPAFRKNKKAT
+504 QKYPAFRKNKKAA

-532 LDQTLNNELNTAV
+532 LDQTLNNELNTVV

-572 NIDTINRVKDLGE
+572 NIDTISRVKDLGE
-585 SNFKNHY
+585 SKFKNHY

-598 NKQLILQKNDLSN
+598 NKQFILQKNDLSN
-611 IIARNPKLEE
+611 IIARNPKLED

-648 ESEETTKEKSSPKS
+648 ETEETTKEKSSPKS

-680 KVNKKKPKSSES
+680 KVNKKKTKSSES
-692 PEQDSDSK
+692 SEQDVDSK
-700 ISNDEG
+700 ASNDEG

-714 GNISETDEFDIDD
+714 GNVSETTEFDIDD

-745 NDSITDKSRSKDEVV
+745 NDTITDKSRNRDEVI
-760 NDIVESI
+760 NDTVESI
-767 NSASNLND
+767 NSASNLNE
-775 YLAAREEAKKSAET
+775 YLAARDEAKKSAET

-797 NKIYKSEDDLLRDFN
+797 NKIYKSEDDLLRDFS
-812 LDNPTESQA
+812 LDNPTESQS
-821 NALAARF
+821 NAFAARF

-836 AAELIK
+836 TAELIK
-842 EALMNKTPINEQ
+842 EALINKTPIDEQ
-854 LLRGEEFVAY
+854 LLGEEEFIAY

-1034 VSYQGEPILI
+1034 VSYQGEPILV
-1044 NGKRIIPC
+1044 NGKRVIPC

-1076 KEALQVDS
+1076 KEALQVDN
-1084 VEDIKLGIVVG
+1084 VNDIKLGIVIG
-1095 KETNGYTFNI
+1095 KETSGYTFSVPSADI
-1105 PGVDMNNFHTP
+1105 SNFHTP

-1142 YTQKYNTLQQGSA
+1142 YTQKYNTLQQGTA
-1155 LHNYYRTNINNAFK
+1155 LYNYYRTNINNAFK

-1176 EVSSKGSYEL
+1176 EISSKGSYEL

-1192 RLVKNN
+1192 RLIKNN

-1241 NKSGNKIMN
+1241 NKSGDKIMY

-1311 DPVEQSF
+1311 DPVEKSF
-1318 EQTLTVDAIKELPNS
+1318 EQTLTVDAVKELSNS

-1344 NKLANKLKGKN
+1344 NKSATKLKGKN
-1355 FIKPDLSRRE
+1355 FIKPDLSRKA

-1370 SDKYSLSNLTKEEA
+1370 DDKYRLMSEPLNYE
-1384 YILERAPKNSYGN
+1384 
-1397 LLAPNGSPSNLTI
+1397 
-1410 KQYAQ
+1410 
-1415 VRTKAFK
+1415 KA
-1422 NWFGDWENNPEN
+1422 D
-1434 ASKVIDE
+1434 
-1441 NGEPK
+1441 
-1446 LLYHFSPNSF
+1446 
-1456 FTFDSNAVKPDFFAY
+1456 
-1471 DEISGEQIELDTEN
+1471 
-1485 ETEAL
+1485 
-1490 NQIEALNKKGFNF
+1490 LNK
-1503 RLQSTVS
+1503 
-1510 KGFYFGTKEQAL
+1510 
-1522 KRKETLG
+1522 
-1529 SNEGNLMQVFLNIKN
+1529 
-1544 PIYSTFENI
+1544 
-1553 EENINNKNYD
+1553 
-1563 GAIIE
+1563 E
-1568 LNEDEAKYYSKDNW
+1568 LS
-1582 KQFTSEYVAKSP
+1582 
-1594 NQIKSAT
+1594 
-1601 DNTGIFSKENDDI
+1601 
-1614 RYSLVDS
+1614 
-1621 QSRQLWNKEKEL
+1621 
-1633 AWLKENLPQ
+1633 WLKENLPQ
-1642 LEENDLIKI
+1642 LTDNELVEI
-1651 HKGLIN
+1651 HRGLIN
-1657 IGNLYA
+1657 VGNLYA
-1663 WGRFKQGIVELSDIA
+1663 WGRFKDGIIELSDIA

-1693 MFLTEAETNK
+1693 MFLTESETNK

-1710 EFGLTGKSDV
+1710 ELGLTGKSDI
-1720 AVEETLADKF
+1720 AVEESLADKF

-1737 QITNKSILDRISDFF
+1737 QITNKSILDKISDFF

-1844 YILTIHDQLYASAH
+1844 YILTIHDQLYDSAH
-1858 GDNAI
+1858 GNNAV
-1863 YTDPIQ
+1863 YTDPTQ

-1929 MNNEETVKQEGWQ
+1929 MNNEEVVKQEGWQ

-2389 IEVYNKRKALIKQG
+2389 IEVVKERAKKIKNG
-2403 KLYSIKN
+2403 EIYEIKN
-2410 FDVTIND
+2410 FD
-2417 QGKEKDGR
+2417 KR

-2694 VLIPQMVQNS
+2694 VLIPQMIQNS

-2845 KVIDKIGTIDGLARE
+2845 KVIDKIGTIYGLARE

-2947 ADCIM
+2947 VDCIM

-3319 KGDMFNYRDSI
+3319 KGDMFDYRDSI

-3371 SGGDI
+3371 SSGDI

-3388 EAFKDL
+3388 KAFKDL

-3414 AAPNPGDTIANLAK
+3414 VAPNPGDTIANLAK

-3452 EYEKLMHDPNIKK
+3452 EYEKLMHNPNIKK

-3519 MLNHLTES
+3519 MLNHLTKS

-3534 KEQKNAWIYKFPV
+3534 KEQKNAWIYKFPA
-3547 KFLEI
+3547 KFLKI

-3620 AEDLLKYNFVISG
+3620 TEDLLKYNFVISG

-3649 INNILGFNEL
+3649 INNIPGFNEL

-3718 NIKEGSYIKTPYRYI
+3718 NIKGGSYIKTPYRYI

-3757 RVGSYGTSTIFEFI
+3757 RVSGYGTSTIFEFI
-3771 EGESSFTSNNL
+3771 EGESSFTSNHL

-3798 HETQA
+3798 HEAQA
-3803 EIDLI
+3803 EIDLV

-3813 GETDTQ
+3813 GETNTQ
-3819 NNEELDNEL
+3819 NNEELDSEL
-3828 SDKLASVAKE
+3828 SDKLASVSKE

>member
-1 MQNQEIVSPTNPPIM
+1 MLINTQNQENLIDNEIP
-16 DLTGKIKTDDK
+16 DLTNSIKVDKTGK
-27 GREYI
+27 RYI
-32 DNPNMPNGR
+32 DDPNSPSGR
-41 EYLLDTNVTAF
+41 TYLYDSPISNYDIMKKAAEENILPKEWLQNSPIHYNVADGYDTNM
-52 DIYKRASETQ
+52 DYESLI
-62 SASDEWLSGSPIQ
+62 
-75 FNAPEGYNT
+75 N
-84 KMNFKTLKDPELR
+84 PELR
-97 EDFFA
+97 EDYFA
-102 EQQSLL
+102 KQQSLL

-115 VRGVSALTAG
+115 VRGVSAITAG
-125 SLESLGYLGNP
+125 TLESLGYLVNP

-155 SKIFRELKESINDLT
+155 SKIFRELKESMNDLT
-170 DPVYRTMQSKSDS
+170 DPIYRTMQSKSDS

-223 GLGKLGMKLGATAS
+223 GLGKLGMKLGATAA

-252 LTSRIMESGME
+252 LTSRIMESSME
-263 AKESFDSFIEN
+263 AKEAYDSFIEA
-274 HRYDD
+274 HKLDD
-279 KYINDEVQLRLD
+279 KYVNDEAQLRLD
-291 AGKAASITMQA
+291 AGKAASTTMLA

-348 GLEEGTQYV
+348 GLEEGTQHV

-425 NRYRTAKEI
+425 NKYRTAKEI
-434 ATVQKNPEAF
+434 ATVQKNPDAF

-499 TIDSL
+499 TIDNL
-504 QKYPAFRKNKKAT
+504 QKYPAFRKNKKAA

-692 PEQDSDSK
+692 PEQDVDSK
-700 ISNDEG
+700 ASNDEG
-706 LDYSSTES
+706 LDYSDTES
-714 GNISETDEFDIDD
+714 GNISETTEFDIDD

-732 MNEELFGPVQQDS
+732 MNEELFGPIQQDS
-745 NDSITDKSRSKDEVV
+745 NDTITDKSRSKDEVV

-821 NALAARF
+821 NAFAARF

-842 EALMNKTPINEQ
+842 EALMNKTPINDQ
-854 LLRGEEFVAY
+854 LLGGEEFVAY

-940 PQNRMDSLKYNSY
+940 PQNRMDSIKYNSY

-1044 NGKRIIPC
+1044 NGKRVIPC

-1076 KEALQVDS
+1076 KEALQVDN
-1084 VEDIKLGIVVG
+1084 VNDIKLGIVIG
-1095 KETNGYTFNI
+1095 KETSGYTFSVPSADI
-1105 PGVDMNNFHTP
+1105 SNFHTP

-1142 YTQKYNTLQQGSA
+1142 YTQKYNTLQQGTA

-1169 KILDSDP
+1169 KILDPDP

-1192 RLVKNN
+1192 RLIKNN
-1198 SADLP
+1198 STDLP

-1241 NKSGNKIMN
+1241 NKSGDKIMY

-1274 YDRNLVDLNPVK
+1274 YDKNLVDLNPVK

-1298 TKIEEPKPKEKIT
+1298 VKIEEPKPKEKTT

-1318 EQTLTVDAIKELPNS
+1318 EQTLTVDAVKELPNS

-1344 NKLANKLKGKN
+1344 NKLATKLKGKN

-1370 SDKYSLSNLTKEEA
+1370 SDKYRLMSEPLNYE
-1384 YILERAPKNSYGN
+1384 
-1397 LLAPNGSPSNLTI
+1397 
-1410 KQYAQ
+1410 
-1415 VRTKAFK
+1415 KA
-1422 NWFGDWENNPEN
+1422 D
-1434 ASKVIDE
+1434 
-1441 NGEPK
+1441 
-1446 LLYHFSPNSF
+1446 
-1456 FTFDSNAVKPDFFAY
+1456 
-1471 DEISGEQIELDTEN
+1471 
-1485 ETEAL
+1485 
-1490 NQIEALNKKGFNF
+1490 LNK
-1503 RLQSTVS
+1503 
-1510 KGFYFGTKEQAL
+1510 
-1522 KRKETLG
+1522 
-1529 SNEGNLMQVFLNIKN
+1529 
-1544 PIYSTFENI
+1544 
-1553 EENINNKNYD
+1553 
-1563 GAIIE
+1563 E
-1568 LNEDEAKYYSKDNW
+1568 LS
-1582 KQFTSEYVAKSP
+1582 
-1594 NQIKSAT
+1594 
-1601 DNTGIFSKENDDI
+1601 
-1614 RYSLVDS
+1614 
-1621 QSRQLWNKEKEL
+1621 
-1633 AWLKENLPQ
+1633 WLKENLPQ
-1642 LEENDLIKI
+1642 LTDNELVEI
-1651 HKGLIN
+1651 HRGLIN
-1657 IGNLYA
+1657 VGNLYA
-1663 WGRFKQGIVELSDIA
+1663 WGRFKDGIIELSDIA

-1693 MFLTEAETNK
+1693 MFLTESETNK

-1710 EFGLTGKSDV
+1710 ELGLTGKSDI

-1802 PSIYKRR
+1802 PSVYKRR

-1858 GDNAI
+1858 GNNAV
-1863 YTDPIQ
+1863 YTDPTQ

-1929 MNNEETVKQEGWQ
+1929 MNNEEVVKQEGWQ

-2026 DILKSDPKLQV
+2026 DILKSNPKLQV

-2081 NYSLASHNKEEL
+2081 NYSLASHNKEEFI
-2093 VKSLKE
+2093 KSLKE

-2127 WKSGKFSN
+2127 WKSGKFNN

-2140 WAREVSSMLNTI
+2140 WAREVSGMLNTI

-2389 IEVYNKRKALIKQG
+2389 IEVVKERAKKIKNG
-2403 KLYSIKN
+2403 EIYEIKN
-2410 FDVTIND
+2410 FD
-2417 QGKEKDGR
+2417 KR

-2578 KFGYSNYTDSEG
+2578 KFGYSNYIDSEG

-2598 GQIIDSGSNNA
+2598 GQIIDSGLNNA

-2792 NTLQLF
+2792 DTLQLF

-2947 ADCIM
+2947 VDCIM

-3059 LLSDTFSSGNYQE
+3059 LLSDIFSSGNYQE

-3089 LSTEET
+3089 LSTEES
-3095 EAMIEVSKFL
+3095 EAMNEVSKFL
-3105 KEHQDLI
+3105 KEHPDLI
-3112 IQKSKLEKIKYN
+3112 FQKSKLEKIKYN

-3649 INNILGFNEL
+3649 INNIPGFNEL

-3664 FDDNIR
+3664 FNDNIK

-3684 FRNNRIVPE
+3684 FRNNRMVPE

-3757 RVGSYGTSTIFEFI
+3757 RVSGYGTSTIFEFI
-3771 EGESSFTSNNL
+3771 EGESSFTSNHL

-3798 HETQA
+3798 HEAQA
-3803 EIDLI
+3803 EIDLV

-3813 GETDTQ
+3813 GETNTQ
-3819 NNEELDNEL
+3819 NNEELDSEL
-3828 SDKLASVAKE
+3828 SDKLASVSKE

>member
-1 MQNQEIVSPTNPPIM
+1 MEEDKLPN
-16 DLTGKIKTDDK
+16 LTGKIKTDEN

-32 DNPNMPNGR
+32 DNPNSPNGR
-41 EYLLDTNVTAF
+41 EYVYSSGVTNW
-52 DIYKRASETQ
+52 DIYRKAAQENQTPQ
-62 SASDEWLSGSPIQ
+62 SWLQGSPIQ
-75 FNAPEGYNT
+75 YNVADGYDTN
-84 KMNFKTLKDPELR
+84 MSYESLINPELR
-97 EDFFA
+97 EDYFA
-102 EQQSLL
+102 KQQSLL

-115 VRGVSALTAG
+115 VRGVSAITAG
-125 SLESLGYLGNP
+125 TLESLGYLVNP

-155 SKIFRELKESINDLT
+155 SKTFRELKESMNDLT
-170 DPVYRTMQSKSDS
+170 DPIYRTMQSKSDS
-183 LWEAMFDATFWAGN
+183 LWDAMFDATFWAGN

-210 GIAAAKGFSIVGK
+210 GIAAAKGFSTIGK
-223 GLGKLGMKLGATAS
+223 GLGKLGMKLGATAK
-237 GAARTARITA
+237 GAANTARITA

-263 AKESFDSFIEN
+263 AKEAYDSFIEA
-274 HRYDD
+274 HKLDD
-279 KYINDEVQLRLD
+279 KYVNDEAQLRLD

-425 NRYRTAKEI
+425 NKYRTAKEI
-434 ATVQKNPEAF
+434 ATVQKNPDAF

-499 TIDSL
+499 TIDNL
-504 QKYPAFRKNKKAT
+504 QKYPAFRKNKKAA

-557 IVLALRNRAAQEVLK
+557 IVFALRNRAAQEVLK

-611 IIARNPKLEE
+611 IIARNPKLED

-692 PEQDSDSK
+692 PEQDVDSK
-700 ISNDEG
+700 ASNDEG
-706 LDYSSTES
+706 LDYSDTES
-714 GNISETDEFDIDD
+714 GNISETTEFDIDD

-732 MNEELFGPVQQDS
+732 MNEELFGLIQQDS
-745 NDSITDKSRSKDEVV
+745 NDTITDKSRSKDEVV

-821 NALAARF
+821 NAFAARF

-842 EALMNKTPINEQ
+842 EALMNKTPINDQ
-854 LLRGEEFVAY
+854 LLGGEEFVAY

-885 SQDIPDNIPVQ
+885 SQNIPDNIPVQ

-940 PQNRMDSLKYNSY
+940 PQNRMDSIKYNSY

-1044 NGKRIIPC
+1044 NGKRVIPC

-1076 KEALQVDS
+1076 KEALQVDN
-1084 VEDIKLGIVVG
+1084 VNDIKLGIVIG
-1095 KETNGYTFNI
+1095 KETSGYTFSVPSADI
-1105 PGVDMNNFHTP
+1105 SNFHTP

-1142 YTQKYNTLQQGSA
+1142 YTQKYNTLQQGTA
-1155 LHNYYRTNINNAFK
+1155 LYNYYRTNINNAFK
-1169 KILDSDP
+1169 KILDPDP
-1176 EVSSKGSYEL
+1176 EISSKGSYEL

-1192 RLVKNN
+1192 RLIKNN
-1198 SADLP
+1198 STDLP

-1241 NKSGNKIMN
+1241 NKSGDKIMY

-1274 YDRNLVDLNPVK
+1274 YDKNLVDLNPVK

-1298 TKIEEPKPKEKIT
+1298 VKIEEPKPKEKTT

-1318 EQTLTVDAIKELPNS
+1318 EQTLTVDAVKELPNS

-1344 NKLANKLKGKN
+1344 NKLATKLKGKN

-1370 SDKYSLSNLTKEEA
+1370 SDKYRLMSEPLNYE
-1384 YILERAPKNSYGN
+1384 
-1397 LLAPNGSPSNLTI
+1397 
-1410 KQYAQ
+1410 
-1415 VRTKAFK
+1415 KA
-1422 NWFGDWENNPEN
+1422 D
-1434 ASKVIDE
+1434 
-1441 NGEPK
+1441 
-1446 LLYHFSPNSF
+1446 
-1456 FTFDSNAVKPDFFAY
+1456 
-1471 DEISGEQIELDTEN
+1471 
-1485 ETEAL
+1485 
-1490 NQIEALNKKGFNF
+1490 LNK
-1503 RLQSTVS
+1503 
-1510 KGFYFGTKEQAL
+1510 
-1522 KRKETLG
+1522 
-1529 SNEGNLMQVFLNIKN
+1529 
-1544 PIYSTFENI
+1544 
-1553 EENINNKNYD
+1553 
-1563 GAIIE
+1563 E
-1568 LNEDEAKYYSKDNW
+1568 LS
-1582 KQFTSEYVAKSP
+1582 
-1594 NQIKSAT
+1594 
-1601 DNTGIFSKENDDI
+1601 
-1614 RYSLVDS
+1614 
-1621 QSRQLWNKEKEL
+1621 
-1633 AWLKENLPQ
+1633 WLKENLPQ
-1642 LEENDLIKI
+1642 LTDNELVEI
-1651 HKGLIN
+1651 HRGLIN
-1657 IGNLYA
+1657 VGNLYA
-1663 WGRFKQGIVELSDIA
+1663 WGRFKDGIIELSDIA

-1693 MFLTEAETNK
+1693 MFLTESETNK

-1710 EFGLTGKSDV
+1710 ELGLTGKSDI

-1802 PSIYKRR
+1802 PSVYKRR

-1863 YTDPIQ
+1863 YTDPTQ

-1929 MNNEETVKQEGWQ
+1929 MNNEEVVKQEGWQ

-2081 NYSLASHNKEEL
+2081 NYSLASHNKEEFI
-2093 VKSLKE
+2093 KSLKE

-2127 WKSGKFSN
+2127 WKSGKFNN

-2140 WAREVSSMLNTI
+2140 WAREVSGMLNTI

-2262 KRLTDVEDKSA
+2262 KRLTDVTDKSA
-2273 FEPFKKSFFYTNN
+2273 FEPFKKSFFYTDN

-2333 SKINLWFNNGARDYG
+2333 SKINLWYNNGARDYG

-2529 GDWETLGIPEKFKT
+2529 GDWETLGIPEKFKA
-2543 IKMKD
+2543 IRMKD

-2598 GQIIDSGSNNA
+2598 GQIIDSGLNNA

-2750 ILPDAVLHFNGDP
+2750 ILPDAILHFNGDP

-2792 NTLQLF
+2792 DTLQLF

-2947 ADCIM
+2947 VDCIM

-3124 YKQFPEKQS
+3124 YKQYPEKQS

-3649 INNILGFNEL
+3649 INNIPGFNEL

-3757 RVGSYGTSTIFEFI
+3757 RVSGYGTSTIFEFI
-3771 EGESSFTSNNL
+3771 EGESSFTSNHL

-3798 HETQA
+3798 HEAQA
-3803 EIDLI
+3803 EIDLV

-3813 GETDTQ
+3813 GETNNQ
-3819 NNEELDNEL
+3819 NNEELDSEL
-3828 SDKLASVAKE
+3828 SDKLASVSKE

>member
-1 MQNQEIVSPTNPPIM
+1 MLINTQNQENLIDNEIP
-16 DLTGKIKTDDK
+16 DLTNSIKVDKTGK
-27 GREYI
+27 RYI
-32 DNPNMPNGR
+32 DDPNSPSGR
-41 EYLLDTNVTAF
+41 TYLYDSPISNYDIMKKAAEENILPKEWLQNSPIHYNVADGYDTNM
-52 DIYKRASETQ
+52 DYESLI
-62 SASDEWLSGSPIQ
+62 
-75 FNAPEGYNT
+75 N
-84 KMNFKTLKDPELR
+84 PELR
-97 EDFFA
+97 EDYFA
-102 EQQSLL
+102 KQQSLL

-115 VRGVSALTAG
+115 VRGVSAITAG
-125 SLESLGYLGNP
+125 TLESLGYLVNP

-155 SKIFRELKESINDLT
+155 SKIFRELKESMNDLT
-170 DPVYRTMQSKSDS
+170 DPIYRTMQSKSDS

-210 GIAAAKGFSIVGK
+210 GIAAAKGFSTVGK
-223 GLGKLGMKLGATAS
+223 GLGKLGMRLGATAK

-252 LTSRIMESGME
+252 LTSRIMESSME
-263 AKESFDSFIEN
+263 AKEAYDSFIEA
-274 HRYDD
+274 HKLDD
-279 KYINDEVQLRLD
+279 KYVNDEAQLRLD
-291 AGKAASITMQA
+291 AGKAASTTMLA

-336 SLSDYGMNAVSE
+336 SLSDYGMNAISE
-348 GLEEGTQYV
+348 GLEEGTQHV

-425 NRYRTAKEI
+425 NKYRTAKEI
-434 ATVQKNPEAF
+434 ATVQKNPDAF

-499 TIDSL
+499 TIDNL
-504 QKYPAFRKNKKAT
+504 QKYPAFRKNKKAA

-598 NKQLILQKNDLSN
+598 NKQLILQKNNLSN

-692 PEQDSDSK
+692 PEQDVDSK
-700 ISNDEG
+700 ASNDEG
-706 LDYSSTES
+706 LDYSDTES
-714 GNISETDEFDIDD
+714 GNISETTEFDIDD

-732 MNEELFGPVQQDS
+732 MNEELFGPIQQDS
-745 NDSITDKSRSKDEVV
+745 NDSITDKSRNKDEVV

-767 NSASNLND
+767 NSASSLNE
-775 YLAAREEAKKSAET
+775 YLAARDEAKKSAET
-789 SALSKEAF
+789 NTLSKEAF
-797 NKIYKSEDDLLRDFN
+797 NKIYQSEDDLLRDFN

-821 NALAARF
+821 NAFAARF

-842 EALMNKTPINEQ
+842 EALMNKTPINDQ
-854 LLRGEEFVAY
+854 LLGGEEFVAY

-940 PQNRMDSLKYNSY
+940 PQNRMDSIKYNSY

-1044 NGKRIIPC
+1044 NGKRVIPC

-1076 KEALQVDS
+1076 KEALQVDN
-1084 VEDIKLGIVVG
+1084 VNDIKLGIVIG
-1095 KETNGYTFNI
+1095 KETSGYTFSVPSADI
-1105 PGVDMNNFHTP
+1105 SNFHTP

-1142 YTQKYNTLQQGSA
+1142 YTQKYNTLQQGTA

-1169 KILDSDP
+1169 KILDPDP

-1186 SKYVVI
+1186 SKYIVI
-1192 RLVKNN
+1192 RLIKNN
-1198 SADLP
+1198 STDLP

-1241 NKSGNKIMN
+1241 NKSGDKIMY

-1274 YDRNLVDLNPVK
+1274 YDKNLVDLNPVK

-1298 TKIEEPKPKEKIT
+1298 VKIEEPKPKEKTT

-1318 EQTLTVDAIKELPNS
+1318 EQTLTVDAVKELPNS

-1344 NKLANKLKGKN
+1344 NKLATKLKGKN

-1370 SDKYSLSNLTKEEA
+1370 SDKYRLMSEPLNYE
-1384 YILERAPKNSYGN
+1384 
-1397 LLAPNGSPSNLTI
+1397 
-1410 KQYAQ
+1410 
-1415 VRTKAFK
+1415 KA
-1422 NWFGDWENNPEN
+1422 D
-1434 ASKVIDE
+1434 
-1441 NGEPK
+1441 
-1446 LLYHFSPNSF
+1446 
-1456 FTFDSNAVKPDFFAY
+1456 
-1471 DEISGEQIELDTEN
+1471 
-1485 ETEAL
+1485 
-1490 NQIEALNKKGFNF
+1490 LNK
-1503 RLQSTVS
+1503 
-1510 KGFYFGTKEQAL
+1510 
-1522 KRKETLG
+1522 
-1529 SNEGNLMQVFLNIKN
+1529 
-1544 PIYSTFENI
+1544 
-1553 EENINNKNYD
+1553 
-1563 GAIIE
+1563 E
-1568 LNEDEAKYYSKDNW
+1568 LS
-1582 KQFTSEYVAKSP
+1582 
-1594 NQIKSAT
+1594 
-1601 DNTGIFSKENDDI
+1601 
-1614 RYSLVDS
+1614 
-1621 QSRQLWNKEKEL
+1621 
-1633 AWLKENLPQ
+1633 WLKENLPQ
-1642 LEENDLIKI
+1642 LTDNELVEI
-1651 HKGLIN
+1651 HRGLIN
-1657 IGNLYA
+1657 VGNLYA
-1663 WGRFKQGIVELSDIA
+1663 WGRFKDGIIELSDIA

-1693 MFLTEAETNK
+1693 MFLTESETNK

-1710 EFGLTGKSDV
+1710 ELGLTGKSDI

-1737 QITNKSILDRISDFF
+1737 QISNKSILDKISDFF
-1752 KNIYYLIKNK
+1752 KNIYYLIRNK

-1781 SKKKFE
+1781 SRKKFE

-1802 PSIYKRR
+1802 PSVYKRR

-1858 GDNAI
+1858 GNNAV
-1863 YTDPIQ
+1863 YTDPTQ

-1929 MNNEETVKQEGWQ
+1929 MNNEEVVKQEGWQ

-2081 NYSLASHNKEEL
+2081 NYSLASHNKEEFI
-2093 VKSLKE
+2093 KSLKE

-2127 WKSGKFSN
+2127 WKSGKFNN

-2140 WAREVSSMLNTI
+2140 WAREVSGMLNTI

-2389 IEVYNKRKALIKQG
+2389 IEVVKERAKKIKNG
-2403 KLYSIKN
+2403 EIYEIKN
-2410 FDVTIND
+2410 FD
-2417 QGKEKDGR
+2417 KR

-2529 GDWETLGIPEKFKT
+2529 GDWETLGIPEKFKA
-2543 IKMKD
+2543 IRMKD

-2598 GQIIDSGSNNA
+2598 GQIIDSGLNNA

-2792 NTLQLF
+2792 DTLQLF

-2936 KVHMKDGHIEY
+2936 ELHMKDGHIECV
-2947 ADCIM
+2947 DCIM

-3014 LPSDIITITG
+3014 LPSDIINITG

-3089 LSTEET
+3089 LSTEES
-3095 EAMIEVSKFL
+3095 EAMNEVSKFL
-3105 KEHQDLI
+3105 KEHPDLI
-3112 IQKSKLEKIKYN
+3112 FQKSKLEKIKYN

-3347 DLIKSGFTQFKQS
+3347 NLIKSGFTQFKQS

-3394 IEPANTLR
+3394 IEPANVLR

-3481 ISKYTPFNTRIFTA
+3481 ISKYTPFNTNIFTA

-3527 LDFFKFT
+3527 LDFFRFT
-3534 KEQKNAWIYKFPV
+3534 KEQKNAWIYKFPR

-3552 VNKDNYLKNINEFT
+3552 VNKDNYLKNVNEFT

-3649 INNILGFNEL
+3649 INNIPGFNEL

-3664 FDDNIR
+3664 FNDNIK

-3757 RVGSYGTSTIFEFI
+3757 RVSGYGTSTIFEFI
-3771 EGESSFTSNNL
+3771 EGESSFTSNHL

-3798 HETQA
+3798 HEAQA
-3803 EIDLI
+3803 EIDLV

-3813 GETDTQ
+3813 GETNTQ
-3819 NNEELDNEL
+3819 NNEELDSEL
-3828 SDKLASVAKE
+3828 SDKLASVSKE

>member
-1 MQNQEIVSPTNPPIM
+1 MLINTQNQENLIDNEIP
-16 DLTGKIKTDDK
+16 DLTNSIKVDKTGK
-27 GREYI
+27 RYI
-32 DNPNMPNGR
+32 DDPNSPSGR
-41 EYLLDTNVTAF
+41 TYLYDSPISNYDIMKKAAEENILPKEWLQNSPIHYNVADGYDTNM
-52 DIYKRASETQ
+52 DYESLI
-62 SASDEWLSGSPIQ
+62 
-75 FNAPEGYNT
+75 N
-84 KMNFKTLKDPELR
+84 PELR
-97 EDFFA
+97 EDYFA
-102 EQQSLL
+102 KQQSLL

-115 VRGVSALTAG
+115 VRGVSAITAG
-125 SLESLGYLGNP
+125 TLESLGYLVNP

-155 SKIFRELKESINDLT
+155 SKIFRELKESMNDLT
-170 DPVYRTMQSKSDS
+170 DPIYRTMQSKSDS

-210 GIAAAKGFSIVGK
+210 GIAAAKGFSTVGK
-223 GLGKLGMKLGATAS
+223 GLGKLGMRLGATAK

-252 LTSRIMESGME
+252 LTSRIMESSME
-263 AKESFDSFIEN
+263 AKEAYDSFIEA
-274 HRYDD
+274 HKLDD
-279 KYINDEVQLRLD
+279 KYVNDEAQLRLD
-291 AGKAASITMQA
+291 AGKAASTTMLA

-348 GLEEGTQYV
+348 GLEEGTQHV

-425 NRYRTAKEI
+425 NKYRTAKEI
-434 ATVQKNPEAF
+434 ATVQKNPDAF

-499 TIDSL
+499 TIDNL
-504 QKYPAFRKNKKAT
+504 QKYPAFRKNKKAA

-692 PEQDSDSK
+692 PEQDVDSK
-700 ISNDEG
+700 ASNDEG
-706 LDYSSTES
+706 LDYSDTES
-714 GNISETDEFDIDD
+714 GNISETTEFDIDD

-745 NDSITDKSRSKDEVV
+745 NDTITDKSRSKDEVV

-789 SALSKEAF
+789 STLSKEAF

-821 NALAARF
+821 NAFVARF

-842 EALMNKTPINEQ
+842 EALMNKTPINDQ
-854 LLRGEEFVAY
+854 LLGGEEFMAY

-870 IKGLQES
+870 IRGLQES

-885 SQDIPDNIPVQ
+885 SQDIPDDIPVQ
-896 EDNSQQSD
+896 EDNTQQSD
-904 NVETEYNQNDPLRLV
+904 NVEAEYNQNDPLRLV

-962 EVANVGA
+962 EVANVGS
-969 KIFFGIPEEFLQY
+969 KVFFGVPEEFLQY

-1013 KATDQEIQMLKQQR
+1013 KATDQEIHILKQQR

-1034 VSYQGEPILI
+1034 VSYQGEPVLI
-1044 NGKRIIPC
+1044 NGKRVIPC

-1076 KEALQVDS
+1076 KEALQVDN

-1198 SADLP
+1198 NADLP
-1203 FMIQKYNG
+1203 FMVQKYNG

-1298 TKIEEPKPKEKIT
+1298 VKIEEPKPKEKTT

-1318 EQTLTVDAIKELPNS
+1318 EQTLTVDAVKELPNS

-1344 NKLANKLKGKN
+1344 NKLAAKLKGKN

-1370 SDKYSLSNLTKEEA
+1370 DDKYRLMSEPLNYE
-1384 YILERAPKNSYGN
+1384 
-1397 LLAPNGSPSNLTI
+1397 
-1410 KQYAQ
+1410 
-1415 VRTKAFK
+1415 KA
-1422 NWFGDWENNPEN
+1422 D
-1434 ASKVIDE
+1434 
-1441 NGEPK
+1441 
-1446 LLYHFSPNSF
+1446 
-1456 FTFDSNAVKPDFFAY
+1456 
-1471 DEISGEQIELDTEN
+1471 
-1485 ETEAL
+1485 
-1490 NQIEALNKKGFNF
+1490 LNK
-1503 RLQSTVS
+1503 
-1510 KGFYFGTKEQAL
+1510 
-1522 KRKETLG
+1522 
-1529 SNEGNLMQVFLNIKN
+1529 
-1544 PIYSTFENI
+1544 
-1553 EENINNKNYD
+1553 
-1563 GAIIE
+1563 E
-1568 LNEDEAKYYSKDNW
+1568 LS
-1582 KQFTSEYVAKSP
+1582 
-1594 NQIKSAT
+1594 
-1601 DNTGIFSKENDDI
+1601 
-1614 RYSLVDS
+1614 
-1621 QSRQLWNKEKEL
+1621 
-1633 AWLKENLPQ
+1633 WLKENLPQ
-1642 LEENDLIKI
+1642 LTDNELVEI
-1651 HKGLIN
+1651 HRGLIN
-1657 IGNLYA
+1657 VGNLYA
-1663 WGRFKQGIVELSDIA
+1663 WGRFKDGIIELSDIA

-1693 MFLTEAETNK
+1693 MFLTESETNK

-1710 EFGLTGKSDV
+1710 ELGLTGKSDV

-1929 MNNEETVKQEGWQ
+1929 MNNEEVVKQEGWQ

-2127 WKSGKFSN
+2127 WKSGKFNN

-2140 WAREVSSMLNTI
+2140 WAREVSGMLNTI

-2529 GDWETLGIPEKFKT
+2529 GDWETLGIPEKFKA
-2543 IKMKD
+2543 IRMKD

-2598 GQIIDSGSNNA
+2598 GQIIDSGLNNA

-2792 NTLQLF
+2792 DTLQLF

-2947 ADCIM
+2947 VDCIM

-3048 SKIRTWMVNNG
+3048 SKIRTWMANNG

-3251 TNNVTNILGSF
+3251 INNVTNILGSF

-3566 RRLTVQNEFQTTL
+3566 RRLIVQNEFQTTL

-3649 INNILGFNEL
+3649 INNIPGFNEL

-3664 FDDNIR
+3664 FNDNIK

-3684 FRNNRIVPE
+3684 FRNNRMVPE

-3757 RVGSYGTSTIFEFI
+3757 RVSGYGTSTIFEFI
-3771 EGESSFTSNNL
+3771 EGESSFTSNHL

-3798 HETQA
+3798 HEAQA
-3803 EIDLI
+3803 EIDLV

-3813 GETDTQ
+3813 GETNTQ
-3819 NNEELDNEL
+3819 NNEELDSEL
-3828 SDKLASVAKE
+3828 SDKLASVSKE

>member
-1 MQNQEIVSPTNPPIM
+1 MEEDKLPN
-16 DLTGKIKTDDK
+16 LTGKIKTDEN

-32 DNPNMPNGR
+32 DNPNSPNGR
-41 EYLLDTNVTAF
+41 EYVYSSGVTNW
-52 DIYKRASETQ
+52 DIYRKAAQENQTPQ
-62 SASDEWLSGSPIQ
+62 SWLQGSPIQ
-75 FNAPEGYNT
+75 YNVADGYDTN
-84 KMNFKTLKDPELR
+84 MSYESLINPELR
-97 EDFFA
+97 EDYFA
-102 EQQSLL
+102 KQQSLL

-115 VRGVSALTAG
+115 VRGVSAITAG
-125 SLESLGYLGNP
+125 TLESLGYLVNP

-155 SKIFRELKESINDLT
+155 SKTFRELKESMNDLT
-170 DPVYRTMQSKSDS
+170 DPIYRTMQSKSDS

-210 GIAAAKGFSIVGK
+210 GVAAAKGFSVVGK
-223 GLGKLGMKLGATAS
+223 GLGKLGMRLGATAK

-252 LTSRIMESGME
+252 LTSRIMESSME
-263 AKESFDSFIEN
+263 AKEAYDSFIEA
-274 HRYDD
+274 HKLDD
-279 KYINDEVQLRLD
+279 KYVNDEAQLRLD
-291 AGKAASITMQA
+291 AGKAASTTMLA
-302 NMPLFLIDAFQFD
+302 NMPLFLLDAFQFD

-348 GLEEGTQYV
+348 GLEEGTQYI

-425 NRYRTAKEI
+425 NKYRTAKEI
-434 ATVQKNPEAF
+434 ATVQKNPDAF

-499 TIDSL
+499 TIDNL
-504 QKYPAFRKNKKAT
+504 QKYPAFRKNKKAA

-692 PEQDSDSK
+692 PEQDVDSK
-700 ISNDEG
+700 ASNDEG
-706 LDYSSTES
+706 LDYSDTES
-714 GNISETDEFDIDD
+714 GNISETTEFDIDD

-732 MNEELFGPVQQDS
+732 MNEELFGPIQQDS
-745 NDSITDKSRSKDEVV
+745 NDTITDKSRSKDEVV

-821 NALAARF
+821 NAFAARF

-842 EALMNKTPINEQ
+842 EALMNKTPINDQ
-854 LLRGEEFVAY
+854 LLEGEEFVAY

-885 SQDIPDNIPVQ
+885 SQNIPDNIPVQ

-962 EVANVGA
+962 EVANVGS
-969 KIFFGIPEEFLQY
+969 KVFFGIPEEFLQY

-1034 VSYQGEPILI
+1034 VSYQGEPVLI
-1044 NGKRIIPC
+1044 NGKRVIPC

-1076 KEALQVDS
+1076 KEALQVDN

-1203 FMIQKYNG
+1203 FMVQKYNG

-1298 TKIEEPKPKEKIT
+1298 VKIEEPKPKEKTT

-1318 EQTLTVDAIKELPNS
+1318 EQTLTVDAVKELPNS

-1344 NKLANKLKGKN
+1344 NKLAAKLKGKN

-1370 SDKYSLSNLTKEEA
+1370 SDKYRLMSEPLNYE
-1384 YILERAPKNSYGN
+1384 
-1397 LLAPNGSPSNLTI
+1397 
-1410 KQYAQ
+1410 
-1415 VRTKAFK
+1415 KA
-1422 NWFGDWENNPEN
+1422 D
-1434 ASKVIDE
+1434 
-1441 NGEPK
+1441 
-1446 LLYHFSPNSF
+1446 
-1456 FTFDSNAVKPDFFAY
+1456 
-1471 DEISGEQIELDTEN
+1471 
-1485 ETEAL
+1485 
-1490 NQIEALNKKGFNF
+1490 LNK
-1503 RLQSTVS
+1503 
-1510 KGFYFGTKEQAL
+1510 
-1522 KRKETLG
+1522 
-1529 SNEGNLMQVFLNIKN
+1529 
-1544 PIYSTFENI
+1544 
-1553 EENINNKNYD
+1553 
-1563 GAIIE
+1563 E
-1568 LNEDEAKYYSKDNW
+1568 LS
-1582 KQFTSEYVAKSP
+1582 
-1594 NQIKSAT
+1594 
-1601 DNTGIFSKENDDI
+1601 
-1614 RYSLVDS
+1614 
-1621 QSRQLWNKEKEL
+1621 
-1633 AWLKENLPQ
+1633 WLKENLPQ
-1642 LEENDLIKI
+1642 LTDNELVEI
-1651 HKGLIN
+1651 HRGLIN
-1657 IGNLYA
+1657 VSNLYA
-1663 WGRFKQGIVELSDIA
+1663 WGRFKDGIIELSDIA

-1693 MFLTEAETNK
+1693 MFLTESETNK

-1710 EFGLTGKSDV
+1710 ELGLTGKSDI

-1802 PSIYKRR
+1802 PSVYKRR

-1863 YTDPIQ
+1863 YTDPTQ

-1929 MNNEETVKQEGWQ
+1929 MNNEEVVKQEGWQ

-2127 WKSGKFSN
+2127 WKSGKFNN

-2140 WAREVSSMLNTI
+2140 WAREVSGMLNTI

-2389 IEVYNKRKALIKQG
+2389 IEVVKERAKKIKNG
-2403 KLYSIKN
+2403 EIYEIKN
-2410 FDVTIND
+2410 FD
-2417 QGKEKDGR
+2417 KR

-2529 GDWETLGIPEKFKT
+2529 GDWETLGIPEKFKA
-2543 IKMKD
+2543 IRMKD

-2578 KFGYSNYTDSEG
+2578 KFGYSNYIDSEG

-2598 GQIIDSGSNNA
+2598 GQIIDSGLNNA

-2792 NTLQLF
+2792 DTLQLF

-2947 ADCIM
+2947 VDCIM

-3089 LSTEET
+3089 LSTEES
-3095 EAMIEVSKFL
+3095 EAMNEVSKFL
-3105 KEHQDLI
+3105 KEHPDLI
-3112 IQKSKLEKIKYN
+3112 FQKSKLEKIKYN

-3154 FKTMIS
+3154 FKTMVS

-3176 IEKKKSGGDRLFDPG
+3176 LEKKKSGGDRLFDPS

-3231 AITLDGKTVTRIS
+3231 AITLDGRTVTRIS

-3330 EEVIKAFSKH
+3330 EEVIKVFSKH
-3340 TNEQSRF
+3340 TNEQSRL
-3347 DLIKSGFTQFKQS
+3347 DLKKNGFTQFKQS
-3360 DLIKAIENYSK
+3360 DLIKAIENFNK
-3371 SGGDI
+3371 NGGDI
-3376 DLYENAKQILIL
+3376 DLFENAKQILIL
-3388 EAFKDL
+3388 EAFRDL

-3402 SINSAMRSETYG
+3402 SINSAMRTETYG

-3428 AKKLSKKTIVSG
+3428 AKKLGKKTIVSG

-3649 INNILGFNEL
+3649 INNIPGFNEL

-3757 RVGSYGTSTIFEFI
+3757 RVSGYGTSTIFEFI
-3771 EGESSFTSNNL
+3771 EGESSFTSNHL

-3798 HETQA
+3798 HEAQA
-3803 EIDLI
+3803 EIDLV

-3813 GETDTQ
+3813 GETNTQ
-3819 NNEELDNEL
+3819 NNEELDSEL
-3828 SDKLASVAKE
+3828 SDKLASVSKE

>member
-1 MQNQEIVSPTNPPIM
+1 MEEDKLPN
-16 DLTGKIKTDDK
+16 LTGKIKTDEN

-32 DNPNMPNGR
+32 DNPNSPNGR
-41 EYLLDTNVTAF
+41 EYVYSSGVTNW
-52 DIYKRASETQ
+52 DIYRKAAQENQTPQ
-62 SASDEWLSGSPIQ
+62 SWLQGSPIQ
-75 FNAPEGYNT
+75 YNVADGYDTN
-84 KMNFKTLKDPELR
+84 MSYESLINPELR
-97 EDFFA
+97 EDYFA
-102 EQQSLL
+102 KQQSLL

-115 VRGVSALTAG
+115 VRGISAITAG
-125 SLESLGYLGNP
+125 TLESLGYLVNP

-155 SKIFRELKESINDLT
+155 SKTFRELKESMNDLT
-170 DPVYRTMQSKSDS
+170 DPIYRTMQSKSDS

-210 GIAAAKGFSIVGK
+210 GIAAAKGFSTVGK
-223 GLGKLGMKLGATAS
+223 GLGKLGMRLGATAK
-237 GAARTARITA
+237 GAANTARITA

-263 AKESFDSFIEN
+263 AKEAYDSFIEA
-274 HRYDD
+274 HKLDD
-279 KYINDEVQLRLD
+279 KYVNDEAQLRLD

-336 SLSDYGMNAVSE
+336 SLSDYGINAVSE
-348 GLEEGTQYV
+348 GLEEGTQYI

-545 QSIIEGKEDASS
+545 QSIIEGKEDASN

-572 NIDTINRVKDLGE
+572 NIDTISRVKDLGE

-598 NKQLILQKNDLSN
+598 NKQLILQKNNLSN

-692 PEQDSDSK
+692 PEQDVDSK
-700 ISNDEG
+700 ASNDEG
-706 LDYSSTES
+706 LDYSDTES
-714 GNISETDEFDIDD
+714 GNISETTEFDIDD

-732 MNEELFGPVQQDS
+732 MNEELFGPIQQDS
-745 NDSITDKSRSKDEVV
+745 NDTITDKSRSKDEVV

-821 NALAARF
+821 NAFAARF

-842 EALMNKTPINEQ
+842 EALMNKTPINDQ
-854 LLRGEEFVAY
+854 LLGGEEFMAY

-940 PQNRMDSLKYNSY
+940 PQNRMDSIKYNSY

-1013 KATDQEIQMLKQQR
+1013 KATDQEIHILKQQR

-1034 VSYQGEPILI
+1034 VSYQGEPVLI
-1044 NGKRIIPC
+1044 NGKRVIPC

-1076 KEALQVDS
+1076 KEALQVDN
-1084 VEDIKLGIVVG
+1084 VNDIKLGIVVG

-1198 SADLP
+1198 NADLP
-1203 FMIQKYNG
+1203 FMVQKYNG

-1274 YDRNLVDLNPVK
+1274 YDKNLVDLNPVK

-1298 TKIEEPKPKEKIT
+1298 VKIEEPKPKEKTT

-1318 EQTLTVDAIKELPNS
+1318 EQTLTVDAVKELPNS

-1344 NKLANKLKGKN
+1344 NKLATKLKGKN

-1370 SDKYSLSNLTKEEA
+1370 DDKYRLMSEPLNYE
-1384 YILERAPKNSYGN
+1384 
-1397 LLAPNGSPSNLTI
+1397 
-1410 KQYAQ
+1410 
-1415 VRTKAFK
+1415 KA
-1422 NWFGDWENNPEN
+1422 D
-1434 ASKVIDE
+1434 
-1441 NGEPK
+1441 
-1446 LLYHFSPNSF
+1446 
-1456 FTFDSNAVKPDFFAY
+1456 
-1471 DEISGEQIELDTEN
+1471 
-1485 ETEAL
+1485 
-1490 NQIEALNKKGFNF
+1490 LNK
-1503 RLQSTVS
+1503 
-1510 KGFYFGTKEQAL
+1510 
-1522 KRKETLG
+1522 
-1529 SNEGNLMQVFLNIKN
+1529 
-1544 PIYSTFENI
+1544 
-1553 EENINNKNYD
+1553 
-1563 GAIIE
+1563 E
-1568 LNEDEAKYYSKDNW
+1568 LS
-1582 KQFTSEYVAKSP
+1582 
-1594 NQIKSAT
+1594 
-1601 DNTGIFSKENDDI
+1601 
-1614 RYSLVDS
+1614 
-1621 QSRQLWNKEKEL
+1621 
-1633 AWLKENLPQ
+1633 WLKENLPQ
-1642 LEENDLIKI
+1642 LTDNELVEI
-1651 HKGLIN
+1651 HRGLIN
-1657 IGNLYA
+1657 VGNLYA
-1663 WGRFKQGIVELSDIA
+1663 WGRFKDGIIELSDIA

-1693 MFLTEAETNK
+1693 MFLTESETNK

-1710 EFGLTGKSDV
+1710 ELGLTGKSDV

-1858 GDNAI
+1858 GNNAI
-1863 YTDPIQ
+1863 YTDPTQ

-1929 MNNEETVKQEGWQ
+1929 MNNEEVVKQEGWQ

-2081 NYSLASHNKEEL
+2081 NYSLASHNKEEFI
-2093 VKSLKE
+2093 KSLKE

-2127 WKSGKFSN
+2127 WKSGKFNN

-2140 WAREVSSMLNTI
+2140 WAREVSGMLNTI

-2389 IEVYNKRKALIKQG
+2389 IEVVKERAKKIKNG
-2403 KLYSIKN
+2403 EIYEIKN
-2410 FDVTIND
+2410 FD
-2417 QGKEKDGR
+2417 KR

-2529 GDWETLGIPEKFKT
+2529 GDWETLGIPEKFKA
-2543 IKMKD
+2543 IRMKD

-2598 GQIIDSGSNNA
+2598 GQIIDSGLNNA

-2792 NTLQLF
+2792 DTLQLF

-2936 KVHMKDGHIEY
+2936 EVHMKDGHIECV
-2947 ADCIM
+2947 DCIM

-3014 LPSDIITITG
+3014 LPSDIINITG

-3089 LSTEET
+3089 LSTEES
-3095 EAMIEVSKFL
+3095 EAMNEVSKFL
-3105 KEHQDLI
+3105 KEHPDLI
-3112 IQKSKLEKIKYN
+3112 FQKSKLEKIKYN

-3304 MSQPSLRLLSDKVMA
+3304 MPQPSLRLLSDKVMA

-3649 INNILGFNEL
+3649 INNIPGFNEL

-3664 FDDNIR
+3664 FNDNIK

-3684 FRNNRIVPE
+3684 FRNNRMVPE

-3757 RVGSYGTSTIFEFI
+3757 RVSGYGTSTIFEFI
-3771 EGESSFTSNNL
+3771 EGESSFTSNHL

-3798 HETQA
+3798 HEAQA
-3803 EIDLI
+3803 EIDLV

-3813 GETDTQ
+3813 GETNTQ
-3819 NNEELDNEL
+3819 NNEELDSEL
-3828 SDKLASVAKE
+3828 SDKLASVSKE

>member
-1 MQNQEIVSPTNPPIM
+1 MLINTQNQENLIDNEIP
-16 DLTGKIKTDDK
+16 DLTNSIKVDKTGK
-27 GREYI
+27 RYI
-32 DNPNMPNGR
+32 DDPNSPSGR
-41 EYLLDTNVTAF
+41 TYLYDSPISNYDIMKKAAEENILPKEWLQNSPIHYNVADGYDTNM
-52 DIYKRASETQ
+52 DYESLI
-62 SASDEWLSGSPIQ
+62 
-75 FNAPEGYNT
+75 N
-84 KMNFKTLKDPELR
+84 PELR
-97 EDFFA
+97 EDYFA
-102 EQQSLL
+102 KQQSLL

-115 VRGVSALTAG
+115 VRGISAITAG
-125 SLESLGYLGNP
+125 TLESLGYLVNP

-155 SKIFRELKESINDLT
+155 SKIFRELKESMNDLT
-170 DPVYRTMQSKSDS
+170 DPIYRTMQSKSDS

-210 GIAAAKGFSIVGK
+210 GIAAAKGFSTVGK
-223 GLGKLGMKLGATAS
+223 GLGKLGMRLGATAK

-252 LTSRIMESGME
+252 LTSRIMESSME
-263 AKESFDSFIEN
+263 AKEAYDSFIEA
-274 HRYDD
+274 HKLDD
-279 KYINDEVQLRLD
+279 KYVNDEAQLRLD

-348 GLEEGTQYV
+348 GLEEGTQYI

-425 NRYRTAKEI
+425 NKYRTAKEI
-434 ATVQKNPEAF
+434 ATVQKNPDAF

-478 LEGEDQVTANNYLET
+478 LEGEDQETANNYLET

-499 TIDSL
+499 TIDNL
-504 QKYPAFRKNKKAT
+504 QKYPAFRKNKKAA

-680 KVNKKKPKSSES
+680 KVNKKKTKSSES
-692 PEQDSDSK
+692 SEQDVDSK
-700 ISNDEG
+700 ASNDEG

-714 GNISETDEFDIDD
+714 GNVSETTEFDIDD

-745 NDSITDKSRSKDEVV
+745 NDTITDKSRNRDEVI

-767 NSASNLND
+767 NSASNLNE
-775 YLAAREEAKKSAET
+775 YLAARDEAKKSAET

-797 NKIYKSEDDLLRDFN
+797 NKIYKSEDDLLRDFS
-812 LDNPTESQA
+812 LDNPTESQS
-821 NALAARF
+821 NAFAARF

-836 AAELIK
+836 TAELIK
-842 EALMNKTPINEQ
+842 EALMNKTPINDQ
-854 LLRGEEFVAY
+854 LLGGEEFVAY

-940 PQNRMDSLKYNSY
+940 PQNRMDSIKYNSY

-1044 NGKRIIPC
+1044 NGKRVIPC

-1076 KEALQVDS
+1076 KEALQVDN
-1084 VEDIKLGIVVG
+1084 VNDIKLGIVIG
-1095 KETNGYTFNI
+1095 KETSGYTFSVPSADI
-1105 PGVDMNNFHTP
+1105 SNFHTP

-1142 YTQKYNTLQQGSA
+1142 YTQKYNTLQQGTA

-1176 EVSSKGSYEL
+1176 EISSKGSYEL

-1192 RLVKNN
+1192 RLIKNN
-1198 SADLP
+1198 STDLP

-1241 NKSGNKIMN
+1241 NKSGDKIMY

-1318 EQTLTVDAIKELPNS
+1318 EQTLTVDAVKELSNS

-1344 NKLANKLKGKN
+1344 NKLATKLKGKN
-1355 FIKPDLSRRE
+1355 FIKPDLSRKA

-1370 SDKYSLSNLTKEEA
+1370 DDKYRLMSEPLNYE
-1384 YILERAPKNSYGN
+1384 
-1397 LLAPNGSPSNLTI
+1397 
-1410 KQYAQ
+1410 
-1415 VRTKAFK
+1415 KA
-1422 NWFGDWENNPEN
+1422 D
-1434 ASKVIDE
+1434 
-1441 NGEPK
+1441 
-1446 LLYHFSPNSF
+1446 
-1456 FTFDSNAVKPDFFAY
+1456 
-1471 DEISGEQIELDTEN
+1471 
-1485 ETEAL
+1485 
-1490 NQIEALNKKGFNF
+1490 LNK
-1503 RLQSTVS
+1503 
-1510 KGFYFGTKEQAL
+1510 
-1522 KRKETLG
+1522 
-1529 SNEGNLMQVFLNIKN
+1529 
-1544 PIYSTFENI
+1544 
-1553 EENINNKNYD
+1553 
-1563 GAIIE
+1563 E
-1568 LNEDEAKYYSKDNW
+1568 LS
-1582 KQFTSEYVAKSP
+1582 
-1594 NQIKSAT
+1594 
-1601 DNTGIFSKENDDI
+1601 
-1614 RYSLVDS
+1614 
-1621 QSRQLWNKEKEL
+1621 
-1633 AWLKENLPQ
+1633 WLKENLPQ
-1642 LEENDLIKI
+1642 LTDNELVEI
-1651 HKGLIN
+1651 HRGLIN
-1657 IGNLYA
+1657 VGNLYA
-1663 WGRFKQGIVELSDIA
+1663 WGRFKDGIIELSDIA

-1693 MFLTEAETNK
+1693 MFLTESETNK

-1710 EFGLTGKSDV
+1710 ELGLTGKSDI
-1720 AVEETLADKF
+1720 AVEESLADKF

-1737 QITNKSILDRISDFF
+1737 QITNKSILDKISDFF

-1802 PSIYKRR
+1802 PSVYKRR

-1858 GDNAI
+1858 GNNAV
-1863 YTDPIQ
+1863 YTDPTQ

-1929 MNNEETVKQEGWQ
+1929 MNNEEVVKQEGWQ

-2081 NYSLASHNKEEL
+2081 NYSLASHNKEEFI
-2093 VKSLKE
+2093 KSLKE

-2127 WKSGKFSN
+2127 WKSGKFNN

-2140 WAREVSSMLNTI
+2140 WAREVSGMLNTI

-2167 NMRLNDDNSNFQPM
+2167 NMRLNDENSNFQPM

-2223 KALSKALSNVRPSL
+2223 KALSSALSNVRPSL

-2262 KRLTDVEDKSA
+2262 KRLTDVKDKSA

-2333 SKINLWFNNGARDYG
+2333 SKINLWYNNGARDYG

-2360 MPVIRFVK
+2360 MPVIRFPK

-2529 GDWETLGIPEKFKT
+2529 GDWETLGIPEKFKA
-2543 IKMKD
+2543 IRMKD

-2598 GQIIDSGSNNA
+2598 GQIIDSGLNNA

-2947 ADCIM
+2947 VDCIM

-3649 INNILGFNEL
+3649 INNIPGFNEL

-3757 RVGSYGTSTIFEFI
+3757 RVSGYGTSTIFEFI
-3771 EGESSFTSNNL
+3771 EGESSFTSNHL

-3798 HETQA
+3798 HEAQA
-3803 EIDLI
+3803 EIDLV

-3813 GETDTQ
+3813 GETNTQ
-3819 NNEELDNEL
+3819 NNEELDSEL
-3828 SDKLASVAKE
+3828 SDKLASVSKE

>member
-1 MQNQEIVSPTNPPIM
+1 MQNKEIVSPTNPPIM

-62 SASDEWLSGSPIQ
+62 SASDEWLSGSPVQ

-125 SLESLGYLGNP
+125 SLESLGYLINP

-149 DFENQF
+149 DFENQV

-183 LWEAMFDATFWAGN
+183 LLEAMFDATFWAGN

-223 GLGKLGMKLGATAS
+223 GLGKLGMKLGATAA

-263 AKESFDSFIEN
+263 DKESFDNFIEN

-425 NRYRTAKEI
+425 NKYRTAKEI
-434 ATVQKNPEAF
+434 ATVQKNPDAF

-499 TIDSL
+499 TIDNL
-504 QKYPAFRKNKKAT
+504 QKYPAFRKNKKAA

-557 IVLALRNRAAQEVLK
+557 IVFALRNRAAQEVLK

-611 IIARNPKLEE
+611 IIARNPKLED

-692 PEQDSDSK
+692 PEQDVDSK
-700 ISNDEG
+700 ASNDEG
-706 LDYSSTES
+706 LDYSDTES
-714 GNISETDEFDIDD
+714 GNISETTEFDIDD

-732 MNEELFGPVQQDS
+732 MNEELFGPIQQDS
-745 NDSITDKSRSKDEVV
+745 NDTITDKSRSKDEVV

-797 NKIYKSEDDLLRDFN
+797 DKIYKSEDDLLRDFN

-821 NALAARF
+821 NAFAARF

-842 EALMNKTPINEQ
+842 EVLMNKTPINEQ
-854 LLRGEEFVAY
+854 LLGEEEFIAY

-896 EDNSQQSD
+896 EDNNQQSD

-940 PQNRMDSLKYNSY
+940 PQNRMDSIKYNSY

-962 EVANVGA
+962 EVSNVGS
-969 KIFFGIPEEFLQY
+969 KVFFGIPEEFLQY

-1013 KATDQEIQMLKQQR
+1013 KATDQEIHILKQQR

-1034 VSYQGEPILI
+1034 VSYQGEPVLI
-1044 NGKRIIPC
+1044 NGKRVIPC

-1076 KEALQVDS
+1076 KEALQVDN

-1318 EQTLTVDAIKELPNS
+1318 EQTLTVDAVKELSNS

-1344 NKLANKLKGKN
+1344 NKLATKLKGKN

-1370 SDKYSLSNLTKEEA
+1370 SDKYRLMSEPLNYE
-1384 YILERAPKNSYGN
+1384 
-1397 LLAPNGSPSNLTI
+1397 
-1410 KQYAQ
+1410 
-1415 VRTKAFK
+1415 KA
-1422 NWFGDWENNPEN
+1422 D
-1434 ASKVIDE
+1434 
-1441 NGEPK
+1441 
-1446 LLYHFSPNSF
+1446 
-1456 FTFDSNAVKPDFFAY
+1456 
-1471 DEISGEQIELDTEN
+1471 
-1485 ETEAL
+1485 
-1490 NQIEALNKKGFNF
+1490 LNK
-1503 RLQSTVS
+1503 
-1510 KGFYFGTKEQAL
+1510 
-1522 KRKETLG
+1522 
-1529 SNEGNLMQVFLNIKN
+1529 
-1544 PIYSTFENI
+1544 
-1553 EENINNKNYD
+1553 
-1563 GAIIE
+1563 E
-1568 LNEDEAKYYSKDNW
+1568 LS
-1582 KQFTSEYVAKSP
+1582 
-1594 NQIKSAT
+1594 
-1601 DNTGIFSKENDDI
+1601 
-1614 RYSLVDS
+1614 
-1621 QSRQLWNKEKEL
+1621 
-1633 AWLKENLPQ
+1633 WLKENLPQ
-1642 LEENDLIKI
+1642 LTDNELVEI
-1651 HKGLIN
+1651 HRGLIN
-1657 IGNLYA
+1657 VGNLYA
-1663 WGRFKQGIVELSDIA
+1663 WGRFKDGIIELSDIA

-1693 MFLTEAETNK
+1693 MFLTESETNK

-1710 EFGLTGKSDV
+1710 ELGLTGKSDV

-1774 DINRGRY
+1774 NINRGRY

-1802 PSIYKRR
+1802 PSVYKRR

-1858 GDNAI
+1858 GNNAV
-1863 YTDPIQ
+1863 YTDPTQ

-1929 MNNEETVKQEGWQ
+1929 MNNEEVVKQEGWQ

-1971 GTLVS
+1971 GALVS

-2056 SDGTMRVFGG
+2056 SDGTMKVFGG

-2081 NYSLASHNKEEL
+2081 NYSLASHNKEEFI
-2093 VKSLKE
+2093 KSLKE

-2127 WKSGKFSN
+2127 WKSGKFNN

-2140 WAREVSSMLNTI
+2140 WAREVSGMLNTI

-2262 KRLTDVEDKSA
+2262 KRLTDVTDKSA

-2529 GDWETLGIPEKFKT
+2529 GDWETLGIPEKFKA
-2543 IKMKD
+2543 IRMKD

-2569 TTEAMIIAS
+2569 TTVAMIIAS

-2598 GQIIDSGSNNA
+2598 GQIIDSGLNNA

-2792 NTLQLF
+2792 DTLQLF

-2812 DAEFYIED
+2812 NAEFYIED

-2947 ADCIM
+2947 VDCIM

-3304 MSQPSLRLLSDKVMA
+3304 MSLPSLRLLSDKVMA

-3649 INNILGFNEL
+3649 INNIPGFNEL

-3757 RVGSYGTSTIFEFI
+3757 RVSGYGTSTIFEFI
-3771 EGESSFTSNNL
+3771 EGESSFTSNHL

-3798 HETQA
+3798 HEAQA
-3803 EIDLI
+3803 EIDLV

-3813 GETDTQ
+3813 GETNTQ
-3819 NNEELDNEL
+3819 NNEELDSEL
-3828 SDKLASVAKE
+3828 SDKLASVSKE

>member
-1 MQNQEIVSPTNPPIM
+1 MEEDKLPN
-16 DLTGKIKTDDK
+16 LTGKIKTDEN

-32 DNPNMPNGR
+32 DNPNSPNGR
-41 EYLLDTNVTAF
+41 EYVYSSGVTNW
-52 DIYKRASETQ
+52 DIYRKAAQENQTPQ
-62 SASDEWLSGSPIQ
+62 SWLQGSPIQ
-75 FNAPEGYNT
+75 YNVADGYDTN
-84 KMNFKTLKDPELR
+84 MSYESLINPELR
-97 EDFFA
+97 EDYFA
-102 EQQSLL
+102 KQQSLL

-115 VRGVSALTAG
+115 VRGVSAITAG
-125 SLESLGYLGNP
+125 TLESLGYLVNP

-155 SKIFRELKESINDLT
+155 SKTFRELKESMNDLT
-170 DPVYRTMQSKSDS
+170 DPIYRTMQSKSDS
-183 LWEAMFDATFWAGN
+183 LWDAMFDATFWAGN

-210 GIAAAKGFSIVGK
+210 GIAAAKGFSTIGK
-223 GLGKLGMKLGATAS
+223 GLGKLGMKLGATAK
-237 GAARTARITA
+237 GAANTARITA

-263 AKESFDSFIEN
+263 AKEAYDSFIEA
-274 HRYDD
+274 HKLDD
-279 KYINDEVQLRLD
+279 KYVNDEAQLRLD

-302 NMPLFLIDAFQFD
+302 NMPLFLLDAFQFD

-425 NRYRTAKEI
+425 NKYRTAKEI
-434 ATVQKNPEAF
+434 ATVQKNPDAF

-572 NIDTINRVKDLGE
+572 NIDTISRVKDLGE

-598 NKQLILQKNDLSN
+598 NKQLILQKNNLSN
-611 IIARNPKLEE
+611 IIARNPKLED

-648 ESEETTKEKSSPKS
+648 EPEETTKEKTSPKS

-672 TSEEKTEE
+672 TNEEKTEE

-745 NDSITDKSRSKDEVV
+745 NDSITDKSRNKDEVV

-767 NSASNLND
+767 NSASSLNE
-775 YLAAREEAKKSAET
+775 YLAARDEAKKSAET
-789 SALSKEAF
+789 NTLSKEAF
-797 NKIYKSEDDLLRDFN
+797 NKIYQSEDDLLRDFS

-854 LLRGEEFVAY
+854 LLGEEEFIAY

-940 PQNRMDSLKYNSY
+940 PQNRMDSIKYNSY

-962 EVANVGA
+962 EVANVGS
-969 KIFFGIPEEFLQY
+969 KVFFGIPEEFLQY

-1013 KATDQEIQMLKQQR
+1013 KATDQEIHILKQQR

-1034 VSYQGEPILI
+1034 VSYQGEPVLI
-1044 NGKRIIPC
+1044 NGNRVIPC

-1076 KEALQVDS
+1076 KEALQVDN

-1298 TKIEEPKPKEKIT
+1298 TKIEEPKPKEKTT
-1311 DPVEQSF
+1311 DPVEKSF

-1355 FIKPDLSRRE
+1355 FIKPDLSRKA

-1370 SDKYSLSNLTKEEA
+1370 DDKYRLMSEPLNYE
-1384 YILERAPKNSYGN
+1384 
-1397 LLAPNGSPSNLTI
+1397 
-1410 KQYAQ
+1410 
-1415 VRTKAFK
+1415 KA
-1422 NWFGDWENNPEN
+1422 D
-1434 ASKVIDE
+1434 
-1441 NGEPK
+1441 
-1446 LLYHFSPNSF
+1446 
-1456 FTFDSNAVKPDFFAY
+1456 
-1471 DEISGEQIELDTEN
+1471 
-1485 ETEAL
+1485 
-1490 NQIEALNKKGFNF
+1490 LNK
-1503 RLQSTVS
+1503 
-1510 KGFYFGTKEQAL
+1510 
-1522 KRKETLG
+1522 
-1529 SNEGNLMQVFLNIKN
+1529 
-1544 PIYSTFENI
+1544 
-1553 EENINNKNYD
+1553 
-1563 GAIIE
+1563 E
-1568 LNEDEAKYYSKDNW
+1568 LS
-1582 KQFTSEYVAKSP
+1582 
-1594 NQIKSAT
+1594 
-1601 DNTGIFSKENDDI
+1601 
-1614 RYSLVDS
+1614 
-1621 QSRQLWNKEKEL
+1621 
-1633 AWLKENLPQ
+1633 WLKENLPQ
-1642 LEENDLIKI
+1642 LTENELIEI
-1651 HKGLIN
+1651 HRGLIN
-1657 IGNLYA
+1657 VGNLYA
-1663 WGRFKQGIVELSDIA
+1663 WGRFKDGIIELSDIA

-1693 MFLTEAETNK
+1693 MFLTESETNK

-1710 EFGLTGKSDV
+1710 ELGLTGKSDV

-1737 QITNKSILDRISDFF
+1737 QITNKSILDKISDFF
-1752 KNIYYLIKNK
+1752 KNIYYLIRNK

-1781 SKKKFE
+1781 SRKKFE

-1863 YTDPIQ
+1863 YTDPTQ

-1929 MNNEETVKQEGWQ
+1929 MNNEEVVKQEGWQ

-2167 NMRLNDDNSNFQPM
+2167 NMKLNDEKSNFQPM

-2201 DDYDIRRNTY
+2201 DDYDIKRNTY

-2223 KALSKALSNVRPSL
+2223 KALSSALSNVRPSL

-2262 KRLTDVEDKSA
+2262 KRLTDVTDKSA
-2273 FEPFKKSFFYTNN
+2273 FEPFKKSFFYTDN

-2296 ELYNIKTKDL
+2296 ELYNIKVKDL

-2333 SKINLWFNNGARDYG
+2333 SKINLWYNNGARDYG

-2360 MPVIRFVK
+2360 MPVIRFLK
-2368 SYDLSYSVDGL
+2368 SYDLSSSLDGL

-2389 IEVYNKRKALIKQG
+2389 IEVVKERSKKIKNG
-2403 KLYSIKN
+2403 EIYEIKN
-2410 FDVTIND
+2410 FD
-2417 QGKEKDGR
+2417 KR

-2438 NLDEL
+2438 NIDEL

-2529 GDWETLGIPEKFKT
+2529 GDWETLGIPEKFKA
-2543 IKMKD
+2543 IRMKD

-2598 GQIIDSGSNNA
+2598 GQIIDSGLNNA

-2694 VLIPQMVQNS
+2694 VLIPQMVQNN

-2737 QELKDKLRKQGKP
+2737 QELKNKLRKQGKP
-2750 ILPDAVLHFNGDP
+2750 ILPDALLHFNGDP
-2763 RELSETNVKYY
+2763 RELSEANVKYY

-2792 NTLQLF
+2792 DTLQLF

-2919 SGGALYQVSSY
+2919 SGGALYQASSY

-2947 ADCIM
+2947 VDCIM

-3014 LPSDIITITG
+3014 LPSDILTITG
-3024 SDFDVDKMY
+3024 SDLDIDKMY

-3059 LLSDTFSSGNYQE
+3059 LLSDIFSSGNYQE

-3089 LSTEET
+3089 LSTEES
-3095 EAMIEVSKFL
+3095 EAMNEVSKFL
-3105 KEHQDLI
+3105 KEHPDLI
-3112 IQKSKLEKIKYN
+3112 FQKSKLEKIKYN
-3124 YKQFPEKQS
+3124 YKQSPEKQS

-3140 LIDIMYSILTSRDA
+3140 LIDIMYSILTSKDA
-3154 FKTMIS
+3154 FKTMVS

-3166 FADVISTLEK
+3166 FADVIGTLEK
-3176 IEKKKSGGDRLFDPG
+3176 IEKKKSEGDRLFDPS

-3220 QFYNVNLNKKS
+3220 QFYNVNLNKKN

-3330 EEVIKAFSKH
+3330 EEVIKVFSKH
-3340 TNEQSRF
+3340 TNEQSRL
-3347 DLIKSGFTQFKQS
+3347 DLKKNGFTQFKQS
-3360 DLIKAIENYSK
+3360 DLIKAIENSNK
-3371 SGGDI
+3371 NGGDI
-3376 DLYENAKQILIL
+3376 DLFENAKQILIL
-3388 EAFKDL
+3388 EAFRDL

-3402 SINSAMRSETYG
+3402 SINSAMRTETYG

-3428 AKKLSKKTIVSG
+3428 AKKLGRKSIVSG

-3452 EYEKLMHDPNIKK
+3452 EYEKLMHDPNVKK

-3481 ISKYTPFNTRIFTA
+3481 ISKYTPFNTNIFTD

-3534 KEQKNAWIYKFPV
+3534 KEQKNAWIYKFPK

-3552 VNKDNYLKNINEFT
+3552 VNGDNYLKNINEFT
-3566 RRLTVQNEFQTTL
+3566 RRLTVQNEWQSTL
-3579 NGRQSISIIKF
+3579 GGRQSIPIIKF

-3633 WGVTPNSFNH
+3633 WGITPNSFNH
-3643 VVPISM
+3643 IVPISI

-3664 FDDNIR
+3664 FSDNIR

-3704 KDHSGLTLSHSSSI
+3704 KDHSGLSLSHSSSV
-3718 NIKEGSYIKTPYRYI
+3718 NIKEGSYIKIPYRYI

-3751 ESAEYQ
+3751 ETAEYQ
-3757 RVGSYGTSTIFEFI
+3757 RVGGYGTSTIFEFI

-3788 SSELNANLKR
+3788 SSELNAGLKR

-3803 EIDLI
+3803 EIDLL
-3808 KAMIE
+3808 KAMME

-3828 SDKLASVAKE
+3828 SDKLASVSKE

>member
-1 MQNQEIVSPTNPPIM
+1 MLINTQNQENLIDNEIP
-16 DLTGKIKTDDK
+16 DLTNSIKVDKTGK
-27 GREYI
+27 RYI
-32 DNPNMPNGR
+32 DDPNSPSGR
-41 EYLLDTNVTAF
+41 TYLYDSPVSNYDIMKKAAEENILPKEWLQNSPIHYNVADGYDTNM
-52 DIYKRASETQ
+52 DYESLI
-62 SASDEWLSGSPIQ
+62 
-75 FNAPEGYNT
+75 N
-84 KMNFKTLKDPELR
+84 PELR
-97 EDFFA
+97 EDYFA
-102 EQQSLL
+102 KQQSLL

-115 VRGVSALTAG
+115 VRGVSAITAG
-125 SLESLGYLGNP
+125 TLESLGYLVNP

-155 SKIFRELKESINDLT
+155 SKTFRELKESMNDLT
-170 DPVYRTMQSKSDS
+170 DPIYRTMQSKSDS
-183 LWEAMFDATFWAGN
+183 LWDAMFDATFWAGN

-210 GIAAAKGFSIVGK
+210 GIAAAKGFSTIGK
-223 GLGKLGMKLGATAS
+223 GLGKLGMKLGATAK
-237 GAARTARITA
+237 GAANTARITA

-263 AKESFDSFIEN
+263 AKEAYDSFIEA
-274 HRYDD
+274 HKLDD
-279 KYINDEVQLRLD
+279 KYVNDEAQLRLD

-425 NRYRTAKEI
+425 NKYRTAKEI
-434 ATVQKNPEAF
+434 ATVQKNPDAF

-557 IVLALRNRAAQEVLK
+557 IVFALRNRAAQEVLK

-611 IIARNPKLEE
+611 IIARNPKLED

-692 PEQDSDSK
+692 PEQDVDSK
-700 ISNDEG
+700 ASNDEG
-706 LDYSSTES
+706 LDYSDTES
-714 GNISETDEFDIDD
+714 GNISETTEFDIDD

-732 MNEELFGPVQQDS
+732 MNEELFGPIQQDS
-745 NDSITDKSRSKDEVV
+745 NDTITDKSRSKDEVV

-821 NALAARF
+821 NAFAARF

-842 EALMNKTPINEQ
+842 EALMNKTPINDQ
-854 LLRGEEFVAY
+854 LLGGEEFVAY

-885 SQDIPDNIPVQ
+885 SQNIPDNIPVQ

-953 ISFDETIKP
+953 ISFNETIKP
-962 EVANVGA
+962 EVANVGS
-969 KIFFGIPEEFLQY
+969 KVFFGIPEEFLQY

-1034 VSYQGEPILI
+1034 VSYQGEPVLI
-1044 NGKRIIPC
+1044 NGKRVIPC

-1076 KEALQVDS
+1076 KEALQVDN
-1084 VEDIKLGIVVG
+1084 VNDIKLGIVIG
-1095 KETNGYTFNI
+1095 KETSGYTFSVPSADI
-1105 PGVDMNNFHTP
+1105 SNFHTP

-1192 RLVKNN
+1192 RLIKNN
-1198 SADLP
+1198 STNLP

-1241 NKSGNKIMN
+1241 NKSGDKIMY

-1298 TKIEEPKPKEKIT
+1298 VKIEEPKPKEKTT

-1318 EQTLTVDAIKELPNS
+1318 EQTLTVDAVKELPNS

-1344 NKLANKLKGKN
+1344 NKLATKLKGKN

-1370 SDKYSLSNLTKEEA
+1370 SDKYRLMSEPLNYE
-1384 YILERAPKNSYGN
+1384 
-1397 LLAPNGSPSNLTI
+1397 
-1410 KQYAQ
+1410 
-1415 VRTKAFK
+1415 KA
-1422 NWFGDWENNPEN
+1422 D
-1434 ASKVIDE
+1434 
-1441 NGEPK
+1441 
-1446 LLYHFSPNSF
+1446 
-1456 FTFDSNAVKPDFFAY
+1456 
-1471 DEISGEQIELDTEN
+1471 
-1485 ETEAL
+1485 
-1490 NQIEALNKKGFNF
+1490 LNK
-1503 RLQSTVS
+1503 
-1510 KGFYFGTKEQAL
+1510 
-1522 KRKETLG
+1522 
-1529 SNEGNLMQVFLNIKN
+1529 
-1544 PIYSTFENI
+1544 
-1553 EENINNKNYD
+1553 
-1563 GAIIE
+1563 E
-1568 LNEDEAKYYSKDNW
+1568 LS
-1582 KQFTSEYVAKSP
+1582 
-1594 NQIKSAT
+1594 
-1601 DNTGIFSKENDDI
+1601 
-1614 RYSLVDS
+1614 
-1621 QSRQLWNKEKEL
+1621 
-1633 AWLKENLPQ
+1633 WLKENLPQ
-1642 LEENDLIKI
+1642 LTDNELVEI
-1651 HKGLIN
+1651 HRGLIN
-1657 IGNLYA
+1657 VGNLYA
-1663 WGRFKQGIVELSDIA
+1663 WGRFKDGIIELSDIA

-1693 MFLTEAETNK
+1693 MFLTESETNK

-1710 EFGLTGKSDV
+1710 ELGLTGKSDI

-1737 QITNKSILDRISDFF
+1737 QITNKSILDKISDFF
-1752 KNIYYLIKNK
+1752 KNIYYLIRNK

-1802 PSIYKRR
+1802 PSVYKRR

-1858 GDNAI
+1858 GNNAV
-1863 YTDPIQ
+1863 YTDPTQ

-1929 MNNEETVKQEGWQ
+1929 MNNEEVVKQEGWQ

-2081 NYSLASHNKEEL
+2081 NYSLASHNKEEFI
-2093 VKSLKE
+2093 KSLKE

-2127 WKSGKFSN
+2127 WKSGKFNN

-2140 WAREVSSMLNTI
+2140 WAREVSGMLNTI

-2262 KRLTDVEDKSA
+2262 KRLTDVTDKSA

-2529 GDWETLGIPEKFKT
+2529 GDWETLGIPEKFKA
-2543 IKMKD
+2543 IRMKD

-2598 GQIIDSGSNNA
+2598 GQIIDSGLNNA

-2763 RELSETNVKYY
+2763 RELSEANVKYY

-2792 NTLQLF
+2792 DTLQLF

-2919 SGGALYQVSSY
+2919 SGGALYQASSY

-2947 ADCIM
+2947 VDCIM

-3649 INNILGFNEL
+3649 INNIPGFNEL

-3757 RVGSYGTSTIFEFI
+3757 RVSGYGTSTIFEFI
-3771 EGESSFTSNNL
+3771 EGESSFTSNHL

-3798 HETQA
+3798 HEAQA
-3803 EIDLI
+3803 EIDLV
-3808 KAMIE
+3808 KAIIE
-3813 GETDTQ
+3813 GETNTQ
-3819 NNEELDNEL
+3819 NNEELDSEL
-3828 SDKLASVAKE
+3828 SDKLASVSKE

>member
-1 MQNQEIVSPTNPPIM
+1 MEEDKLPN
-16 DLTGKIKTDDK
+16 LTGKIKTDEN

-32 DNPNMPNGR
+32 DNPNSPNGR
-41 EYLLDTNVTAF
+41 EYVYSSGVTNW
-52 DIYKRASETQ
+52 DIYRKAAQENQTPQ
-62 SASDEWLSGSPIQ
+62 SWLQGSPIQ
-75 FNAPEGYNT
+75 YNVADGYDTN
-84 KMNFKTLKDPELR
+84 MSYESLINPELR
-97 EDFFA
+97 EDYFA
-102 EQQSLL
+102 KQQSLL

-115 VRGVSALTAG
+115 VRGVSAITAG
-125 SLESLGYLGNP
+125 TLESLGYLVNP

-155 SKIFRELKESINDLT
+155 SKTFRELKESMNDLT
-170 DPVYRTMQSKSDS
+170 DPIYRTMQSKSDS

-210 GIAAAKGFSIVGK
+210 GVAAAKGFSVVGK
-223 GLGKLGMKLGATAS
+223 GLGKLGMRLGATAK
-237 GAARTARITA
+237 GAANTARITA
-247 NVGAG
+247 NIGAG

-263 AKESFDSFIEN
+263 AKEAYDSFIEA
-274 HRYDD
+274 HKLDD
-279 KYINDEVQLRLD
+279 KYINDEAQLRLD

-348 GLEEGTQYV
+348 GLEEGTQYI

-557 IVLALRNRAAQEVLK
+557 IVFALRNRAAQEVLK

-692 PEQDSDSK
+692 PEQDVDSK

-714 GNISETDEFDIDD
+714 GNISETTEFDIDD

-732 MNEELFGPVQQDS
+732 MNEELFGPIQQDS
-745 NDSITDKSRSKDEVV
+745 NDSITDKSRNKDEVV

-767 NSASNLND
+767 NSASSLNE
-775 YLAAREEAKKSAET
+775 YLAARDEAKKSAET
-789 SALSKEAF
+789 NTLSKEAF
-797 NKIYKSEDDLLRDFN
+797 NKIYQSEDDLLRDFS

-836 AAELIK
+836 VAELIK

-854 LLRGEEFVAY
+854 LLGEEEFIAY

-877 KQYGDVTP
+877 KQYGNVTP

-940 PQNRMDSLKYNSY
+940 PQNRMDSIKYNSY

-1044 NGKRIIPC
+1044 NGKRVIPC

-1076 KEALQVDS
+1076 KEALQVDN
-1084 VEDIKLGIVVG
+1084 VNDIKLGIVIG
-1095 KETNGYTFNI
+1095 KETSGYTFSV
-1105 PGVDMNNFHTP
+1105 PGADISNFHTP

-1127 AMVQSANGDYFPLRL
+1127 AMVQSANGDCFPLRL

-1203 FMIQKYNG
+1203 FMVQKYNG
-1211 SEYEDV
+1211 FEYEDV

-1298 TKIEEPKPKEKIT
+1298 TKIEEPKPKEKTT

-1318 EQTLTVDAIKELPNS
+1318 EQTLTVDAIKELSNS

-1339 LSGPN
+1339 LSDPN
-1344 NKLANKLKGKN
+1344 NKLAAKLKGKN

-1370 SDKYSLSNLTKEEA
+1370 NDKYSLSNLTKEEA

-1422 NWFGDWENNPEN
+1422 EWFGDWENDTDN
-1434 ASKVIDE
+1434 ASKIVDE
-1441 NGEPK
+1441 NGEPLIVYRAGEINEDGTLRTSYEAYYFTPSK
-1446 LLYHFSPNSF
+1446 RYAEQYAEQENVSIHSFFLKANNVNNIVNGASPIIRSDGKKVAKRGLFEMPWSKEDVNIILEGKEAAYSNGEYLIPNS
-1456 FTFDSNAVKPDFFAY
+1456 
-1471 DEISGEQIELDTEN
+1471 
-1485 ETEAL
+1485 
-1490 NQIEALNKKGFNF
+1490 
-1503 RLQSTVS
+1503 
-1510 KGFYFGTKEQAL
+1510 
-1522 KRKETLG
+1522 
-1529 SNEGNLMQVFLNIKN
+1529 
-1544 PIYSTFENI
+1544 
-1553 EENINNKNYD
+1553 
-1563 GAIIE
+1563 
-1568 LNEDEAKYYSKDNW
+1568 
-1582 KQFTSEYVAKSP
+1582 

-1633 AWLKENLPQ
+1633 SWLKENLPQ

-1663 WGRFKQGIVELSDIA
+1663 WGRFKDGVITLSDIA

-1710 EFGLTGKSDV
+1710 EFGLTGKSDI

-1737 QITNKSILDRISDFF
+1737 QIANKSILDKISDFF

-1781 SKKKFE
+1781 SRKKFE

-1802 PSIYKRR
+1802 PSVYKRR

-1824 AQESPELSRVDVI
+1824 AQESPKLSRVDVI
-1837 KQYSLED
+1837 KQHSLED

-1863 YTDPIQ
+1863 YTDPTQ

-1929 MNNEETVKQEGWQ
+1929 MNNEEVVKQEGWQ

-2026 DILKSDPKLQV
+2026 DILKSNPKLQV

-2081 NYSLASHNKEEL
+2081 NYSLASHNKEEFI
-2093 VKSLKE
+2093 KSLKE

-2127 WKSGKFSN
+2127 WKSGKFNN

-2140 WAREVSSMLNTI
+2140 WAREVSGMLNTI

-2249 STNITPSFIGKLF
+2249 STNITSSFIGKLF
-2262 KRLTDVEDKSA
+2262 KRLTDVENKSA

-2360 MPVIRFVK
+2360 MPVIRFPK
-2368 SYDLSYSVDGL
+2368 SYDLSHSLDGL

-2529 GDWETLGIPEKFKT
+2529 GDWETLGIPEKFKA
-2543 IKMKD
+2543 IRMKD

-2569 TTEAMIIAS
+2569 TTQAMIIAS

-2598 GQIIDSGSNNA
+2598 GQIIDSGLNNA

-2668 ITDSGVDINGKN
+2668 ITDSGVDINSKN

-2750 ILPDAVLHFNGDP
+2750 ILPDAILHFNGDP

-2906 SSIFRNNIIRNKV
+2906 SSIFRNNIIRNKI

-2947 ADCIM
+2947 VDCIM

-3124 YKQFPEKQS
+3124 YKQSPEKQS

-3154 FKTMIS
+3154 FKTMVS

-3166 FADVISTLEK
+3166 FADVIGTLEK
-3176 IEKKKSGGDRLFDPG
+3176 IEKKKSEGDRLFDPS

-3330 EEVIKAFSKH
+3330 EEVIKVFSKH
-3340 TNEQSRF
+3340 TNEQSRL
-3347 DLIKSGFTQFKQS
+3347 DLKKSGFTQFKQS
-3360 DLIKAIENYSK
+3360 DLIKAIENYNK

-3481 ISKYTPFNTRIFTA
+3481 ISKYTPFNTNIFTD

-3534 KEQKNAWIYKFPV
+3534 KEQKNAWIYKFPK

-3552 VNKDNYLKNINEFT
+3552 VNGDNYLKNVNEFT
-3566 RRLTVQNEFQTTL
+3566 RRLTVQNEWQSTL
-3579 NGRQSISIIKF
+3579 GSRQSIPIIKF

-3649 INNILGFNEL
+3649 INNIPGFNEL

-3757 RVGSYGTSTIFEFI
+3757 RVSGYGTSTIFEFI
-3771 EGESSFTSNNL
+3771 EGESSFTSNHL

-3798 HETQA
+3798 HEAQA
-3803 EIDLI
+3803 EIDLV

-3813 GETDTQ
+3813 GETNTQ
-3819 NNEELDNEL
+3819 NNEELDSEL
-3828 SDKLASVAKE
+3828 SDKLASVSKE

>member
-1 MQNQEIVSPTNPPIM
+1 MLINTQNQENLIDNEIP
-16 DLTGKIKTDDK
+16 DLTNSIKVDKTGK
-27 GREYI
+27 RYI
-32 DNPNMPNGR
+32 DDPNSPSGR
-41 EYLLDTNVTAF
+41 TYLYDSPISNYDIMKKAAEENILPKEWLQNSPIHYNVADGYDTNM
-52 DIYKRASETQ
+52 DYESLI
-62 SASDEWLSGSPIQ
+62 
-75 FNAPEGYNT
+75 N
-84 KMNFKTLKDPELR
+84 PELR
-97 EDFFA
+97 EDYFA
-102 EQQSLL
+102 KQQSLL

-115 VRGVSALTAG
+115 VRGVSAITAG
-125 SLESLGYLGNP
+125 TLESLGYLVNP

-155 SKIFRELKESINDLT
+155 SKIFRELKESMNDLT
-170 DPVYRTMQSKSDS
+170 DPIYRTMQSKSDS

-210 GIAAAKGFSIVGK
+210 GIAAAKGFSTVGK
-223 GLGKLGMKLGATAS
+223 GLGKLGMRLGATAK

-252 LTSRIMESGME
+252 LTSRIMESSME
-263 AKESFDSFIEN
+263 AKEAYDSFIEA
-274 HRYDD
+274 HKLDD
-279 KYINDEVQLRLD
+279 KYVNDEAQLRLD
-291 AGKAASITMQA
+291 AGKAASTTMLA

-336 SLSDYGMNAVSE
+336 TLSDYGMNAVSE

-425 NRYRTAKEI
+425 NKYRTAKEI

-572 NIDTINRVKDLGE
+572 NIDTISRVKDLGE
-585 SNFKNHY
+585 SKFKNHY

-598 NKQLILQKNDLSN
+598 NKQFILQKNDLSN
-611 IIARNPKLEE
+611 IIARNPKLED

-648 ESEETTKEKSSPKS
+648 ETEETTKEKSSPKS

-692 PEQDSDSK
+692 PEQDVDSK
-700 ISNDEG
+700 ASNDEG
-706 LDYSSTES
+706 LDYSDTES
-714 GNISETDEFDIDD
+714 GNISETTEFDIDD

-732 MNEELFGPVQQDS
+732 MNEELFGPIQQDS
-745 NDSITDKSRSKDEVV
+745 NDTITDKSRSKDEVV

-821 NALAARF
+821 NAFAARF

-842 EALMNKTPINEQ
+842 EALMNKTPINDQ
-854 LLRGEEFVAY
+854 LLGGEEFMAY

-940 PQNRMDSLKYNSY
+940 PQNRMDSIKYNSY

-1044 NGKRIIPC
+1044 NGKRVIPC

-1076 KEALQVDS
+1076 KEALQVDN
-1084 VEDIKLGIVVG
+1084 VNDIKLGIVIG
-1095 KETNGYTFNI
+1095 KETSGYTFSVPSADI
-1105 PGVDMNNFHTP
+1105 SNFHTP

-1142 YTQKYNTLQQGSA
+1142 YTQKYNTLQQGTA

-1169 KILDSDP
+1169 KILDPDP

-1192 RLVKNN
+1192 RLIKNN
-1198 SADLP
+1198 STDLP

-1241 NKSGNKIMN
+1241 NKSGDKIMY

-1274 YDRNLVDLNPVK
+1274 YDKNLVDLNPVK

-1298 TKIEEPKPKEKIT
+1298 VKIEEPKPKEKTT

-1318 EQTLTVDAIKELPNS
+1318 EQTLTVDAVKELPNS

-1344 NKLANKLKGKN
+1344 NKLATKLKGKN

-1370 SDKYSLSNLTKEEA
+1370 SDKYRLMSEPLNYE
-1384 YILERAPKNSYGN
+1384 
-1397 LLAPNGSPSNLTI
+1397 
-1410 KQYAQ
+1410 
-1415 VRTKAFK
+1415 KA
-1422 NWFGDWENNPEN
+1422 D
-1434 ASKVIDE
+1434 
-1441 NGEPK
+1441 
-1446 LLYHFSPNSF
+1446 
-1456 FTFDSNAVKPDFFAY
+1456 
-1471 DEISGEQIELDTEN
+1471 
-1485 ETEAL
+1485 
-1490 NQIEALNKKGFNF
+1490 LNK
-1503 RLQSTVS
+1503 
-1510 KGFYFGTKEQAL
+1510 
-1522 KRKETLG
+1522 
-1529 SNEGNLMQVFLNIKN
+1529 
-1544 PIYSTFENI
+1544 
-1553 EENINNKNYD
+1553 
-1563 GAIIE
+1563 E
-1568 LNEDEAKYYSKDNW
+1568 LS
-1582 KQFTSEYVAKSP
+1582 
-1594 NQIKSAT
+1594 
-1601 DNTGIFSKENDDI
+1601 
-1614 RYSLVDS
+1614 
-1621 QSRQLWNKEKEL
+1621 
-1633 AWLKENLPQ
+1633 WLKENLPQ
-1642 LEENDLIKI
+1642 LTDNELVEI
-1651 HKGLIN
+1651 HRGLIN
-1657 IGNLYA
+1657 VGNLYA
-1663 WGRFKQGIVELSDIA
+1663 WGRFKDGIIELSDIA

-1693 MFLTEAETNK
+1693 MFLTESETNK

-1710 EFGLTGKSDV
+1710 ELGLTGKSDI

-1802 PSIYKRR
+1802 PSVYKRR

-1858 GDNAI
+1858 GNNAV
-1863 YTDPIQ
+1863 YTDPTQ

-1929 MNNEETVKQEGWQ
+1929 MNNEEVVKQEGWQ

-2081 NYSLASHNKEEL
+2081 NYSLASHNKEEFI
-2093 VKSLKE
+2093 KSLKE

-2127 WKSGKFSN
+2127 WKSGKFNN

-2140 WAREVSSMLNTI
+2140 WAREVSGMLNTI

-2389 IEVYNKRKALIKQG
+2389 IEVVKERAKKIKNG
-2403 KLYSIKN
+2403 EIYEIKN
-2410 FDVTIND
+2410 FD
-2417 QGKEKDGR
+2417 KR

-2578 KFGYSNYTDSEG
+2578 KFGYSNYIDSEG

-2598 GQIIDSGSNNA
+2598 GQIIDSGLNNA

-2792 NTLQLF
+2792 DTLQLF

-2806 IANLDE
+2806 IANLEE

-2947 ADCIM
+2947 VDCIM

-3059 LLSDTFSSGNYQE
+3059 LLSDIFSSGNYQE

-3089 LSTEET
+3089 LSTEES
-3095 EAMIEVSKFL
+3095 EAMNEVSKFL
-3105 KEHQDLI
+3105 KEHPDLI
-3112 IQKSKLEKIKYN
+3112 FQKSKLEKIKYN

-3414 AAPNPGDTIANLAK
+3414 AASNPGDTIANLAK

-3757 RVGSYGTSTIFEFI
+3757 RVSGYGTSTIFEFI
-3771 EGESSFTSNNL
+3771 EGESSFTSNHL

-3798 HETQA
+3798 HEAQA
-3803 EIDLI
+3803 EIDLV

-3813 GETDTQ
+3813 GETNTQ
-3819 NNEELDNEL
+3819 NNEELDSEL
-3828 SDKLASVAKE
+3828 SDKLASVSKE

>member
-1 MQNQEIVSPTNPPIM
+1 MEEDKLPN
-16 DLTGKIKTDDK
+16 LTGKIKTDEN

-32 DNPNMPNGR
+32 DNPNSPNGR
-41 EYLLDTNVTAF
+41 EYVYSSGVTNW
-52 DIYKRASETQ
+52 DIYRKAAQENQTPQ
-62 SASDEWLSGSPIQ
+62 SWLQGSPIQ
-75 FNAPEGYNT
+75 YNVADGYDTN
-84 KMNFKTLKDPELR
+84 MSYESLINPELR
-97 EDFFA
+97 EDYFA
-102 EQQSLL
+102 KQQSLL

-115 VRGVSALTAG
+115 VRGVSAITAG
-125 SLESLGYLGNP
+125 TLESLGYLVNP

-155 SKIFRELKESINDLT
+155 SKTFRELKESMNDLT
-170 DPVYRTMQSKSDS
+170 DPIYRTMQSKSDS

-210 GIAAAKGFSIVGK
+210 GIAAAKGFSTIGK
-223 GLGKLGMKLGATAS
+223 GLGKLGMKLGATAK
-237 GAARTARITA
+237 GAANTARITA

-263 AKESFDSFIEN
+263 AKEAYDSFIEA
-274 HRYDD
+274 HKLDD
-279 KYINDEVQLRLD
+279 KYVNDEAQLRLD

-425 NRYRTAKEI
+425 NKYRTAKEI
-434 ATVQKNPEAF
+434 ATVQKNPDAF

-557 IVLALRNRAAQEVLK
+557 IVFALRNRAAQEVLK

-611 IIARNPKLEE
+611 IIARNPKLED

-692 PEQDSDSK
+692 PEQDVDSK
-700 ISNDEG
+700 ASNDEG
-706 LDYSSTES
+706 LDYSDTES
-714 GNISETDEFDIDD
+714 GNISETTEFDIDD

-732 MNEELFGPVQQDS
+732 MNEELFGPIQQDS
-745 NDSITDKSRSKDEVV
+745 NDTITDKSRSKDEVV

-821 NALAARF
+821 NAFAARF

-842 EALMNKTPINEQ
+842 EALMNKTPINDQ
-854 LLRGEEFVAY
+854 LLGGEEFVAY

-885 SQDIPDNIPVQ
+885 SQNIPDNIPVQ

-940 PQNRMDSLKYNSY
+940 PQNRMDSIKYNSY

-1044 NGKRIIPC
+1044 NGKRVIPC

-1076 KEALQVDS
+1076 KEALQVDN
-1084 VEDIKLGIVVG
+1084 VNDIKLGIVIG
-1095 KETNGYTFNI
+1095 KETSGYTFSVPSADI
-1105 PGVDMNNFHTP
+1105 SNFHTP

-1142 YTQKYNTLQQGSA
+1142 YTQKYNTLQQGTA
-1155 LHNYYRTNINNAFK
+1155 LYNYYRTNINNAFK
-1169 KILDSDP
+1169 KILDPDP
-1176 EVSSKGSYEL
+1176 EISSKGSYEL

-1192 RLVKNN
+1192 RLIKNN
-1198 SADLP
+1198 STDLP

-1241 NKSGNKIMN
+1241 NKSGDKIMY

-1274 YDRNLVDLNPVK
+1274 YDKNLVDLNPVK

-1298 TKIEEPKPKEKIT
+1298 VKIEEPKPKEKTT

-1318 EQTLTVDAIKELPNS
+1318 EQTLTVDAVKELPNS

-1344 NKLANKLKGKN
+1344 NKLATKLKGKN

-1370 SDKYSLSNLTKEEA
+1370 SDKYRLMSEPLNYE
-1384 YILERAPKNSYGN
+1384 
-1397 LLAPNGSPSNLTI
+1397 
-1410 KQYAQ
+1410 
-1415 VRTKAFK
+1415 KA
-1422 NWFGDWENNPEN
+1422 D
-1434 ASKVIDE
+1434 
-1441 NGEPK
+1441 
-1446 LLYHFSPNSF
+1446 
-1456 FTFDSNAVKPDFFAY
+1456 
-1471 DEISGEQIELDTEN
+1471 
-1485 ETEAL
+1485 
-1490 NQIEALNKKGFNF
+1490 LNK
-1503 RLQSTVS
+1503 
-1510 KGFYFGTKEQAL
+1510 
-1522 KRKETLG
+1522 
-1529 SNEGNLMQVFLNIKN
+1529 
-1544 PIYSTFENI
+1544 
-1553 EENINNKNYD
+1553 
-1563 GAIIE
+1563 E
-1568 LNEDEAKYYSKDNW
+1568 LS
-1582 KQFTSEYVAKSP
+1582 
-1594 NQIKSAT
+1594 
-1601 DNTGIFSKENDDI
+1601 
-1614 RYSLVDS
+1614 
-1621 QSRQLWNKEKEL
+1621 
-1633 AWLKENLPQ
+1633 WLKENLPQ
-1642 LEENDLIKI
+1642 LTDNELVEI
-1651 HKGLIN
+1651 HRGLIN
-1657 IGNLYA
+1657 VGNLYA
-1663 WGRFKQGIVELSDIA
+1663 WGRFKDGIIELSDIA

-1693 MFLTEAETNK
+1693 MFLTESETNK

-1710 EFGLTGKSDV
+1710 ELGLTGKSDI

-1802 PSIYKRR
+1802 PSVYKRR

-1837 KQYSLED
+1837 KQYSLKD

-1858 GDNAI
+1858 GNNAV
-1863 YTDPIQ
+1863 YTDPTQ

-1929 MNNEETVKQEGWQ
+1929 MNNEEVVKQEGWQ

-2081 NYSLASHNKEEL
+2081 NYSLASHNKEEFI
-2093 VKSLKE
+2093 KSLKE

-2127 WKSGKFSN
+2127 WKSGKFNN

-2140 WAREVSSMLNTI
+2140 WAREVSGMLNTI

-2529 GDWETLGIPEKFKT
+2529 GDWETLGIPEKFKA
-2543 IKMKD
+2543 IRMKD

-2555 ADAYYENLKLNGVS
+2555 AGAYYENLKLNGVS

-2598 GQIIDSGSNNA
+2598 GQIIDSGLNNA

-2792 NTLQLF
+2792 DTLQLF

-2947 ADCIM
+2947 VDCIM

-3330 EEVIKAFSKH
+3330 EEVIKVFSKH
-3340 TNEQSRF
+3340 TNEQSRL
-3347 DLIKSGFTQFKQS
+3347 DLKKNGFTQFKQS
-3360 DLIKAIENYSK
+3360 DLIKAIENFNK
-3371 SGGDI
+3371 NGGDI
-3376 DLYENAKQILIL
+3376 DLFENAKQILIL
-3388 EAFKDL
+3388 EAFRDL

-3402 SINSAMRSETYG
+3402 SINSAMRTETYG

-3428 AKKLSKKTIVSG
+3428 AKKLGRKSIVSG

-3649 INNILGFNEL
+3649 INNIPGFNEL

-3757 RVGSYGTSTIFEFI
+3757 RVSGYGTSTIFEFI
-3771 EGESSFTSNNL
+3771 EGESSFTSNHL

-3798 HETQA
+3798 HEAQA
-3803 EIDLI
+3803 EIDLV

-3813 GETDTQ
+3813 GETNTQ
-3819 NNEELDNEL
+3819 NNEELDSEL
-3828 SDKLASVAKE
+3828 SDKLASVSKE